1 MKPIK
6 TTQRLLAYT
15 LIHLI
20 AFQPLLPA
28 MAAGVQVATG
38 NTALDQ
44 AGNGVPVINI
54 ATPNSAGISHNQY
67 HDFNVDKPGL
77 ILNNGTEQLNPTQ
90 LGGLIQN
97 NPNLK
102 GKAADAIIN
111 EVVSSNRS
119 TLAGYLEVGG
129 KQASVI
135 VANPN
140 GITCDGCGFINTPQ
154 VTLTTGKPQLD
165 AQGNLQHIDVKRGD
179 ITLTGQGLDASKS
192 DYLSLIA
199 RTAQIDAGLNANDAR
214 IVLGANQVDATG
226 KVTAQA
232 TDSGV
237 KVALDTGALGGMYT
251 NRIKLVS
258 SDKGV
263 GVNVGNL
270 SARSGDITLSANGKL
285 SLGDAVAKGSIQAD
299 ADALALRGKQQAG
312 DALTL
317 NAKQDITLQ
326 DATLRA
332 GKDIALRSDGTLNA
346 QNSLISAGVDAQ
358 GTVKSANHLSLKGDA
373 VTLNATQLAAGKV
386 TVGAGQSL
394 QQDAQSGIKA
404 ESVLDVHGDA
414 VSLAGSAGAEDVR
427 LEAKTLNG
435 AGSAQLQAKNNATV
449 RVTQQGDWQGNVT
462 AGNTLSVEGG
472 QLLQRG
478 TLAGK
483 TLTLTLEAL
492 DNQGDI
498 AALQALTF
506 SGGNIT
512 NRGTLAA
519 AERLTVNAQ
528 RLDNSG
534 LLSARHEVK
543 LELQAVLNNQGNI
556 LTDNQLFLLAGNITN
571 GGTLQAATLT
581 AQADSFTSQGEV
593 TANALDL
600 TSQTTENHGTINAR
614 QMLALHGGSLVN
626 RGMLSA
632 GEKLALTLGD
642 TLDNRSLMQAGNT
655 LQITAD
661 RLSNDGTL
669 TAPDLQL
676 HTGSFANQG
685 SLQADNALQLD
696 ATRSLTQS
704 AHGTLLAGTGLTINA
719 GQAETDGAVQAQ
731 QFLLNAERWLN
742 TGKTSMTGDGLIT
755 AGQLDNRGSLLTAG
769 NWTIHS
775 DAASNAGVLQGNTL
789 TIQAN
794 TLTSSGQAQAKGTV
808 NLTVADTFTNSGD
821 WLSGETLRLQA
832 AQTEN
837 RGSLQALTLTTDGTS
852 FDNRGTVSGINNLSL
867 FLTGHL
873 DNAGTLQ
880 GNELRADAAQLDNQG
895 TLRGTDALTLAITG
909 NLSNQGELLSDGDST
924 TTTQRFINQGTLQ
937 AKNVVLQVDELDNA
951 GKILGVSSLALTA
964 ANGLTNRQT
973 GKLLSQ
979 GAAMLTAAEGV
990 NTGEWQAKAL
1000 TLTAN
1005 NLTNDGQIQGDE
1017 ALSLTLPA
1025 TDGKGTLINRGT
1037 LTTGGD
1043 ATLFARLMENQGT
1056 LSSLGRTELTA
1067 VSLMNDGRVV
1077 AATGL
1082 SLRGDYQGRGL
1093 LNTAGTLTLHG
1104 DTLVNGGHWESRAL
1118 SLQGKH
1124 LTNQGTVLGNTVALS
1139 LDQLTNHG
1147 DITGVDALTLSL
1159 GDSLN
1164 NIGTLR
1170 SDSLSVAAADVNNR
1184 GDMQGINT
1192 LQLNTTGLLDNT
1204 GVISGSQSVAVTAG
1218 DVKQRG
1224 TLEGKTVTLDAA
1236 SLTNQGKML
1245 GVDALTLAI
1254 VGTVTNSGN
1263 VLTQGT
1269 GSVTAQ
1275 QVDNSGLMQ
1284 AGSLTLQADDIVN
1297 AGQLLG
1303 IDALSITAQHGL
1315 TNQQNGTLLTQGAAV
1330 LQAAQVANHGEWR
1343 ADSLSLR
1350 AARFTNAGRVQTEGN
1365 MDIVVEPAGAPHQR
1379 SFLPMALSLATD
1391 IQQLNA
1397 PSSRQSG
1404 GATDGVLDNR
1414 GTLVSGGDI
1423 QLRATQLA
1431 NQGSLASNGTATLI
1445 GETVANDGDIVAV
1458 TGLSLAG
1465 HYQGRGS
1472 LQTDGLLDWSG
1483 ATLTNRGRWQAN
1495 AIQLQGLTL
1504 DNQGTLLGQRTDI
1517 TVDSLFNSGEIAGV
1531 DALQLTVADSLT
1543 NQGQIYGAMLGLSA
1557 TDLLNQGELSGDR
1570 LHLTLQETV
1579 RNRGLMSGSQR
1590 VQLEANQVDQSGS
1603 LESRLLQ
1610 VQANAL
1616 DNQGT
1621 MLGVDALTL
1630 SIRDTARNQGK
1641 LLSQGTS
1648 TLTANRLEN
1657 RGQWQA
1663 KTLTLTADDVGNAGQ
1678 LLGLSALSL
1687 TAKNR
1692 LDNAKTGTLFTQ
1704 GLAVLNAAEASND
1717 GEWQADSL
1725 TLDAQ
1730 QLTNTGHIQGDQS
1743 LTLTLA
1749 NGDVDNKGTLW
1760 SKYATIA
1767 ARTLTNAGE
1776 VTGVDGLQLT
1786 LDDALTNQGA
1796 LSSYHLT
1803 AQAGRLDNR
1812 GKINGLDRLEL
1823 TAGNSL
1829 DNTGSLYGAAL
1840 ALNASDLT
1848 NSGTLTGVDSL
1859 SLNLNGT
1866 LNNTRDISSTA
1877 LTLKANDVVNHGTM
1891 TGVNGLTLAL
1901 GNHLDNQGALN
1912 SQALAITANDLT
1924 NDGQINGTRS
1934 LQLTLGDGLT
1944 NTGALTS
1951 QRIDI
1956 TAQDV
1961 LNHGQMLGSDDL
1973 QFDLRN
1979 KLDNRGL
1986 ISGSTTLGIV
1996 ANDIDQQGTLEAR
2009 ALTVD
2014 AQTLDNHGKMLG
2026 VDALTLA
2033 IADTAR
2039 NQGKWLSQ
2047 GSSTLTA
2054 DRVDNHGQWQAGDI
2068 TLQANDLVNSGQI
2081 FGLNTLLL
2089 TTTNDLGNQQG
2100 GTLLSQGIAVLR
2112 AANVINDGD
2121 VQADRLTFDAQQLTN
2136 RGRIQ
2141 GDHGLAVTLDRA
2153 NPASLLTNQG
2163 TLLSG
2168 GDGWLSASLLDNQGT
2183 VSGVGTLMLDGGAIN
2198 NAGSV
2203 IADGALSL
2211 NGDYQGA
2218 GLLHTA
2224 DTLTLR
2230 GNQLN
2235 NSGRWESRALA
2246 LNGGTFDNDGTVIG
2260 ERGITL
2266 ELRDGLTV
2274 GSTGQLLT
2282 NGALQAQADTVMND
2296 GRWQGNTLTLTADD
2310 VENAG
2315 QLLGLSALTLT
2326 AKNRLDNTQNGKL
2339 LTQGQAV
2346 LNAAEASNE
2355 GEWQADGLTLDA
2367 QQLTNTGHI
2376 QGEQSLTLAN
2386 GDVDNKGTLWSKYA
2400 DIAAR
2405 TLTNAGN
2412 ITGVDGL
2419 QLMLDD
2425 ALTNQGALSSY
2436 HLTAQAD
2443 RLNNSGKI
2451 NGLDRLELTV
2461 GNSLDNQGSL
2471 YGTALVLNAN
2481 DLTNSGTL
2489 TGVDSLTLDLTGTL
2503 NNTRDISSTALTLRA
2518 NDVFN
2523 HGTLTGVNGLT
2534 LELGNQLDN
2543 QGALNSQALI
2553 IAARDVTNGGL
2564 LNGTRDLQLTLDG
2577 TLTNTGDL
2585 TSQRID
2591 ITAKDVLN
2599 HGQVLG
2605 SDDLQFDLRNTL
2617 DNRGLIS
2624 GSTTLGIVAND
2635 IDQQGT
2641 LEARALTVD
2650 AQTLDNHGKMLGVDA
2665 LTLAITGTARNQGN
2679 WLSQGTSTL
2688 TADRVDNNGG
2698 RWQAGDITLQASELT
2713 NRGQIFGLNTL
2724 SLTTTNDL
2732 GNQQGGTLL
2741 SQGIAVLRAANVIND
2756 GDVQA
2761 DRLTFDAQQLTN
2773 RGRMQGDHG
2782 LAVTLDRANPASRLT
2797 NQGTLLSGGDGWLSA
2812 SLLDNQGT
2820 VSGVGTLTLDG
2831 GAINNAGNVIADG
2844 ALTLNGD
2851 YQGAGLLHTAD
2862 TLTLRGN
2869 QLNNSGRWES
2879 RALALNGGA
2888 FSNTGTVIG
2897 ERGITLALRDDLTV
2911 GSTGQLL
2918 TNGGL
2923 QAQAGTV
2930 VNDGRWQGNTL
2941 TLTADEVGN
2950 AGQLLGL
2957 SALSLSAK
2965 NRLDNAKTGQ
2975 LLTQG
2980 LAVLN
2985 AAEASNEGEWQAD
2998 SLTLDAQQLTN
3009 TGHIQGDQSLKLTLA
3024 NGDVANQGTLW
3035 STLATIAART
3045 LTNAGNI
3052 TGVDGL
3058 QLTLDDA
3065 LTNQGALSSY
3075 HLTAQAD
3082 RLDNRGKI
3090 NGLDRLE
3097 LTVGNS
3103 LDNQGSLYGTALVL
3117 NANDLTNHGT
3127 LTGVDSLTLGLN
3139 GTLNNTRDIS
3149 STALTLRANDVV
3161 NRGTMTGVNGLT
3173 LELGN
3178 QLDNQGALNS
3188 QALAISANDLT
3199 NDGQINGTRDL
3210 QLTLDGTLTNTGDL
3224 SSQRIGITAKDVLN
3238 HGQVLGSDDLQFDLR
3253 NTLDNRGL
3261 ISGSTT
3267 LGIVANDIDQQGTLE
3282 ARALT
3287 VDAQTL
3293 DNHGKM
3299 LGVDALTLA
3308 ITGTAR
3314 NQGKWLSQGTSTL
3327 TADRVDNHGQWQA
3340 GDITLQASELTNRG
3354 QIFGLNALSLTATNG
3369 LTNQQNAK
3377 LLSQGIA
3384 VLRAASVTNDG
3395 DVQADRLTF
3404 EAQQLTNRGRMQGD
3418 HGLAIALDRT
3428 NPVSRLTNQGTLLSG
3443 GDSWLSASQLD
3454 NQGTVSGVGTLT
3466 LDSGAINNAGSV
3478 IADGALTL
3486 TGDYQGAG
3494 LLHTADTLTLR
3505 GNQLRNNG
3513 RWESRT
3519 LALNGGSFSNAGT
3532 VIGERSI
3539 TLELRD
3545 GLTVGSTGQLL
3556 TNGVLQAQAG
3566 TVMND
3571 GFWQGKTLELS
3582 ANDLTNGGTLLGQD
3596 GLRLDLPGTYQGN
3609 AQSRLLSDG
3618 EAVITAGRLN
3628 QSGEIAAGTLH
3639 LTTTTLDN
3647 SGRVLGSSGLTVT
3660 NRDELINR
3668 AGAEL
3673 LTNGAGRV
3681 DSGTLRNAG
3690 TLQANDLQLRAGEID
3705 NQGRIQGTDALRLL
3719 DVLRYVGNKSS
3730 QLLSNGVATL
3740 NAKQADNGGLWQA
3753 GTLTL
3758 DGDTFRNSGT
3768 VAGLNG
3774 LSLSGDALNNQGEL
3788 FSQGAVTLTGKTLK
3802 NSGTLTGV
3810 GGFTLNLTDRVDNLT
3825 TGRLLSGGTGELT
3838 TGVLRNQGLWQSD
3851 ALHLTAR
3858 DLEQQGNLLGVQHG
3872 TLQLTGSYQGGQGSQ
3887 LVSGGDL
3894 SLTAHDILNRGQV
3907 QGNTL
3912 TLGAEAL
3919 DNHGSLRGDR
3929 TLNATVTGQFTHASQ
3944 ARLSSDGT
3952 LSVQAATLANQGEIK
3967 AATTTLTGNTITNGG
3982 TVQGTAALQLDAT
3995 DRIVNQQGGQLLS
4008 DGTTTLNAAAVDNF
4022 GWLQG
4027 RGLALNTTQLTQ
4039 QGSLMAQDKLTLT
4052 LPRWVNNGLVQAGE
4066 LEIIADELDNHGTLL
4081 GLTQLALQTQR
4092 LINRQGAKL
4101 YSAQD
4106 LRLKTQELQQD
4117 GQLVALG
4124 NLSADITGPLTF
4136 TQTMAAGKQLTL
4148 NVAGDLDQRGTL
4160 QGQSV
4165 QLSSTGTLTHQGNI
4179 LAGGG
4184 ESRLSAK
4191 DIVQAEAGSIQAG
4204 GNLTLV
4210 SDNTLNNKGLIGTT
4224 GDLLVQAGGV
4234 LHNSSM
4240 LYAGGNMRLLSDS
4253 LTNVFGTILAGNNL
4267 WVQRDAQGNAST
4279 SLLNSSGTIE
4289 TQSGDITIN
4298 TGTLTNQREGLM
4310 VTESE
4315 STAESVPEW
4324 VGKTTVHIPIEW
4336 FKEGDYGILEDGI
4349 GLESGLP
4356 EYWWTYAAYEKSEFI
4371 KVALET
4377 SSTKVIAGGKVG
4389 IINSGGSFYSYSDFL
4404 LNNASQIT
4412 AIKDIILKGRDF
4424 ENRSYQEGY
4433 VKKYLTYKYLGGA
4446 NFFANNDKDAIY
4458 KFNDSRYGRRDER
4471 EKRFGNDL
4479 QYSLYETS
4487 PTTEKTVGESYNA
4500 LIQAGGTITAD
4511 FKQDISNTTLQ
4522 PGSGGFMPASTKPV
4536 LDVITTLSPLQ
4547 KQTTRQLVSQDSSF
4561 NAGAVD
4567 VTKAGSGQAT
4577 LADNTAGVNAT
4588 GKTVTLTQQ
4597 ASTALQAGTQAD
4609 KITTAIAAPNTAG
4622 PLTLNTGDAVV
4633 LQPAASGH
4641 ISNPDAVTLTP
4652 QSGTALQTG
4661 AQAEN
4666 ITATITTPNAARP
4679 LTLNT
4684 DGAVALQPSTSGHVN
4699 NPDAVA
4705 LTPQSGT
4712 ELQTGAQADNITAT
4726 ITAPNTT
4733 GPLTLNTGDAVAL
4746 QPSTSGHVSNP
4757 DAVVL
4762 SSTGQRPDAGKS
4774 LTPVNVDNTAT
4785 GVTIAGTVGT
4795 PVVLATP
4802 GSVAVETLKPTV
4814 NADSLPGG
4822 ATPAVKP
4829 LLSAADLLSAIGNG
4843 LQNLSTNPLAEYPL
4857 PTGNN
4862 GLLVVDPDADSR
4874 YLIHTNPKL
4883 EQLGQVDNAL
4893 FSDLQTL
4900 LGQQP
4905 STVVPVETRSQWTQA
4920 DRVLGSSY
4928 LLDKLN
4934 LDADHDYRFLGD
4946 AEFDTRYISQAVLKQ
4961 SGQRYLNGTGSDLQQ
4976 MQTLLDN
4983 AAAAQTGM
4991 NLQLGVSLTPDQ
5003 VANLSQSLVWW
5014 ENIEVNG
5021 QTVLAPKLYLAQ
5033 ADKSNLQGSAIVA
5046 NKVELNA
5053 GGSVTNSGTL
5063 RAVDVLAIASGDRID
5078 NHEGGL
5084 IKSDGGLNLVAL
5096 NNITNSGSRIEG
5108 NTLQLASINGDIIN
5122 RTESRNFQTAQ
5133 PTSSRSGTG
5142 SLVFTELGKTAEI
5155 VAGNSL
5161 TLSAGKDIR
5170 NVAATLNAGQ
5180 DMALN
5185 AKGNVAMEAL
5195 TLTNNRVDIGWGS
5208 SNTAL
5213 NTAVQGSTVTAGGTL
5228 KAVAG
5233 QDIQIDASA
5242 LSGGTALTLAAG
5254 NDIRL
5259 TAQDT
5264 LKETLYQG
5272 GSTAQRRTQ
5281 DVANS
5286 QLLTGG
5292 DLNLVAG
5299 RDVLSEAASLNA
5311 KGSATLAAGRDL
5323 NLLSQEEETYSGNW
5337 WNRHADWQQ
5346 NITQQSTEL
5355 TAGKGLNLQAGRDIN
5370 LQAAQGVASGAV
5382 TAQAGNNINLLSAT
5396 ETQHTFFEETQ
5407 VKKKRFS
5414 KTVTHTLQE
5423 TLQTNEKGSL
5433 LSGDGVTMAANQDIN
5448 LQGSSVVGDKQVT
5461 LLANNDVNTAASVEN
5476 YQNYEEHSKK
5486 KSGLFS
5492 GGGIGF
5498 TIGSTST
5505 SQKLRDQAATQS
5517 QSISTLGSTTDSVT
5531 VKAGNDVTI
5540 SGTDMVAGKDIFLQ
5554 GNNVTIDPGYDTR
5567 KQQQEFEQKTAGL
5580 TVALSGVVGSALN
5593 SAVQSIQAA
5602 KSESDGRLALLQGM
5616 KAGLAGYQ
5624 AYQGSQSELNNKGE
5638 ASFVGVSISLGA
5650 QNSRS
5655 SQTSE
5660 QKQSFGSTLNAAGD
5674 IGIESR
5680 IGDITVAGS
5689 QLKAGGDVLMNAAQD
5704 IHLLSARNSE
5714 DISGKNSSSG
5724 GNIGISLGLSNGS
5737 AGLSIFANVN
5747 AAKGRET
5754 GTGNS
5759 WSETTVDAGNHV
5771 TLKSERDTRLIGAQV
5786 NGERIDVD
5794 AGRNLLLQSQQDSE
5808 RYDSKQT
5815 SVAAGG
5821 SFTWGSMSGSGYLS
5835 ASKDKIH
5842 SNYDSVQQQTGFF
5855 AGKDG
5860 FGIKTGE
5867 HTQLD
5872 AAVIGSTASAEKN
5885 RLETGTLG
5893 WSGLNNKAEFKVEH
5907 SGIGLSAS
5915 PSMSGSMLSTLAMT
5929 VPSALMSLGNS
5940 GSAASTTYAAV
5951 SDGTLLLRDTAK
5963 QVQDIATLSRDVEHA
5978 NNALSPIFNKEKEQK
5993 RLKQAQLIGEI
6004 GAQVMDIVRTEGELK
6019 AQKAAEAKG
6028 DSKVERPKDGD
6039 SAKEWEVYKK
6049 ALTESPTYK
6058 AEMQKYGTGS
6068 DFQRAAQAATAAIQA
6083 LAGGD
6088 IQKAIASGASPYLA
6102 QLVKDV
6108 TLPKD
6113 ESKITASDI
6122 AANAMAHAVVGA
6134 VVAQLSGQDAAAGA
6148 IGASSGELAARAI
6161 MADQYPGKTANDL
6174 TEEEKQSV
6182 SALSTLASGLVS
6194 GLASNSTASAAS
6206 GAQSG
6211 RNAVENNLFG
6221 KVLVEG
6227 CAIAAPCRT
6236 KVAEQLLEI
6245 GVKAGITAVVAK
6257 EIADKLSTEELEHL
6271 ITLKMMGNDEITVRY
6286 LSSLQDKYLPS
6297 HTGGDQIAESGPT
6310 NTGGNQLPEQGANHT
6325 GNDNGQINTGP
6336 NHTGGDQ
6343 IVGQLP
6349 NNTGNTE
6356 SVPDLPS
6363 NMISDGLD
6371 NGAEKPSNIKVADDK
6386 YLKKNGVDA
6395 HQIKKDFLG
6404 SKAEI
6409 KLYDIYVDKDS
6420 GQLWIFRKGGKGE
6433 GVPTGEF
6440 INN

>member
-1 MKPIK
+1 MKPVK

-67 HDFNVDKPGL
+67 QDFNVNKPGL
-77 ILNNGTEQLNPTQ
+77 ILNNGTAQLNPTQ

-111 EVVSSNRS
+111 EVVSTNRS

-140 GITCDGCGFINTPQ
+140 GITCDGCGFINTPH

-199 RTAQIDAGLNANDAR
+199 RTAQIDAGLNANDTR

-232 TDSGV
+232 ADGGV
-237 KVALDTGALGGMYT
+237 AGSNIKVALDTGALGGMYT

-263 GVNVGNL
+263 GVNIGNL

-285 SLGDAVAKGSIQAD
+285 SLGDTVAQGNIQAD
-299 ADALALRGKQQAG
+299 AEALALRGKQQAG

-317 NAKQDITLQ
+317 SATQDITLQ

-332 GKDIALRSDGTLNA
+332 GQNIALTSGGGLQA
-346 QNSLISAGVDAQ
+346 QNSVISAGVDAQ
-358 GTVKSANHLSLKGDA
+358 GTVNSAHQLSLKGDG
-373 VTLNATQLAAGKV
+373 VTINATQLAAGKV
-386 TVGAGQSL
+386 TVEAGRSL

-404 ESVLDVHGDA
+404 ESVLEMRGDT

-435 AGSAQLQAKNNATV
+435 TSSAQLQAKNNATV
-449 RVTQQGDWQGNVT
+449 RVAQQGDWQGNLT
-462 AGNTLSVEGG
+462 AGNVLTVDGG
-472 QLLQRG
+472 RLVQRG

-483 TLTLTLEAL
+483 TLSLTLDTL

-506 SGGNIT
+506 SGGDIT

-534 LLSARHEVK
+534 LLSARNEVK
-543 LELQAVLNNQGNI
+543 LELQTALNNQGNI
-556 LTDNQLFLLAGNITN
+556 LADNQLFLLAGSITN

-581 AQADSFTSQGEV
+581 ALADQLGNQGEV
-593 TANALDL
+593 TANELDL
-600 TSQTTENHGTINAR
+600 TSQTTENHGTFNAL

-626 RGMLSA
+626 RGTLSA

-642 TLDNRSLMQAGNT
+642 TLDNRGLMQAGNT
-655 LQITAD
+655 LQITAG

-669 TAPDLQL
+669 SAPALQL
-676 HTGSFANQG
+676 HTGTLANQG
-685 SLQADNALQLD
+685 TLQADKALQLD

-704 AHGTLLAGTGLTINA
+704 ARGTLLAGTDLTINA
-719 GQAETDGAVQAQ
+719 GQTETDGAIQAQ

-742 TGKTSMTGDGLIT
+742 TGKTSITGDGQIT
-755 AGQLDNRGSLLTAG
+755 ATHLDNRGSLLASG
-769 NWTIHS
+769 NWTMNS
-775 DAASNAGVLQGNTL
+775 DVASQAGTLQGNAL
-789 TIQAN
+789 NIEAN
-794 TLTSSGQAQAKGTV
+794 TLTSSGQAQARGAV
-808 NLTVADTFTNSGD
+808 NLTVADTFINSGD
-821 WLSGETLRLQA
+821 WLSAEALRLQA

-837 RGSLQALTLTTDGTS
+837 QGTLQALTLTADGTS
-852 FDNRGTVSGINNLSL
+852 LDNRGTMSGITNLSL
-867 FLTGHL
+867 FLTGNL
-873 DNAGTLQ
+873 ANAGTLQ
-880 GNELRADAAQLDNQG
+880 GNVLRVEAAQLDNQG
-895 TLRGTDALTLAITG
+895 TLRGTDVLTLAIADSLVNAGTLQGNLLRVEAAQLDNRGSLHGTDALTLAIAG
-909 NLSNQGELLSDGDST
+909 NLSSQGELLSDGDST
-924 TTTQRFINQGTLQ
+924 TSAQRFINQGTLQ
-937 AKNVVLQVDELDNA
+937 AKNVTLQVEELDNA

-964 ANGLTNRQT
+964 THALTNQQA

-979 GAAMLTAAEGV
+979 GIATLTAAEAT
-990 NTGEWQAKAL
+990 NAGEWQANTL
-1000 TLTAN
+1000 TLAAA

-1025 TDGKGTLINRGT
+1025 TDGKGTFVNRGT
-1037 LTTGGD
+1037 VTTGGD
-1043 ATLFARLMENQGT
+1043 ATLFARLMDNQGT
-1056 LSSLGRTELTA
+1056 LSSLGHTSLTGL
-1067 VSLMNDGRVV
+1067 SLVNDGRLV

-1104 DTLVNGGHWESRAL
+1104 DTLANNGHWESRAL
-1118 SLQGKH
+1118 SLQGKDV
-1124 LTNQGTVLGNTVALS
+1124 TNQGTVLGNSVTMSADRLV
-1139 LDQLTNHG
+1139 NHG
-1147 DITGVDALTLSL
+1147 DLTAVDTLTLSL
-1159 GDSLN
+1159 GDRLHN
-1164 NIGTLR
+1164 TGALR
-1170 SDSLSVAAADVNNR
+1170 SRALGVTATDLNNR
-1184 GDMQGINT
+1184 GDIVGTDALQLTLAGQLDNAGIISASNT
-1192 LQLNTTGLLDNT
+1192 L
-1204 GVISGSQSVAVTAG
+1204 AVTA
-1218 DVKQRG
+1218 DAVTQRENG

-1236 SLTNQGKML
+1236 SLVNQGKIL
-1245 GVDALTLAI
+1245 GVDALTLSIA
-1254 VGTVTNSGN
+1254 GN
-1263 VLTQGT
+1263 LSNDGSLLTQKAGV
-1269 GSVTAQ
+1269 VTAQ

-1284 AGSLTLQADDIVN
+1284 AGNLTLQADDIVN

-1303 IDALSITAQHGL
+1303 IDALSITAQRGL
-1315 TNQQNGTLLTQGAAV
+1315 TNQQTGKLLTQGAAV
-1330 LQAAQVANHGEWR
+1330 LQAAQAENHGEWR
-1343 ADSLSLR
+1343 AERLTLQT
-1350 AARFTNAGRVQTEGN
+1350 AQFINTGRVQTAGD
-1365 MDIVVEPAGAPHQR
+1365 MDITVAPASAARQR
-1379 SFLPMALSLATD
+1379 SFLPMALSLAAD

-1397 PSSRQSG
+1397 QPSPQMG
-1404 GATDGVLDNR
+1404 LPVDGKLDNR
-1414 GTLVSGGDI
+1414 GTLVSGGDT
-1423 QLRATQLA
+1423 QLRATQLT

-1445 GETVANDGDIVAV
+1445 GATVENTGDIVAV

-1465 HYQGRGS
+1465 NYQGRGS

-1483 ATLTNRGRWQAN
+1483 TTLANRGRWQAN
-1495 AIQLQGLTL
+1495 AIQLQGHAL

-1517 TVDSLFNSGEIAGV
+1517 TATTLFNGGEIAGV
-1531 DALQLTVADSLT
+1531 NALQLTVADGLT
-1543 NQGQIYGAMLGLSA
+1543 NKGQLYGATLGLSA
-1557 TDLLNQGELSGDR
+1557 TDLFNQGELAGDV

-1579 RNRGLMSGSQR
+1579 RNSGLISGSQQ
-1590 VQLEANQVDQSGS
+1590 VQLEANQVDQVGA
-1603 LESRLLQ
+1603 LESRQLQ
-1610 VQANAL
+1610 VQAEAL

-1630 SIRDTARNQGK
+1630 AINTTARNSGK
-1641 LLSQGTS
+1641 WLSQGDS

-1663 KTLTLTADDVGNAGQ
+1663 KTLTLTADDVENAGQ

-1687 TAKNR
+1687 TAKNT
-1692 LDNAKTGTLFTQ
+1692 LTNAQTGQLLTQ
-1704 GLAVLNAAEASND
+1704 GLAVLHAATAEND
-1717 GEWQADSL
+1717 GEWQADRL

-1730 QLTNTGHIQGDQS
+1730 QLTNTGHIQGDKS
-1743 LTLTLA
+1743 LQMTLA
-1749 NGDVDNKGTLW
+1749 NGDLNNQGTLW
-1760 SKYATIA
+1760 SKLATVA
-1767 ARTLTNAGE
+1767 ARSLTNAGE
-1776 VTGVDGLQLT
+1776 ITGVDGLQLT
-1786 LDDALTNQGA
+1786 LDDALTNQGT
-1796 LSSYHLT
+1796 LNSYQLT
-1803 AQAGRLDNR
+1803 AQADRLDNR
-1812 GKINGLDRLEL
+1812 GKINGLDQLDITVNE
-1823 TAGNSL
+1823 SL
-1829 DNTGSLYGAAL
+1829 DNTGTLYGAAL
-1840 ALNASDLT
+1840 ALNANDLT
-1848 NSGTLTGVDSL
+1848 NSGAITGVDSL
-1859 SLNLNGT
+1859 ALNLNGA

-1877 LTLKANDVVNHGTM
+1877 LTLKANDVVNHGTL

-1912 SQALAITANDLT
+1912 SQALTIAARDVT
-1924 NDGQINGTRS
+1924 NGGQLNGTRD
-1934 LQLTLGDGLT
+1934 LQLTLDGTLT
-1944 NTGALTS
+1944 NTGDLTG
-1951 QRIDI
+1951 QRTDI
-1956 TAQDV
+1956 TAKDV
-1961 LNHGQMLGSDDL
+1961 LNHGQVLGSDNL
-1973 QFDLRN
+1973 QLDLRN
-1979 KLDNRGL
+1979 TLDNRGL

-1996 ANDIDQQGTLEAR
+1996 ANHIDQQGTLEAR
-2009 ALTVD
+2009 ALKVD

-2033 IADTAR
+2033 IAGTAR
-2039 NQGKWLSQ
+2039 NQGNWLSQ

-2054 DRVDNHGQWQAGDI
+2054 DQVDNQGQWQAGDI
-2068 TLQANDLVNSGQI
+2068 TLQAAELTNRGQI
-2081 FGLNTLLL
+2081 FGLNALSL
-2089 TTTNDLGNQQG
+2089 TTANGLTNQQNG
-2100 GTLLSQGIAVLR
+2100 KLLSQGMAVLR
-2112 AANVINDGD
+2112 AASVTNDGD
-2121 VQADRLTFDAQQLTN
+2121 AQADRLTFEAQQLTN
-2136 RGRIQ
+2136 RGRMQ
-2141 GDHGLAVTLDRA
+2141 GDHGLAIALDRTD
-2153 NPASLLTNQG
+2153 PASRLTNQG

-2168 GDGWLSASLLDNQGT
+2168 GDSWLSASLLDNQGT
-2183 VSGVGTLMLDGGAIN
+2183 
-2198 NAGSV
+2198 
-2203 IADGALSL
+2203 
-2211 NGDYQGA
+2211 

-2230 GNQLN
+2230 GNQLR

-2246 LNGGTFDNDGTVIG
+2246 LNGGAFNNTGTVIG

-2282 NGALQAQADTVMND
+2282 NGALQAQAGTVMND
-2296 GRWQGNTLTLTADD
+2296 GL
-2310 VENAG
+2310 
-2315 QLLGLSALTLT
+2315 
-2326 AKNRLDNTQNGKL
+2326 
-2339 LTQGQAV
+2339 
-2346 LNAAEASNE
+2346 
-2355 GEWQADGLTLDA
+2355 
-2367 QQLTNTGHI
+2367 
-2376 QGEQSLTLAN
+2376 
-2386 GDVDNKGTLWSKYA
+2386 
-2400 DIAAR
+2400 
-2405 TLTNAGN
+2405 
-2412 ITGVDGL
+2412 
-2419 QLMLDD
+2419 
-2425 ALTNQGALSSY
+2425 
-2436 HLTAQAD
+2436 
-2443 RLNNSGKI
+2443 
-2451 NGLDRLELTV
+2451 
-2461 GNSLDNQGSL
+2461 
-2471 YGTALVLNAN
+2471 
-2481 DLTNSGTL
+2481 
-2489 TGVDSLTLDLTGTL
+2489 
-2503 NNTRDISSTALTLRA
+2503 
-2518 NDVFN
+2518 
-2523 HGTLTGVNGLT
+2523 
-2534 LELGNQLDN
+2534 
-2543 QGALNSQALI
+2543 
-2553 IAARDVTNGGL
+2553 
-2564 LNGTRDLQLTLDG
+2564 
-2577 TLTNTGDL
+2577 
-2585 TSQRID
+2585 
-2591 ITAKDVLN
+2591 
-2599 HGQVLG
+2599 
-2605 SDDLQFDLRNTL
+2605 
-2617 DNRGLIS
+2617 
-2624 GSTTLGIVAND
+2624 
-2635 IDQQGT
+2635 
-2641 LEARALTVD
+2641 
-2650 AQTLDNHGKMLGVDA
+2650 
-2665 LTLAITGTARNQGN
+2665 
-2679 WLSQGTSTL
+2679 
-2688 TADRVDNNGG
+2688 
-2698 RWQAGDITLQASELT
+2698 
-2713 NRGQIFGLNTL
+2713 
-2724 SLTTTNDL
+2724 
-2732 GNQQGGTLL
+2732 
-2741 SQGIAVLRAANVIND
+2741 
-2756 GDVQA
+2756 
-2761 DRLTFDAQQLTN
+2761 
-2773 RGRMQGDHG
+2773 
-2782 LAVTLDRANPASRLT
+2782 
-2797 NQGTLLSGGDGWLSA
+2797 
-2812 SLLDNQGT
+2812 
-2820 VSGVGTLTLDG
+2820 
-2831 GAINNAGNVIADG
+2831 
-2844 ALTLNGD
+2844 
-2851 YQGAGLLHTAD
+2851 
-2862 TLTLRGN
+2862 
-2869 QLNNSGRWES
+2869 
-2879 RALALNGGA
+2879 
-2888 FSNTGTVIG
+2888 
-2897 ERGITLALRDDLTV
+2897 
-2911 GSTGQLL
+2911 
-2918 TNGGL
+2918 
-2923 QAQAGTV
+2923 
-2930 VNDGRWQGNTL
+2930 WQGNTL
-2941 TLTADEVGN
+2941 TLTADEVEN

-2957 SALSLSAK
+2957 STLSLTAK
-2965 NRLDNAKTGQ
+2965 NTLTNAQTGQ

-2980 LAVLN
+2980 QAVLN
-2985 AAEASNEGEWQAD
+2985 AGTAENDGEWQAD
-2998 SLTLDAQQLTN
+2998 RLMLDAQNLN
-3009 TGHIQGDQSLKLTLA
+3009 NRGHIQGDKSLKMTLA
-3024 NGDVANQGTLW
+3024 NGDLTNQGTLW
-3035 STLATIAART
+3035 SKLATIAARS
-3045 LTNAGNI
+3045 LTNAGEI

-3065 LTNQGALSSY
+3065 LINQGTLSSY
-3075 HLTAQAD
+3075 QLTAQAD

-3090 NGLDRLE
+3090 NGLDQLDM
-3097 LTVGNS
+3097 TVNES
-3103 LDNQGSLYGTALVL
+3103 LDNTGTLYGAAVTL
-3117 NANDLTNHGT
+3117 NANDLTNSGAI
-3127 LTGVDSLTLGLN
+3127 TGVNSLNLHLN

-3161 NRGTMTGVNGLT
+3161 NHGTLMGVNGLT
-3173 LELGN
+3173 LALGN
-3178 QLDNQGALNS
+3178 HLDNQGALNS
-3188 QALAISANDLT
+3188 QALTIAARDVT
-3199 NDGQINGTRDL
+3199 NGGQLNGMRDL

-3224 SSQRIGITAKDVLN
+3224 TSQRTNITAADVLN
-3238 HGQVLGSDDLQFDLR
+3238 HGQILGSDDLQLDLR

-3261 ISGSTT
+3261 ISGNST
-3267 LGIVANDIDQQGTLE
+3267 LGVVANHINQQGTLE

-3293 DNHGKM
+3293 DNQGKM

-3308 ITGTAR
+3308 IAGTAR
-3314 NQGKWLSQGTSTL
+3314 NQGNWLSQGSSTL
-3327 TADRVDNHGQWQA
+3327 TADQVDNQGQWQA
-3340 GDITLQASELTNRG
+3340 GDITLQAAELTNRG
-3354 QIFGLNALSLTATNG
+3354 QIFGLNALSLTTTNG
-3369 LTNQQNAK
+3369 LNNQQGGT
-3377 LLSQGIA
+3377 LLSQGVA
-3384 VLRAASVTNDG
+3384 VLRAATAANDG

-3404 EAQQLTNRGRMQGD
+3404 EAQQLTNLGRMQGD
-3418 HGLAIALDRT
+3418 HGLAIKLDRA
-3428 NPVSRLTNQGTLLSG
+3428 NPASQLTNQGTLLSG
-3443 GDSWLSASQLD
+3443 GDSWLSASLLD
-3454 NQGTVSGVGTLT
+3454 NQGTVSGVGKLA
-3466 LDSGAINNAGSV
+3466 LDSGAINNTGSV
-3478 IADGALTL
+3478 MADGALTL
-3486 TGDYQGAG
+3486 DGDYQGTG

-3505 GNQLRNNG
+3505 GNQLRNSG
-3513 RWESRT
+3513 RWESRA
-3519 LALNGGSFSNAGT
+3519 LALDGGSFDNTGT
-3532 VIGERSI
+3532 VIGERGI

-3545 GLTVGSTGQLL
+3545 GLAVGGTGQLL
-3556 TNGVLQAQAG
+3556 TNGALQAQAG
-3566 TVMND
+3566 TVAND
-3571 GFWQGKTLELS
+3571 GLWQGNTLALT
-3582 ANDLTNGGTLLGQD
+3582 AGDLTNGGTLLGQD
-3596 GLRLDLPGTYQGN
+3596 GLRLDLRGTHQGT
-3609 AQSRLLSDG
+3609 ASSRLLSDG
-3618 EAVITAGRLN
+3618 EAIITADRLT
-3628 QSGEIAAGTLH
+3628 QTGEIAAGTLN
-3639 LTTTTLDN
+3639 LTTNTLDN
-3647 SGRVLGSSGLTVT
+3647 GGRILGSHTLTVA

-3673 LTNGAGRV
+3673 LTNGAGRLG
-3681 DSGTLRNAG
+3681 SGTLRNAG
-3690 TLQANDLQLRAGEID
+3690 TLQASDLQLRAGEID

-3719 DVLRYVGNKSS
+3719 DVLRYVGDKSS
-3730 QLLSNGVATL
+3730 QLLSKGTATL
-3740 NAKQADNGGLWQA
+3740 QAKQADNAGLWQA

-3758 DGDTFRNSGT
+3758 NGDTFSNSGT
-3768 VAGLNG
+3768 VAGLNS
-3774 LSLSGDALNNQGEL
+3774 LSLNGDQLRNQGEL
-3788 FSQGAVTLTGKTLK
+3788 FSQGAVTLFGKTLE

-3810 GGFTLNLTDRVDNLT
+3810 GGFTLDLTDRVDNLA

-3838 TGVLRNQGLWQSD
+3838 TGVLSNQGLWQSD
-3851 ALHLTAR
+3851 ALRLTAR
-3858 DLEQQGNLLGVQHG
+3858 DLEQQGNLLGVQRG
-3872 TLQLTGSYQGGQGSQ
+3872 TLQLSGAYRGAQGSQ

-3894 SLTAHDILNRGQV
+3894 SLTAHDIINRGQL
-3907 QGNTL
+3907 QGSTL
-3912 TLGAEAL
+3912 TLGAESL
-3919 DNHGSLRGDR
+3919 TNHGTLRGDR
-3929 TLNATVTGQFTHASQ
+3929 TLNATVTNPFSNAAQ

-3952 LSVQAATLANQGEIK
+3952 LNVQATTLDNQGDIK
-3967 AATTTLTGNTITNGG
+3967 AAITTLTGNTLTNGG
-3982 TVQGTAALQLDAT
+3982 TVQGTTALQLDAT
-3995 DRIVNQQGGQLLS
+3995 DRIINQQGGQLLS
-4008 DGTTTLNAAAVDNF
+4008 DGITTLNAAAVDNL

-4027 RGLALNTTQLTQ
+4027 RGLVLNTAQLNQ
-4039 QGSLMAQDKLTLT
+4039 QGSLMAQDKLTLKI
-4052 LPRWVNNGLVQAGE
+4052 PQWVNNGLVQAGE

-4106 LRLKTQELQQD
+4106 LRLKTNELQQD

-4124 NLSADITGPLTF
+4124 NLSAELTGPLTF
-4136 TQTMAAGKQLTL
+4136 TQTMAAGQQLTL
-4148 NVAGDLDQRGTL
+4148 NVASDFDQRGTL
-4160 QGQSV
+4160 QGKSV
-4165 QLSSTGTLTHQGNI
+4165 QLTSTGTLTNQGNI

-4184 ESRLSAK
+4184 ESRVSAK
-4191 DIVQAEAGSIQAG
+4191 DIVQLEAGSIQAG
-4204 GNLTLV
+4204 GNLMLV
-4210 SDNTLNNKGLIGTT
+4210 SDNTLNNQGLIGTT
-4224 GDLLVQAGGV
+4224 GDLLVQAGSV

-4298 TGTLTNQREGLM
+4298 TGTLTNQREGLV
-4310 VTESE
+4310 VTEGE
-4315 STAESVPEW
+4315 STAESVPDW
-4324 VGKTTVHIPIEW
+4324 VGKTMVYIPIEW

-4349 GLESGLP
+4349 GLESGRP
-4356 EYWWTYAAYEKSEFI
+4356 GEYWWMYAAYEKSEFI

-4389 IINSGGSFYSYSDFL
+4389 TMNSGGSFYSYSAFL

-4458 KFNDSRYGRRDER
+4458 KFNDSRYGRREER
-4471 EKRFGNDL
+4471 EKRFNNDL

-4487 PTTEKTVGESYNA
+4487 PTYEKTEGESYNA

-4536 LDVITTLSPLQ
+4536 LDAITTLSPLQ
-4547 KQTTRQLVSQDSSF
+4547 KQTTRQLASQDSSF

-4567 VTKAGSGQAT
+4567 VTQAGSGQAA
-4577 LADNTAGVNAT
+4577 LSGNAAGVNAT

-4597 ASTALQAGTQAD
+4597 ASTALQAGAQAEN
-4609 KITTAIAAPNTAG
+4609 ITTAIAAPNTTG
-4622 PLTLNTGDAVV
+4622 PLTLTTGDAVV
-4633 LQPAASGH
+4633 LQPSISGH
-4641 ISNPDAVTLTP
+4641 VNNPNAVTLT
-4652 QSGTALQTG
+4652 QQASTALQAG

-4666 ITATITTPNAARP
+4666 ITAVIA
-4679 LTLNT
+4679 
-4684 DGAVALQPSTSGHVN
+4684 
-4699 NPDAVA
+4699 
-4705 LTPQSGT
+4705 
-4712 ELQTGAQADNITAT
+4712 
-4726 ITAPNTT
+4726 APNTT
-4733 GPLTLNTGDAVAL
+4733 GPLTLNTGDAVVL
-4746 QPSTSGHVSNP
+4746 QPSTSVHVNNP
-4757 DAVVL
+4757 DAVAL
-4762 SSTGQRPDAGKS
+4762 TSTGQRPDGGKS
-4774 LTPVNVDNTAT
+4774 LTPVSVDNTAT
-4785 GVTIAGTVGT
+4785 GVTIAGTVGSPAT
-4795 PVVLATP
+4795 LTTP
-4802 GSVAVETLKPTV
+4802 GMAAIDAPKQAVSVDTP
-4814 NADSLPGG
+4814 SGG
-4822 ATPAVKP
+4822 TSPSAPQP
-4829 LLSAADLLSAIGNG
+4829 LSAAALLSAIGNG
-4843 LQNLSTNPLAEYPL
+4843 LQNLSTNPLADYPL

-4862 GLLVVDPDADSR
+4862 GLLVVDPNADSR

-4905 STVVPVETRSQWTQA
+4905 STVVPVETSSQWTQA

-4961 SGQRYLNGTGSDLQQ
+4961 SGQRHLNGTGSDLEQ
-4976 MQTLLDN
+4976 MQKLLDN
-4983 AAAAQTGM
+4983 AAAAQKGM

-5046 NKVELNA
+5046 NKIELNA

-5063 RAVDVLAIASGDRID
+5063 KAVEVLAIASGDRID

-5133 PTSSRSGTG
+5133 PTASHSGTG
-5142 SLVFTELGKTAEI
+5142 SLTFTELGKTAEI

-5185 AKGNVAMEAL
+5185 AKGNVAIEAL
-5195 TLTNNRVDIGWGS
+5195 TLTNNRVDIGWRS

-5213 NTAVQGSTVTAGGTL
+5213 NTAVQGSTVNAGGAL
-5228 KAVAG
+5228 SAVAG
-5233 QDIQIDASA
+5233 QDVQIDASS

-5272 GSTAQRRTQ
+5272 GSTVQRRTQ

-5286 QLLTGG
+5286 QLLSGG

-5311 KGSATLAAGRDL
+5311 KGNATLAAGRDL

-5337 WNRHADWQQ
+5337 WSRHADWQQ

-5396 ETQHTFFEETQ
+5396 ETQHTFFEETK
-5407 VKKKRFS
+5407 VKKKAFS
-5414 KTVTHTLQE
+5414 KTVTHTLRE
-5423 TLQTNEKGSL
+5423 TLQTDEKGSL
-5433 LSGDGVTMAANQDIN
+5433 LSGDSVTMAANQDIN

-5554 GNNVTIDPGYDTR
+5554 GNNVTLDPGYDTR
-5567 KQQQEFEQKTAGL
+5567 KQQQEFQQKTGGL

-5602 KSESDGRLALLQGM
+5602 KNESDGRLALLQGM
-5616 KAGLAGYQ
+5616 KAGLSGYQ

-5680 IGDITVAGS
+5680 TGDITVAGS
-5689 QLKAGGDVLMNAAQD
+5689 QLKAGGDVMMNAARD

-5714 DISGKNSSSG
+5714 EISGKNSSSG

-6004 GAQVMDIVRTEGELK
+6004 GAQVMDVVRTEGELK

-6028 DSKVERPKDGD
+6028 DAKVKRPQDGD
-6039 SAKEWEVYKK
+6039 SAQEWEVYKK

-6058 AEMQKYGTGS
+6058 AEMKKYGTGS

-6088 IQKAIASGASPYLA
+6088 IQKAIASGAAPYLA

-6108 TLPKD
+6108 TIPKD

-6182 SALSTLASGLVS
+6182 SALSTLASGLIS

-6221 KVLVEG
+6221 PNGMPKGMTDVGMSMTSLYTNTNLLDENGNVLNP
-6227 CAIAAPCRT
+6227 I
-6236 KVAEQLLEI
+6236 
-6245 GVKAGITAVVAK
+6245 
-6257 EIADKLSTEELEHL
+6257 TEEERQYAMHRLVTGVMPEGQDISKAIVNGYTNGVL
-6271 ITLKMMGNDEITVRY
+6271 IAGAWY
-6286 LSSLQDKYLPS
+6286 LGPAASIGKVVVGSVLS
-6297 HTGGDQIAESGPT
+6297 GGSNAAYQWY
-6310 NTGGNQLPEQGANHT
+6310 
-6325 GNDNGQINTGP
+6325 
-6336 NHTGGDQ
+6336 
-6343 IVGQLP
+6343 
-6349 NNTGNTE
+6349 
-6356 SVPDLPS
+6356 DLS
-6363 NMISDGLD
+6363 
-6371 NGAEKPSNIKVADDK
+6371 KPSNENKSYDYWGTTAALVTGGLAPGRDILPNVGIAMGSAVFTDGPDK
-6386 YLKKNGVDA
+6386 GAIIGAGMGAWSGGLVGKYAPGLLRPA
-6395 HQIKKDFLG
+6395 LG
-6404 SKAEI
+6404 SSSGFWAEI
-6409 KLYDIYVDKDS
+6409 GSTFTSEVVGDATKDAINHNGDK
-6420 GQLWIFRKGGKGE
+6420 K
-6433 GVPTGEF
+6433 
-6440 INN
+6440 

>member
-1 MKPIK
+1 MKPVK

-67 HDFNVDKPGL
+67 QDFNVDKPGL
-77 ILNNGTEQLNPTQ
+77 ILNNGTAQLNSTQ

-199 RTAQIDAGLNANDAR
+199 RTAQINAGLNANDTQ

-232 TDSGV
+232 ADSGVAGSNV

-285 SLGDAVAKGSIQAD
+285 SLGDAVAKGNIQAD

-312 DALTL
+312 DVLTL

-326 DATLRA
+326 DTTLRA
-332 GKDIALRSDGTLNA
+332 GKDIALRSDGTMKA
-346 QNSLISAGVDAQ
+346 QNSVISAGVDAQ
-358 GTVKSANHLSLKGDA
+358 GTVKSGNQLSLNGDA

-386 TVGAGQSL
+386 TVNAGQSL
-394 QQDAQSGIKA
+394 QQDAKSGIKA
-404 ESVLDVHGDA
+404 ESVLDMRGDT
-414 VSLAGSAGAEDVR
+414 VSLAGSVGAEDVR

-435 AGSAQLQAKNNATV
+435 AGSAQLQAKNNATMHV
-449 RVTQQGDWQGNVT
+449 AQQGDWQGNLT
-462 AGNTLSVEGG
+462 AGNVLTVDGG
-472 QLLQRG
+472 RLVQRG

-483 TLTLTLEAL
+483 TLTLTLDVL

-506 SGGNIT
+506 SGGDIT

-519 AERLTVNAQ
+519 AERLTVNAR
-528 RLDNSG
+528 RLDNTG
-534 LLSARHEVK
+534 LLSARHDVK
-543 LELQAVLNNQGNI
+543 LELQTVLNNQGNI
-556 LTDNQLFLLAGNITN
+556 LTDNSLFLLADTITN
-571 GGTLQAATLT
+571 GGTLQAVTLT
-581 AQADSFTSQGEV
+581 AQANQFTNQGEV
-593 TANALDL
+593 IANALDL
-600 TSQTTENHGTINAR
+600 TSQTTENHSTINAR

-626 RGMLSA
+626 RGTLSA

-642 TLDNRSLMQAGNT
+642 TLDNRGLMQAGNT
-655 LQITAD
+655 LQVTAD
-661 RLSNDGTL
+661 RVSNDGTL

-676 HTGSFANQG
+676 RTGTLANQG
-685 SLQADNALQLD
+685 ILQADSALQLD
-696 ATRSLTQS
+696 ATRALTQS
-704 AHGTLLAGTGLTINA
+704 ATGSLLAGTDLTVNA
-719 GQAETDGAVQAQ
+719 GQAETDGAIQAQ

-742 TGKTSMTGDGLIT
+742 AGKTSLTGDGQIT
-755 AGQLDNRGSLLTAG
+755 ATHLDNRGSLLTAG

-775 DAASNAGVLQGNTL
+775 DAASNAGALQGHALTLQASTL
-789 TIQAN
+789 TN
-794 TLTSSGQAQAKGTV
+794 SGQAQARGAV
-808 NLTVADTFTNSGD
+808 NLTVADAFTNSGD
-821 WLSGETLRLQA
+821 WLSGETLYLQA
-832 AQTEN
+832 AKAEN
-837 RGSLQALTLTTDGTS
+837 RGTLQALTLTADGTS
-852 FDNRGTVSGINNLSL
+852 FDNHGTISGINNLSL
-867 FLTGHL
+867 FLSGNL
-873 DNAGTLQ
+873 DNTGTLQ
-880 GNELRADAAQLDNQG
+880 GNQLRAEAAQLTNQG
-895 TLRGTDALTLAITG
+895 TLHGTDALTLAIAG
-909 NLSNQGELLSDGDST
+909 NLSSQGTLLSEGDSST
-924 TTTQRFINQGTLQ
+924 RAKRFDNQGTLQ
-937 AKNVVLQVDELDNA
+937 AKNVTLQVDELDNA
-951 GKILGVSSLALTA
+951 GKIFGVSSLALTA
-964 ANGLTNRQT
+964 ANRLTNRQT

-979 GAAMLTAAEGV
+979 GVAVLTAAEVV
-990 NTGEWQAKAL
+990 NAGDWQAKTL

-1005 NLTNDGQIQGDE
+1005 NLTNDGQIQGDD
-1017 ALSLTLPA
+1017 ALSLTLPT

-1067 VSLMNDGRVV
+1067 VSLVNDGRLV

-1104 DTLVNGGHWESRAL
+1104 DTLANNGHWESRAL

-1124 LTNQGTVLGNTVALS
+1124 FTNQGTVLGNAVALS
-1139 LDQLTNHG
+1139 AERLVNHG
-1147 DITGVDALTLSL
+1147 DITGVDTLTLSL

-1164 NIGTLR
+1164 NLGTLR
-1170 SDSLSVAAADVNNR
+1170 SDSLSVAAVEVNNR

-1192 LQLNTTGLLDNT
+1192 LQLNTTGLLDNA

-1218 DVKQRG
+1218 DVRQGG
-1224 TLEGKTVTLDAA
+1224 TLEGKSVTLDAA
-1236 SLTNQGKML
+1236 SLVNQGRLL
-1245 GVDALTLAI
+1245 GVDALTLSIAD
-1254 VGTVTNSGN
+1254 NFSNDGN
-1263 VLTQGT
+1263 LLTQKAG
-1269 GSVTAQ
+1269 VVAAQ
-1275 QVDNSGLMQ
+1275 QINNSGLMQ
-1284 AGSLTLQADDIVN
+1284 AENLTLEADEVTN

-1303 IDALSITAQHGL
+1303 IQALSVTAQGGL
-1315 TNQQNGTLLTQGAAV
+1315 TNQQTGKLLTQGAAV
-1330 LQAAQVANHGEWR
+1330 LQAAQAENHGEWL
-1343 ADSLSLR
+1343 ADNLTLQAERFANTGRIQVDRDLSVTVAPVS
-1350 AARFTNAGRVQTEGN
+1350 AAR
-1365 MDIVVEPAGAPHQR
+1365 QR
-1379 SFLPMALSLATD
+1379 SFLPMALSLAAD
-1391 IQQLNA
+1391 VQQLNA
-1397 PSSRQSG
+1397 SSTHQGS

-1414 GTLVSGGDI
+1414 GTLVSGGDL
-1423 QLRATQLA
+1423 QLQATQIV
-1431 NQGSLASNGTATLI
+1431 NQGSLSGNGTAILTGNTI
-1445 GETVANDGDIVAV
+1445 QNDGAVVAL
-1458 TGLSLAG
+1458 TSLSLTG
-1465 HYQGRGS
+1465 DYQGLGT
-1472 LQTDGLLDWSG
+1472 LQTDGRLDWSG
-1483 ATLTNRGRWQAN
+1483 TTLTNRGRWQAN
-1495 AIQLQGLTL
+1495 AIQLQGHAL

-1517 TVDSLFNSGEIAGV
+1517 TVDTLFNGGEMAGV
-1531 DALQLTVADSLT
+1531 DALQLTVTDSLT
-1543 NQGQIYGAMLGLSA
+1543 NKGQLYGATLGLSA
-1557 TDLLNQGELSGDR
+1557 TDLFNQGELSGDA
-1570 LHLTLQETV
+1570 LHLTLQETAH
-1579 RNRGLMSGSQR
+1579 NSGLISGSQR
-1590 VQLEANQVDQSGS
+1590 VQLEANQIEQSGS
-1603 LESRLLQ
+1603 LESRRLQ

-1630 SIRDTARNQGK
+1630 AINTTARNSGK
-1641 LLSQGTS
+1641 LLSQGDS
-1648 TLTANRLEN
+1648 TLTARQLEN
-1657 RGQWQA
+1657 VGQWQA
-1663 KTLTLTADDVGNAGQ
+1663 KTLALTADDVENAGQ
-1678 LLGLSALSL
+1678 LLGLSALTL
-1687 TAKNR
+1687 AAKNR
-1692 LDNAKTGTLFTQ
+1692 LNNAKTGTLLTQ
-1704 GLAVLNAAEASND
+1704 GMAVLNAAEASNA

-1725 TLDAQ
+1725 TLGAQ
-1730 QLTNTGHIQGDQS
+1730 NLNNRGHIQADTS
-1743 LTLTLA
+1743 LKMTLA
-1749 NGDVDNKGTLW
+1749 KGDVTNQGTLW
-1760 SKYATIA
+1760 SNNADIA
-1767 ARTLTNAGE
+1767 ARTLTNDGTL
-1776 VTGVDGLQLT
+1776 TGAAGLQLT
-1786 LDDALTNQGA
+1786 LDDALTNQGT
-1796 LSSYHLT
+1796 LNSSQLIV
-1803 AQAGRLDNR
+1803 QADRLDNR

-1823 TAGNSL
+1823 TIGNGL
-1829 DNTGSLYGAAL
+1829 DNQGTLYGAAV
-1840 ALNASDLT
+1840 ALNTNGLT
-1848 NSGTLTGVDSL
+1848 NSGTITGVDSL
-1859 SLNLNGT
+1859 TLELNGT
-1866 LNNTRDISSTA
+1866 LNNTRDISSNA
-1877 LTLKANDVVNHGTM
+1877 LTLRANDVVNHGTL
-1891 TGVNGLTLAL
+1891 TGVNGLTLEL

-1912 SQALAITANDLT
+1912 SQALAIAARDVT
-1924 NDGQINGTRS
+1924 NGGLFNGTRS
-1934 LQLTLGDGLT
+1934 LQLTLDGTLT
-1944 NTGALTS
+1944 NTGDLTS
-1951 QRIDI
+1951 QRIGI
-1956 TAQDV
+1956 TAADV

-1986 ISGSTTLGIV
+1986 VSGSNTLGIV

-2009 ALTVD
+2009 ALKVD

-2033 IADTAR
+2033 IAGTAR

-2054 DRVDNHGQWQAGDI
+2054 DRVDNQGQWQAGDI
-2068 TLQANDLVNSGQI
+2068 TLQATDLTNRGQI
-2081 FGLNTLLL
+2081 FGLNALSL
-2089 TTTNDLGNQQG
+2089 TAANGLTNQQNG
-2100 GTLLSQGIAVLR
+2100 KLLSQGIAVLR
-2112 AANVINDGD
+2112 AASVTNDGD
-2121 VQADRLTFDAQQLTN
+2121 VQADRLTF
-2136 RGRIQ
+2136 
-2141 GDHGLAVTLDRA
+2141 
-2153 NPASLLTNQG
+2153 
-2163 TLLSG
+2163 
-2168 GDGWLSASLLDNQGT
+2168 
-2183 VSGVGTLMLDGGAIN
+2183 
-2198 NAGSV
+2198 
-2203 IADGALSL
+2203 
-2211 NGDYQGA
+2211 
-2218 GLLHTA
+2218 
-2224 DTLTLR
+2224 
-2230 GNQLN
+2230 
-2235 NSGRWESRALA
+2235 E
-2246 LNGGTFDNDGTVIG
+2246 
-2260 ERGITL
+2260 
-2266 ELRDGLTV
+2266 
-2274 GSTGQLLT
+2274 
-2282 NGALQAQADTVMND
+2282 
-2296 GRWQGNTLTLTADD
+2296 
-2310 VENAG
+2310 
-2315 QLLGLSALTLT
+2315 
-2326 AKNRLDNTQNGKL
+2326 
-2339 LTQGQAV
+2339 
-2346 LNAAEASNE
+2346 
-2355 GEWQADGLTLDA
+2355 
-2367 QQLTNTGHI
+2367 
-2376 QGEQSLTLAN
+2376 
-2386 GDVDNKGTLWSKYA
+2386 
-2400 DIAAR
+2400 
-2405 TLTNAGN
+2405 
-2412 ITGVDGL
+2412 
-2419 QLMLDD
+2419 
-2425 ALTNQGALSSY
+2425 
-2436 HLTAQAD
+2436 
-2443 RLNNSGKI
+2443 
-2451 NGLDRLELTV
+2451 
-2461 GNSLDNQGSL
+2461 
-2471 YGTALVLNAN
+2471 
-2481 DLTNSGTL
+2481 
-2489 TGVDSLTLDLTGTL
+2489 
-2503 NNTRDISSTALTLRA
+2503 
-2518 NDVFN
+2518 
-2523 HGTLTGVNGLT
+2523 
-2534 LELGNQLDN
+2534 
-2543 QGALNSQALI
+2543 
-2553 IAARDVTNGGL
+2553 
-2564 LNGTRDLQLTLDG
+2564 
-2577 TLTNTGDL
+2577 
-2585 TSQRID
+2585 
-2591 ITAKDVLN
+2591 
-2599 HGQVLG
+2599 
-2605 SDDLQFDLRNTL
+2605 
-2617 DNRGLIS
+2617 
-2624 GSTTLGIVAND
+2624 
-2635 IDQQGT
+2635 
-2641 LEARALTVD
+2641 
-2650 AQTLDNHGKMLGVDA
+2650 
-2665 LTLAITGTARNQGN
+2665 
-2679 WLSQGTSTL
+2679 
-2688 TADRVDNNGG
+2688 
-2698 RWQAGDITLQASELT
+2698 
-2713 NRGQIFGLNTL
+2713 
-2724 SLTTTNDL
+2724 
-2732 GNQQGGTLL
+2732 
-2741 SQGIAVLRAANVIND
+2741 
-2756 GDVQA
+2756 
-2761 DRLTFDAQQLTN
+2761 AQQLTN
-2773 RGRMQGDHG
+2773 RGRMQGDNG
-2782 LAVTLDRANPASRLT
+2782 LAVTLDRTNPASRLT

-2820 VSGVGTLTLDG
+2820 VSGVGQLTLDS
-2831 GAINNAGNVIADG
+2831 GAINNAGTVIADG
-2844 ALTLNGD
+2844 ALSLNGD

-2869 QLNNSGRWES
+2869 QLRNNGRWES
-2879 RALALNGGA
+2879 RVLALNGGS
-2888 FSNTGTVIG
+2888 FDNTGTVIG
-2897 ERGITLALRDDLTV
+2897 ERGITLALNDGLTV
-2911 GSTGQLL
+2911 GRDGQLL
-2918 TNGGL
+2918 TNGDL
-2923 QAQAGTV
+2923 QAQAGAV
-2930 VNDGRWQGNTL
+2930 MNDGIWQGNAL
-2941 TLTADEVGN
+2941 TLTADEVEN

-2957 SALSLSAK
+2957 SALSLTAK
-2965 NRLDNAKTGQ
+2965 NRLDNTQTGK

-2998 SLTLDAQQLTN
+2998 SLTLEAQQLTN
-3009 TGHIQGDQSLKLTLA
+3009 AGHIQGDTSLKATLA
-3024 NGDVANQGTLW
+3024 NGDVTNQGTLW
-3035 STLATIAART
+3035 SKLATIAART
-3045 LTNAGNI
+3045 LTNAGEM

-3065 LTNQGALSSY
+3065 LTNQGSLSSY
-3075 HLTAQAD
+3075 QLTAQAD

-3103 LDNQGSLYGTALVL
+3103 LDNQGTLYGAALAL
-3117 NANDLTNHGT
+3117 NANDLTNRGT
-3127 LTGVDSLTLGLN
+3127 ITGVDNLSLNLN
-3139 GTLNNTRDIS
+3139 GTLNNTHDIS
-3149 STALTLRANDVV
+3149 SNALTLNANDVV
-3161 NRGTMTGVNGLT
+3161 NHGTMTGVNGLT
-3173 LELGN
+3173 FLLGN
-3178 QLDNQGALNS
+3178 HLDNQGTLNS
-3188 QALAISANDLT
+3188 QALAITARDVT
-3199 NDGQINGTRDL
+3199 NGGLLNGTRSL

-3224 SSQRIGITAKDVLN
+3224 TSQRIGITAKDVLN

-3282 ARALT
+3282 ARALK

-3314 NQGKWLSQGTSTL
+3314 NQGKWLSQGSSTL
-3327 TADRVDNHGQWQA
+3327 TADRVDNQGQWQA

-3354 QIFGLNALSLTATNG
+3354 QIFGLNALSLTTTNDLG
-3369 LTNQQNAK
+3369 NQQGGT
-3377 LLSQGIA
+3377 LLSQGVA

-3395 DVQADRLTF
+3395 DAQADRLTF
-3404 EAQQLTNRGRMQGD
+3404 GAQQLTNRGRMQGD
-3418 HGLAIALDRT
+3418 HGLAITLERS
-3428 NPVSRLTNQGTLLSG
+3428 NPASRLTNQGTLISG
-3443 GDSWLSASQLD
+3443 GDSWLSASLLD
-3454 NQGTVSGVGTLT
+3454 NQGTVSGVGKVT

-3478 IADGALTL
+3478 IADGALSL
-3486 TGDYQGAG
+3486 GGDYQGAG

-3505 GNQLRNNG
+3505 GNQLNNSG
-3513 RWESRT
+3513 RWESRA
-3519 LALNGGSFSNAGT
+3519 LALNGGTFSNTGT
-3532 VIGERSI
+3532 VIGERGI

-3545 GLTVGSTGQLL
+3545 GLMVGSTGQIL
-3556 TNGVLQAQAG
+3556 TNGALLAQAG
-3566 TVMND
+3566 AVIND
-3571 GFWQGKTLELS
+3571 GFWQGNTLALS

-3596 GLRLDLPGTYQGN
+3596 VLRLDLLGTYQGN
-3609 AQSRLLSDG
+3609 APSRLLSDG
-3618 EAVITAGRLN
+3618 EAVITADRLT
-3628 QSGEIAAGTLH
+3628 QSGEIAADTLS
-3639 LTTTTLDN
+3639 LTTNTLDN
-3647 SGRVLGSSGLTVT
+3647 SGRVLGSNGLTVT
-3660 NRDELINR
+3660 NRDELLNR
-3668 AGAEL
+3668 AGGEL

-3681 DSGTLRNAG
+3681 DSGSFTNAG
-3690 TLQANDLQLRAGEID
+3690 TLQANDLQLRSGEID

-3719 DVLRYVGNKSS
+3719 DVLRYVGDKSS

-3740 NAKQADNGGLWQA
+3740 HATRVDNAGLWQA

-3758 DGDTFRNSGT
+3758 NGDTFRNSGT

-3774 LSLSGDALNNQGEL
+3774 LSFNGDALNNQGEL
-3788 FSQGAVTLTGKTLK
+3788 FSQGTVTLTGKTLE
-3802 NSGTLTGV
+3802 NGGTLTGV
-3810 GGFTLNLTDRVDNLT
+3810 GGFTLQLTDRVDNLAA
-3825 TGRLLSGGTGELT
+3825 GRLLSGGTGELT
-3838 TGVLRNQGLWQSD
+3838 TGVLNNQGLWQSD
-3851 ALHLTAR
+3851 ELHLTAR
-3858 DLEQQGNLLGVQHG
+3858 DLEQQGNLLGVQRA
-3872 TLQLTGSYQGGQGSQ
+3872 TLQLSGDYQGAQGSQ

-3894 SLTAHDILNRGQV
+3894 SLTAHDITNRGQV
-3907 QGNTL
+3907 QGKTL
-3912 TLGAEAL
+3912 TLGAETL
-3919 DNHGSLRGDR
+3919 DNHGTLRGDR
-3929 TLNATVTGQFTHASQ
+3929 ALNATVTGQFTHASQ

-3952 LSVQAATLANQGEIK
+3952 LNVQATALNNQGEIK
-3967 AATTTLTGNTITNGG
+3967 AANTTLTGNTITNGG
-3982 TVQGTAALQLDAT
+3982 TVQGIAALQLDAT

-4008 DGTTTLNAAAVDNF
+4008 DGITTLNAAAVDNL

-4027 RGLALNTTQLTQ
+4027 RGLAVNTAQLTQ
-4039 QGSLMAQDKLTLT
+4039 QGSLMVQDKLTLKI
-4052 LPRWVNNGLVQAGE
+4052 PRWVNNGLVQAGE

-4106 LRLKTQELQQD
+4106 LRLKTNTLQQD

-4136 TQTMAAGKQLTL
+4136 TQSMAAGKQLTL

-4165 QLSSTGTLTHQGNI
+4165 QLTSTGTLTNQGRI

-4191 DIVQAEAGSIQAG
+4191 DIVQLEAGSVQAG

-4210 SDNTLNNKGLIGTT
+4210 SENTLNNKGLIGTT

-4298 TGTLTNQREGLM
+4298 TGTLTNQREGLV
-4310 VTESE
+4310 VTEGE
-4315 STAESVPEW
+4315 LTAESVPDW
-4324 VGKTTVHIPIEW
+4324 VGKTKVDIPIEW
-4336 FKEGDYGILEDGI
+4336 FKPGDYGVVTFHDSEDHGVNRN
-4349 GLESGLP
+4349 S
-4356 EYWWTYAAYEKSEFI
+4356 YSATYVPFEHADIQKFFI
-4371 KVALET
+4371 KSNSIYVVA
-4377 SSTKVIAGGKVG
+4377 K
-4389 IINSGGSFYSYSDFL
+4389 
-4404 LNNASQIT
+4404 NAEGN
-4412 AIKDIILKGRDF
+4412 L
-4424 ENRSYQEGY
+4424 RS
-4433 VKKYLTYKYLGGA
+4433 
-4446 NFFANNDKDAIY
+4446 
-4458 KFNDSRYGRRDER
+4458 
-4471 EKRFGNDL
+4471 GNDL
-4479 QYSLYETS
+4479 HINASSFNNQASIVFSVKNLSLSGYELNNQSYHSGFSTEYFTYIYDKRSAGGYSYANGS
-4487 PTTEKTVGESYNA
+4487 PRPNEYYSNGRLTNSNYFVKDRDYNNANRWRFMRYILSGTPVTEKTVGESYNA

-4536 LDVITTLSPLQ
+4536 LDAITTLSPLQ

-4567 VTKAGSGQAT
+4567 VTKASGGQAA
-4577 LADNTAGVNAT
+4577 LVGNAAGVNAT

-4597 ASTALQAGTQAD
+4597 SGTALQAGAQAD
-4609 KITTAIAAPNTAG
+4609 NITAVIATPTTTE
-4622 PLTLNTGDAVV
+4622 PLTLNPGDMVV

-4641 ISNPDAVTLTP
+4641 ISNPDAVALTP
-4652 QSGTALQTG
+4652 QAGTALQAG
-4661 AQAEN
+4661 
-4666 ITATITTPNAARP
+4666 
-4679 LTLNT
+4679 
-4684 DGAVALQPSTSGHVN
+4684 V
-4699 NPDAVA
+4699 
-4705 LTPQSGT
+4705 
-4712 ELQTGAQADNITAT
+4712 QADNITAVIAT
-4726 ITAPNTT
+4726 PTTT
-4733 GPLTLNTGDAVAL
+4733 GPLTLNTGDAVVL
-4746 QPSTSGHVSNP
+4746 TPSTSGHVSNP
-4757 DAVVL
+4757 DAVAL
-4762 SSTGQRPDAGKS
+4762 SSTGPRPGAGSS
-4774 LTPVNVDNTAT
+4774 LTPISVDNTAT
-4785 GVTIAGTVGT
+4785 GITVAGTVGT
-4795 PVVLATP
+4795 PATLATP
-4802 GSVAVETLKPTV
+4802 GSVAVEALKPTV
-4814 NADSLPGG
+4814 SADSLPGG

-4829 LLSAADLLSAIGNG
+4829 PLSAADLLSAIGNG

-4862 GLLVVDPDADSR
+4862 GLLVVDPNADSR

-4920 DRVLGSSY
+4920 DKVLGSSY

-4983 AAAAQTGM
+4983 AAAAQKGM
-4991 NLQLGVSLTPDQ
+4991 NLQLGVSLTPEQ

-5033 ADKSNLQGSAIVA
+5033 ADKNNLQGSAIVA
-5046 NKVELNA
+5046 NRVELDA

-5063 RAVDVLAIASGDRID
+5063 KAVEVLAIASGDRID

-5096 NNITNSGSRIEG
+5096 NNITNSGSRMEG

-5122 RTESRNFQTAQ
+5122 RTESRTFQTAQ
-5133 PTSSRSGTG
+5133 PTASHSGTG

-5185 AKGNVAMEAL
+5185 AKGHVAVEAL

-5213 NTAVQGSTVTAGGTL
+5213 NTAVQGSTVTAGGAL

-5233 QDIQIDASA
+5233 QDIQIAASA

-5281 DVANS
+5281 EVANS
-5286 QLLTGG
+5286 QLLSGG
-5292 DLNLVAG
+5292 ELSLVAG

-5311 KGSATLAAGRDL
+5311 KGTATLAAGRDL
-5323 NLLSQEEETYSGNW
+5323 NLLSETEETYSGNW

-5355 TAGKGLNLQAGRDIN
+5355 TTGQGLNLQAGRDIN

-5433 LSGDGVTMAANQDIN
+5433 LSGDSVTLAASQDIN
-5448 LQGSSVVGDKQVT
+5448 LLGSSVVGDKQVT

-5476 YQNYEEHSKK
+5476 YQHYEEHSKK

-5531 VKAGNDVTI
+5531 VKAGNDVSI
-5540 SGTDMVAGKDIFLQ
+5540 SGTDMVAGKDILLQ
-5554 GNNVTIDPGYDTR
+5554 GNNVTLDPGYDTR
-5567 KQQQEFEQKTAGL
+5567 KQQQEFEQKSAGL

-5680 IGDITVAGS
+5680 TGDITVAGS

-5714 DISGKNSSSG
+5714 ALSGKNSSSG
-5724 GNIGISLGLSNGS
+5724 GNIGVSLGLSNGS

-5754 GTGNS
+5754 GTGNT

-5771 TLKSERDTRLIGAQV
+5771 TLKSERDTRLTGAQV
-5786 NGERIDVD
+5786 SGERIDVD
-5794 AGRNLLLQSQQDSE
+5794 AGRNLLLQSQQDSD
-5808 RYDSKQT
+5808 RYDSKQV
-5815 SVAAGG
+5815 SGSAGG
-5821 SFTWGSMSGSGYLS
+5821 SFTWGGGGGSGYISL
-5835 ASKDKIH
+5835 SKDKMH
-5842 SNYDSVQQQTGFF
+5842 SNYDSVQQQTGLF

-5872 AAVIGSTASAEKN
+5872 AAVIASTASAEKN

-5907 SGIGLSAS
+5907 SGAGFSAS
-5915 PSMSGSMLSTLAMT
+5915 PSLNGSMLSTLAMN
-5929 VPSALMSLGNS
+5929 VPSALMALGSS
-5940 GSAASTTYAAV
+5940 GNASSTTYAAV

-6028 DSKVERPKDGD
+6028 DATVKRPQEGD
-6039 SAKEWEVYKK
+6039 SAQEWEVYKK

-6161 MADQYPGKTANDL
+6161 MAAQYPGKTANDL
-6174 TEEEKQSV
+6174 TEAEKQSV
-6182 SALSTLASGLVS
+6182 SALSTLAAGLVS

-6211 RNAVENNLFG
+6211 RNAVENN
-6221 KVLVEG
+6221 
-6227 CAIAAPCRT
+6227 
-6236 KVAEQLLEI
+6236 
-6245 GVKAGITAVVAK
+6245 
-6257 EIADKLSTEELEHL
+6257 
-6271 ITLKMMGNDEITVRY
+6271 Y
-6286 LSSLQDKYLPS
+6286 LSSTEKSLQTELNHKQSLTPEEQKERDALNRKDAETSKALIDACMSGSADACTAARQDAQEKQDTYQNLSYQNPKEAQKGYQQIQQLLSGTSAEAIQTQELFNGMVAAYMRTGMTEEAAKSAVGYQLGTMYIIGGIAGIGSGKAADEGLTPGVKSPTSSSKSEGNTSKPS
-6297 HTGGDQIAESGPT
+6297 SETYFRVEGGGSGTQTSQNRINVNTDGSVSINSGCSGQLCVST
-6310 NTGGNQLPEQGANHT
+6310 NGANHAAYYLT
-6325 GNDNGQINTGP
+6325 NKRQDGSVVVFEVDVALHKQIMESAVPQRPIPGVPKDPNAPKIVDPTKGQP
-6336 NHTGGDQ
+6336 S
-6343 IVGQLP
+6343 VSLELP
-6349 NNTGNTE
+6349 
-6356 SVPDLPS
+6356 
-6363 NMISDGLD
+6363 
-6371 NGAEKPSNIKVADDK
+6371 KVWDR
-6386 YLKKNGVDA
+6386 LIEQNS
-6395 HQIKKDFLG
+6395 
-6404 SKAEI
+6404 SKARVLTKEEF
-6409 KLYDIYVDKDS
+6409 LNE
-6420 GQLWIFRKGGKGE
+6420 FGK
-6433 GVPTGEF
+6433 
-6440 INN
+6440 

>member
-67 HDFNVDKPGL
+67 RDFNVDKPGL

-140 GITCDGCGFINTPQ
+140 GITCDGCGFINASQ

-199 RTAQIDAGLNANDAR
+199 RTAQIDAGLNANDTR
-214 IVLGANQVDATG
+214 IVLGANQVDANGT
-226 KVTAQA
+226 VTAQA
-232 TDSGV
+232 ADSGVAGSNV

-299 ADALALRGKQQAG
+299 ADALALRGKQQTG

-317 NAKQDITLQ
+317 TAKQDITLQ

-332 GKDIALRSDGTLNA
+332 GKDIALRSDGALNA

-358 GTVKSANHLSLKGDA
+358 GTVKSVNQLSLKGDG
-373 VTLNATQLAAGKV
+373 VTLSNTQLAAGKV
-386 TVGAGQSL
+386 TVEAGQSL

-404 ESVLDVHGDA
+404 ESALDVRGDT

-435 AGSAQLQAKNNATV
+435 AGSAQLQAKSNATV
-449 RVTQQGDWQGNVT
+449 RVTQQGDWQGNLT
-462 AGNTLSVEGG
+462 AGNVLTVDGG
-472 QLLQRG
+472 RLMQHG

-483 TLTLTLEAL
+483 TLALTLEAL
-492 DNQGDI
+492 DNRGDI

-506 SGGNIT
+506 SGGDIT

-528 RLDNSG
+528 RLDNRG

-543 LELQAVLNNQGNI
+543 LELQTALNNQGNI
-556 LTDNQLFLLAGNITN
+556 LTDNQLFLLADSITN

-581 AQADSFTSQGEV
+581 AQADSVTSQGEV

-600 TSQTTENHGTINAR
+600 TSQATENHGTINAR

-626 RGMLSA
+626 RGTLSA

-655 LQITAD
+655 LQVTAD
-661 RLSNDGTL
+661 RVSNDGTL

-676 HTGSFANQG
+676 HTGTLANQG
-685 SLQADNALQLD
+685 TIQADKALQLD

-704 AHGTLLAGTGLTINA
+704 ANGTLLAGTGLTINA
-719 GQAETDGAVQAQ
+719 GQAETDGAIQAQ
-731 QFLLNAERWLN
+731 QFLLNAEHWLN
-742 TGKTSMTGDGLIT
+742 AGKTSLTGDGQIT

-775 DAASNAGVLQGNTL
+775 DAVSNAGALQGHAL

-794 TLTSSGQAQAKGTV
+794 TLTSNGQAQARGAV
-808 NLTVADTFTNSGD
+808 NLTVADTFTNRGD

-832 AQTEN
+832 TKTEN
-837 RGSLQALTLTTDGTS
+837 RGSLQALTLTVYGDAL
-852 FDNRGTVSGINNLSL
+852 DNRGTVSGINNLSL
-867 FLTGHL
+867 FLTGNL

-880 GNELRADAAQLDNQG
+880 GNRLHVDAAQLDNQG

-909 NLSNQGELLSDGDST
+909 NLTNAGTLQGNQLRADAAQLTNQGTLHGTDALTLAITGNLSNQGTLLSDGDSST
-924 TTTQRFINQGTLQ
+924 TAQRFINRGTLQ
-937 AKNVVLQVDELDNA
+937 AKNVALQVDELDNA
-951 GKILGVSSLALTA
+951 GKILGVSSLTLTA

-979 GAAMLTAAEGV
+979 GAAVLTAAEGV

-1005 NLTNDGQIQGDE
+1005 NLTNDGQIQGDA

-1025 TDGKGTLINRGT
+1025 TDGKGTLINHGT

-1067 VSLMNDGRVV
+1067 VSLVNDGRVV

-1104 DTLVNGGHWESRAL
+1104 DTLANNGHWESRAL

-1170 SDSLSVAAADVNNR
+1170 SDSLSVAAAEVNNR

-1192 LQLNTTGLLDNT
+1192 LQLNTTGLLDNA
-1204 GVISGSQSVAVTAG
+1204 GVISGSNTLAVTAG

-1263 VLTQGT
+1263 VLTQGN

-1275 QVDNSGLMQ
+1275 QVNNSGLMQ

-1303 IDALSITAQHGL
+1303 IDALSITAQYGL
-1315 TNQQNGTLLTQGAAV
+1315 TNQQTGTLLTQGAAV
-1330 LQAAQVANHGEWR
+1330 LQAAQAANHGEWR
-1343 ADSLSLR
+1343 ADNLSLQ
-1350 AARFTNAGRVQTEGN
+1350 AAHFSNTGRVQTEGN
-1365 MDIVVEPAGAPHQR
+1365 LDIAVEPAGAPHQR
-1379 SFLPMALSLATD
+1379 SFLPMALSLAAD

-1397 PSSRQSG
+1397 QPSPQN
-1404 GATDGVLDNR
+1404 AFPAADKLDNR
-1414 GTLVSGGDI
+1414 GTLVSGGDTR
-1423 QLRATQLA
+1423 LRATQLA

-1458 TGLSLAG
+1458 TGLSLVG

-1483 ATLTNRGRWQAN
+1483 ATLANRGRWQAN

-1517 TVDSLFNSGEIAGV
+1517 TADSLFNSGEIAGV
-1531 DALQLTVADSLT
+1531 DALQLTLADSLT
-1543 NQGQIYGAMLGLSA
+1543 NQGQLYGATLGLSA
-1557 TDLLNQGELSGDR
+1557 TDLFNQGELSGDA
-1570 LHLTLQETV
+1570 LHLTLQDAV
-1579 RNRGLMSGSQR
+1579 RNRGLISGSQR
-1590 VQLEANQVDQSGS
+1590 VQLEAGQVEQLGS
-1603 LESRLLQ
+1603 LESRQLQ

-1641 LLSQGTS
+1641 LLSQGDS
-1648 TLTANRLEN
+1648 MLTASRLEN
-1657 RGQWQA
+1657 NGQWQA
-1663 KTLTLTADDVGNAGQ
+1663 KTLTLTVDDVENAGQ
-1678 LLGLSALSL
+1678 LLGLSALTL

-1692 LDNAKTGTLFTQ
+1692 LDNTQTGTLLTQ

-1717 GEWQADSL
+1717 GEWQADSLTLDAQNLINRGHLQGDQSLKMTLANGDVTNQGTLWSKLATIAARTLTNAGEMTGVNGLQLTLDDALTNQGALSSYHLTAQADRLDNSGKINGLDRLELTAGNSLDNTGTLYGTALALNANDLINSGTLTGVDSLSLNLNGTLNNTRDISSTALTLKANDVFNHGTLTGVNGLTLELGNQLDNQGALNSQTLAIAARDVTNGELLNGTRSLQLTLDGTLTNAGDLTSQRIDITAKDVLNHGQVLGSDDLQLDLRNTLDNRGLISGSTTLGIVANDIDQQGTLEARALKVDAQTLNNQGKMLGVDALTLAIAATARNQGNWLSQGSSTLTADRVDNHGQWQAGDLTLQASELTNRGQIFGIDGLSLSAVNGLTNQQNGKILSQGVAVLRAATVANDGDAQADRLTFEAQQLTNRGRIQGDNGLAVMLDRTHPASRLTNQGTLLSGGDSWLSASLLDNQGTVSGVGTLTLTGDYQGAGLLHTSDTLTLRGNQLRNSGRWESRALALNGSSFSNTGTVIGERGITLELRDGLTVGSTGQILTNGVLQAQAGTVMNDGRWQGNTLTLTADEVGNAGQLLGLSALTLTAKNRLDNTKTGKLLTQGQAVLNAAEASNEGEWQADSL

-1760 SKYATIA
+1760 SKYA
-1767 ARTLTNAGE
+1767 
-1776 VTGVDGLQLT
+1776 D
-1786 LDDALTNQGA
+1786 
-1796 LSSYHLT
+1796 
-1803 AQAGRLDNR
+1803 
-1812 GKINGLDRLEL
+1812 
-1823 TAGNSL
+1823 
-1829 DNTGSLYGAAL
+1829 
-1840 ALNASDLT
+1840 
-1848 NSGTLTGVDSL
+1848 
-1859 SLNLNGT
+1859 
-1866 LNNTRDISSTA
+1866 
-1877 LTLKANDVVNHGTM
+1877 
-1891 TGVNGLTLAL
+1891 
-1901 GNHLDNQGALN
+1901 
-1912 SQALAITANDLT
+1912 
-1924 NDGQINGTRS
+1924 
-1934 LQLTLGDGLT
+1934 
-1944 NTGALTS
+1944 
-1951 QRIDI
+1951 
-1956 TAQDV
+1956 
-1961 LNHGQMLGSDDL
+1961 
-1973 QFDLRN
+1973 
-1979 KLDNRGL
+1979 
-1986 ISGSTTLGIV
+1986 
-1996 ANDIDQQGTLEAR
+1996 
-2009 ALTVD
+2009 
-2014 AQTLDNHGKMLG
+2014 
-2026 VDALTLA
+2026 
-2033 IADTAR
+2033 
-2039 NQGKWLSQ
+2039 
-2047 GSSTLTA
+2047 
-2054 DRVDNHGQWQAGDI
+2054 
-2068 TLQANDLVNSGQI
+2068 
-2081 FGLNTLLL
+2081 
-2089 TTTNDLGNQQG
+2089 
-2100 GTLLSQGIAVLR
+2100 
-2112 AANVINDGD
+2112 
-2121 VQADRLTFDAQQLTN
+2121 
-2136 RGRIQ
+2136 
-2141 GDHGLAVTLDRA
+2141 
-2153 NPASLLTNQG
+2153 
-2163 TLLSG
+2163 
-2168 GDGWLSASLLDNQGT
+2168 
-2183 VSGVGTLMLDGGAIN
+2183 
-2198 NAGSV
+2198 
-2203 IADGALSL
+2203 
-2211 NGDYQGA
+2211 
-2218 GLLHTA
+2218 
-2224 DTLTLR
+2224 
-2230 GNQLN
+2230 
-2235 NSGRWESRALA
+2235 
-2246 LNGGTFDNDGTVIG
+2246 
-2260 ERGITL
+2260 
-2266 ELRDGLTV
+2266 
-2274 GSTGQLLT
+2274 
-2282 NGALQAQADTVMND
+2282 
-2296 GRWQGNTLTLTADD
+2296 
-2310 VENAG
+2310 
-2315 QLLGLSALTLT
+2315 
-2326 AKNRLDNTQNGKL
+2326 
-2339 LTQGQAV
+2339 
-2346 LNAAEASNE
+2346 
-2355 GEWQADGLTLDA
+2355 
-2367 QQLTNTGHI
+2367 
-2376 QGEQSLTLAN
+2376 
-2386 GDVDNKGTLWSKYA
+2386 
-2400 DIAAR
+2400 
-2405 TLTNAGN
+2405 
-2412 ITGVDGL
+2412 
-2419 QLMLDD
+2419 
-2425 ALTNQGALSSY
+2425 
-2436 HLTAQAD
+2436 
-2443 RLNNSGKI
+2443 
-2451 NGLDRLELTV
+2451 
-2461 GNSLDNQGSL
+2461 
-2471 YGTALVLNAN
+2471 
-2481 DLTNSGTL
+2481 
-2489 TGVDSLTLDLTGTL
+2489 
-2503 NNTRDISSTALTLRA
+2503 
-2518 NDVFN
+2518 
-2523 HGTLTGVNGLT
+2523 
-2534 LELGNQLDN
+2534 
-2543 QGALNSQALI
+2543 
-2553 IAARDVTNGGL
+2553 
-2564 LNGTRDLQLTLDG
+2564 
-2577 TLTNTGDL
+2577 
-2585 TSQRID
+2585 
-2591 ITAKDVLN
+2591 
-2599 HGQVLG
+2599 
-2605 SDDLQFDLRNTL
+2605 
-2617 DNRGLIS
+2617 
-2624 GSTTLGIVAND
+2624 
-2635 IDQQGT
+2635 
-2641 LEARALTVD
+2641 
-2650 AQTLDNHGKMLGVDA
+2650 
-2665 LTLAITGTARNQGN
+2665 
-2679 WLSQGTSTL
+2679 
-2688 TADRVDNNGG
+2688 
-2698 RWQAGDITLQASELT
+2698 
-2713 NRGQIFGLNTL
+2713 
-2724 SLTTTNDL
+2724 
-2732 GNQQGGTLL
+2732 
-2741 SQGIAVLRAANVIND
+2741 
-2756 GDVQA
+2756 
-2761 DRLTFDAQQLTN
+2761 
-2773 RGRMQGDHG
+2773 
-2782 LAVTLDRANPASRLT
+2782 
-2797 NQGTLLSGGDGWLSA
+2797 
-2812 SLLDNQGT
+2812 
-2820 VSGVGTLTLDG
+2820 
-2831 GAINNAGNVIADG
+2831 
-2844 ALTLNGD
+2844 
-2851 YQGAGLLHTAD
+2851 
-2862 TLTLRGN
+2862 
-2869 QLNNSGRWES
+2869 
-2879 RALALNGGA
+2879 
-2888 FSNTGTVIG
+2888 
-2897 ERGITLALRDDLTV
+2897 
-2911 GSTGQLL
+2911 
-2918 TNGGL
+2918 
-2923 QAQAGTV
+2923 
-2930 VNDGRWQGNTL
+2930 
-2941 TLTADEVGN
+2941 
-2950 AGQLLGL
+2950 
-2957 SALSLSAK
+2957 
-2965 NRLDNAKTGQ
+2965 
-2975 LLTQG
+2975 
-2980 LAVLN
+2980 
-2985 AAEASNEGEWQAD
+2985 
-2998 SLTLDAQQLTN
+2998 
-3009 TGHIQGDQSLKLTLA
+3009 
-3024 NGDVANQGTLW
+3024 
-3035 STLATIAART
+3035 IAART

-3117 NANDLTNHGT
+3117 NANDLTNSGT

-3139 GTLNNTRDIS
+3139 GTLNNARDIS
-3149 STALTLRANDVV
+3149 SNALTLRANDVF
-3161 NRGTMTGVNGLT
+3161 NHGTLTGVNGLT

-3188 QALAISANDLT
+3188 QALAIAARDVT
-3199 NDGQINGTRDL
+3199 NGGLLNGTSSL
-3210 QLTLDGTLTNTGDL
+3210 QLTLEGTLGNTGDL
-3224 SSQRIGITAKDVLN
+3224 TSQRIDITAKDVLN
-3238 HGQVLGSDDLQFDLR
+3238 HGQVLGSDDLQLELR

-3267 LGIVANDIDQQGTLE
+3267 LGIVANHIDQQGTLE

-3308 ITGTAR
+3308 IAGTAR
-3314 NQGKWLSQGTSTL
+3314 NQGNWLSQGRSTL

-3340 GDITLQASELTNRG
+3340 GDLTLQASELTNSG
-3354 QIFGLNALSLTATNG
+3354 QIFGIDGLSLSAANG

-3377 LLSQGIA
+3377 LLSQGVA
-3384 VLRAASVTNDG
+3384 VLRAATVANDG

-3418 HGLAIALDRT
+3418 NGLAVTLDRA
-3428 NPVSRLTNQGTLLSG
+3428 NPASMLTNQGTLLSG
-3443 GDSWLSASQLD
+3443 GDGWLSASLLD

-3466 LDSGAINNAGSV
+3466 LDSGAINNAGNV
-3478 IADGALTL
+3478 IADGALSL

-3505 GNQLRNNG
+3505 GNQLNNSG
-3513 RWESRT
+3513 RWESRA
-3519 LALNGGSFSNAGT
+3519 LALNGSSFDNTGT
-3532 VIGERSI
+3532 VIGERGI

-3556 TNGVLQAQAG
+3556 TNGILQAQAG

-3571 GFWQGKTLELS
+3571 GFWQGNTLALS

-3609 AQSRLLSDG
+3609 APSRLLSDG

-3628 QSGEIAAGTLH
+3628 QSGEIAAGTLN
-3639 LTTTTLDN
+3639 LSTTALDN
-3647 SGRVLGSSGLTVT
+3647 GGRVLGSRGLTVT

-3673 LTNGAGRV
+3673 LTNGAGRL
-3681 DSGTLRNAG
+3681 DSGSLRNAG

-3719 DVLRYVGNKSS
+3719 DMLRYVGDKSS
-3730 QLLSNGVATL
+3730 QLLSKGAVTL
-3740 NAKQADNGGLWQA
+3740 QAKQADNAGLWQA

-3758 DGDTFRNSGT
+3758 NGDTFSNSGT

-3774 LSLSGDALNNQGEL
+3774 LSLNGDALNNQGEL
-3788 FSQGAVTLTGKTLK
+3788 FSQGAVTLTGKTLE
-3802 NSGTLTGV
+3802 NGGTLTGV
-3810 GGFTLNLTDRVDNLT
+3810 GGFTLQLTDRVDNLA
-3825 TGRLLSGGTGELT
+3825 TGRLFSGGTGELT
-3838 TGVLRNQGLWQSD
+3838 TGVLNNQGLWQSD

-3858 DLEQQGNLLGVQHG
+3858 DLEQQGNLLGVQRG
-3872 TLQLTGSYQGGQGSQ
+3872 TLQLSGSYQGAQGSQ

-3894 SLTAHDILNRGQV
+3894 SLTAHDILNRGQI
-3907 QGNTL
+3907 QGSAL
-3912 TLGAEAL
+3912 TLGAETL

-3929 TLNATVTGQFTHASQ
+3929 ALNATVTGQFTHASQ
-3944 ARLSSDGT
+3944 SRLSSDGT
-3952 LSVQAATLANQGEIK
+3952 LNVQATALNNQGEIK
-3967 AATTTLTGNTITNGG
+3967 AANTTLTGTTVTNSGTI
-3982 TVQGTAALQLDAT
+3982 QGTAALQLDAA

-4008 DGTTTLNAAAVDNF
+4008 DGITTLNAAAVDNH

-4027 RGLALNTTQLTQ
+4027 RGLALNTAQLTQ

-4052 LPRWVNNGLVQAGE
+4052 LPQWVNNGLVQAGE

-4106 LRLKTQELQQD
+4106 LRLKTQELQQN

-4136 TQTMAAGKQLTL
+4136 TQSMAAGKQLTL

-4165 QLSSTGTLTHQGNI
+4165 QLTSTGTLTNQGNI

-4184 ESRLSAK
+4184 ESRVSAK
-4191 DIVQAEAGSIQAG
+4191 DIVQLEAGSIQAG

-4224 GDLLVQAGGV
+4224 GDLLVQAGGL

-4240 LYAGGNMRLLSDS
+4240 LYAGGNMRLMSDS

-4267 WVQRDAQGNAST
+4267 WVQRDAEGNAST

-4298 TGTLTNQREGLM
+4298 TGTLTNQREGFV
-4310 VTESE
+4310 VTETE
-4315 STAESVPEW
+4315 LAGESVPDW
-4324 VGKTTVHIPIEW
+4324 AGKTDAYIPIEW
-4336 FKEGDYGILEDGI
+4336 FKEGDYGINYRPQKLGRPDRYTYVP
-4349 GLESGLP
+4349 LP
-4356 EYWWTYAAYEKSEFI
+4356 NANI
-4371 KVALET
+4371 Q
-4377 SSTKVIAGGKVG
+4377 KVIIKSKLTTISAKGNAAGVRAGNNLVIFSNVVSNRASELLAQNDAEIRSDKLD
-4389 IINSGGSFYSYSDFL
+4389 NQSYHSGG
-4404 LNNASQIT
+4404 I
-4412 AIKDIILKGRDF
+4412 F
-4424 ENRSYQEGY
+4424 ES
-4433 VKKYLTYKYLGGA
+4433 LTYVHKGKYPLTTTEVSDVA
-4446 NFFANNDKDAIY
+4446 RQNAPNYIY
-4458 KFNDSRYGRRDER
+4458 
-4471 EKRFGNDL
+4471 FGLDG
-4479 QYSLYETS
+4479 T
-4487 PTTEKTVGESYNA
+4487 PTTEKTEGESYNA

-4511 FKQDISNTTLQ
+4511 IKQDLSNTTLQ

-4567 VTKAGSGQAT
+4567 VTQAGSGPAT
-4577 LADNTAGVNAT
+4577 LAGNAAGVNAT

-4597 ASTALQAGTQAD
+4597 ASTALQVGTQAD
-4609 KITTAIAAPNTAG
+4609 NITTAIAAPNTAG

-4641 ISNPDAVTLTP
+4641 VSNPDAVTLTP
-4652 QSGTALQTG
+4652 QAGTALHAG
-4661 AQAEN
+4661 AQADN
-4666 ITATITTPNAARP
+4666 ITATITTPNAA
-4679 LTLNT
+4679 
-4684 DGAVALQPSTSGHVN
+4684 
-4699 NPDAVA
+4699 
-4705 LTPQSGT
+4705 
-4712 ELQTGAQADNITAT
+4712 
-4726 ITAPNTT
+4726 
-4733 GPLTLNTGDAVAL
+4733 GPLTLNTGDAVVL

-4757 DAVVL
+4757 DAVAL

-4774 LTPVNVDNTAT
+4774 LTPVTVDNTAT

-4795 PVVLATP
+4795 PAALATP
-4802 GSVAVETLKPTV
+4802 GMAAIDAPKPTV
-4814 NADSLPGG
+4814 SADTPPGG
-4822 ATPAVKP
+4822 ATPSAPP

-4862 GLLVVDPDADSR
+4862 GLLVVDPNADSR

-4883 EQLGQVDNAL
+4883 EQLGQVNNAL

-5078 NHEGGL
+5078 NQEGGL

-5108 NTLQLASINGDIIN
+5108 STLQLASINGDIIN

-5208 SNTAL
+5208 STAL
-5213 NTAVQGSTVTAGGTL
+5213 NTAVQGSTVTAGGAL

-5259 TAQDT
+5259 MAQDT

-5281 DVANS
+5281 GVANS

-5311 KGSATLAAGRDL
+5311 KGTATLAAGRDL
-5323 NLLSQEEETYSGNW
+5323 NLLSETKETYSGNW
-5337 WNRHADWQQ
+5337 WSRHADWQQ

-5382 TAQAGNNINLLSAT
+5382 TVQAGNNINLLSAT

-5433 LSGDGVTMAANQDIN
+5433 LSGDSVTMAANQDIN

-5461 LLANNDVNTAASVEN
+5461 LLANHDINTAASIEN

-5531 VKAGNDVTI
+5531 VKAANDVTI

-5567 KQQQEFEQKTAGL
+5567 KQQQEFQQKTAGL

-5616 KAGLAGYQ
+5616 KAGLSGYQ

-5680 IGDITVAGS
+5680 TGDITVAGS
-5689 QLKAGGDVLMNAAQD
+5689 QLKAGGDVTMNAAQD
-5704 IHLLSARNSE
+5704 IRLLSARNSE

-5771 TLKSERDTRLIGAQV
+5771 TLKSERDTRLTGAQV

-5794 AGRNLLLQSQQDSE
+5794 AGRHLLLQSQQDSE

-6028 DSKVERPKDGD
+6028 DSKVKRPQDGD

-6108 TLPKD
+6108 TIPKD

-6161 MADQYPGKTANDL
+6161 MAAQYPGKTASDL

-6211 RNAVENNLFG
+6211 RNAVENNYLSNQQRSERDKEFDACKGNVSCQLQVGAKWDAISLGQDAAYGAGMLVGVPQGIYDSVESLSKSISDPAAAYDAIKQLIASDDIFSTMSDAVKQSYIDRINLMESEYQKAGASGAYNAGVEAG
-6221 KVLVEG
+6221 KLVSDLAA
-6227 CAIAAPCRT
+6227 AIAGGVG
-6236 KVAEQLLEI
+6236 VA
-6245 GVKAGITAVVAK
+6245 KAGTVLTERVVAK
-6257 EIADKLSTEELEHL
+6257 VVGKAESAAANTAQNFANGFDIKQLPDANGKNHSTAVKGDAKIPVDKIELYMRGNASGDLEFLQKEYNLLKDAKISSQKEFAKDPSNAVKLKQLSDQIHNIERSRDMNRVLNNAGISNTSANNSMIMDKLLDSAQSATP
-6271 ITLKMMGNDEITVRY
+6271 
-6286 LSSLQDKYLPS
+6286 SSRQTS
-6297 HTGGDQIAESGPT
+6297 VVVSGPNGSVRVYAT
-6310 NTGGNQLPEQGANHT
+6310 WTILP
-6325 GNDNGQINTGP
+6325 D
-6336 NHTGGDQ
+6336 
-6343 IVGQLP
+6343 
-6349 NNTGNTE
+6349 
-6356 SVPDLPS
+6356 
-6363 NMISDGLD
+6363 
-6371 NGAEKPSNIKVADDK
+6371 
-6386 YLKKNGVDA
+6386 
-6395 HQIKKDFLG
+6395 G
-6404 SKAEI
+6404 SKRLSTVQAGAF
-6409 KLYDIYVDKDS
+6409 K
-6420 GQLWIFRKGGKGE
+6420 
-6433 GVPTGEF
+6433 
-6440 INN
+6440 

>member
-1 MKPIK
+1 MKPVK

-67 HDFNVDKPGL
+67 RDFNVDKPGL

-111 EVVSSNRS
+111 EVVSTNRS

-199 RTAQIDAGLNANDAR
+199 RTAQIDAGLNANDTR

-232 TDSGV
+232 ADSGVAGSNV

-258 SDKGV
+258 SEKGV

-285 SLGDAVAKGSIQAD
+285 SLGDAVAQGTIQAD
-299 ADALALRGKQQAG
+299 ADTLALRGKQQAG
-312 DALTL
+312 EALTL
-317 NAKQDITLQ
+317 KARQDITLQ

-332 GKDIALRSDGTLNA
+332 GQNIELASGGGLKA
-346 QNSLISAGVDAQ
+346 QNSVISAGVDAQ
-358 GTVKSANHLSLKGDA
+358 GKVKSANQLSINSDS
-373 VTLNATQLAAGKV
+373 VTLNATQLAAGKM
-386 TVGAGQSL
+386 TVDAGQSL
-394 QQDAQSGIKA
+394 QQDAQSGLKA
-404 ESVLDVHGDA
+404 DSVLEMRGDT

-427 LEAKTLNG
+427 LEAKTLSG
-435 AGSAQLQAKNNATV
+435 AGSAQFQAKNNATV
-449 RVTQQGDWQGNVT
+449 RVTQQGDWQGNLT
-462 AGNTLSVEGG
+462 AGNALAIDGG
-472 QLLQRG
+472 RLVQRG

-483 TLTLTLEAL
+483 SLTLTLDVL
-492 DNQGDI
+492 DNRGDI
-498 AALQALTF
+498 AALQELTF
-506 SGGNIT
+506 SGNALT
-512 NRGTLAA
+512 NSGTLAA
-519 AERLTVNAQ
+519 GERLTANAQ

-534 LLSARHEVK
+534 LLSARNEVK
-543 LELQAVLNNQGNI
+543 LELQTVLNNQGNI
-556 LTDNQLFLLAGNITN
+556 LTDNQLFLLADHLTN
-571 GGTLQAATLT
+571 GGTLNAATLT
-581 AQADSFTSQGEV
+581 AQATQFTNQGDV

-600 TSQTTENHGTINAR
+600 TSQTTENHGSINAQ

-626 RGMLSA
+626 HGTLSA
-632 GEKLALTLGD
+632 GEKLALTLGG
-642 TLDNRSLMQAGNT
+642 TLDNRSLMQSGHA
-655 LQITAD
+655 LQVTAD
-661 RLSNDGTL
+661 RLSNDGTI
-669 TAPDLQL
+669 TAPALQL
-676 HTGSFANQG
+676 HTGTLTNQG
-685 SLQADNALQLD
+685 TLQADNALQLD

-704 AHGTLLAGTGLTINA
+704 ARGTLLAGTDLTVNA
-719 GQAETDGAVQAQ
+719 GQVETDGAIQAQ

-742 TGKTSMTGDGLIT
+742 AGKTSITGDGQIT
-755 AGQLDNRGSLLTAG
+755 SGQLDNRGSLLTAG

-775 DAASNAGVLQGNTL
+775 DVASNAGTLQGNVL
-789 TIQAN
+789 AIQAT
-794 TLTSSGQAQAKGTV
+794 TLTSSGQAQALGAV

-821 WLSGETLRLQA
+821 WLSGEALRLQA
-832 AQTEN
+832 TKAEN
-837 RGSLQALTLTTDGTS
+837 RGSLQALTLTADGGS
-852 FDNRGTVSGINNLSL
+852 LNNSGTMSGINNLSL
-867 FLTGHL
+867 FLTGSL

-880 GNELRADAAQLDNQG
+880 GNQLRAEAAQLDNQG
-895 TLRGTDALTLAITG
+895 TLHGTDALTLAITS
-909 NLSNQGELLSDGDST
+909 NLSNQGELLSEGDST
-924 TTTQRFINQGTLQ
+924 TSAHRFDNQGTLQ
-937 AKNVVLQVDELDNA
+937 AKNVALQVNELDNA

-964 ANGLTNRQT
+964 THGLTNQQA

-979 GAAMLTAAEGV
+979 GAATLAAKEVV
-990 NTGEWQAKAL
+990 NAGDWQAKTL
-1000 TLTAN
+1000 TLAAE

-1017 ALSLTLPA
+1017 SLSLTLLT
-1025 TDGKGTLINRGT
+1025 TDGKGTVVNRGT
-1037 LTTGGD
+1037 VTTGGD
-1043 ATLFARLMENQGT
+1043 ATLFARLMDNQGT
-1056 LSSLGRTELTA
+1056 LSSLGHTELTGA
-1067 VSLMNDGRVV
+1067 SLINDGRLV

-1104 DTLVNGGHWESRAL
+1104 DTLVNHGHWESRAL
-1118 SLQGKH
+1118 SLRGLT
-1124 LTNQGTVLGNTVALS
+1124 LTNQGTVLGNTVAMSVEHLF
-1139 LDQLTNHG
+1139 NHG
-1147 DITGVDALTLSL
+1147 DITGVDTLTLSL
-1159 GDSLN
+1159 GDNLYN
-1164 NIGTLR
+1164 TGALR
-1170 SDSLSVAAADVNNR
+1170 SRALGVTATDLDNR
-1184 GDMQGINT
+1184 GGIVGT
-1192 LQLNTTGLLDNT
+1192 DALQLTLTGQLENA
-1204 GVISGSQSVAVTAG
+1204 GGISGSNTLAVTAG
-1218 DVKQRG
+1218 DVNQREKG

-1236 SLTNQGKML
+1236 SLVNQGKML

-1254 VGTVTNSGN
+1254 VGTVTNRGN
-1263 VLTQGT
+1263 VLTQGN
-1269 GSVTAQ
+1269 GMVTAR
-1275 QVDNSGLMQ
+1275 QVDNSGLVQ
-1284 AGSLTLQADDIVN
+1284 AGSLLVDADEVTN

-1303 IDALSITAQHGL
+1303 MAALSITAQNGL
-1315 TNQQNGTLLTQGAAV
+1315 INQQRGKLLTQGAAV
-1330 LQAAQVANHGEWR
+1330 LQAAQAENHGEWL
-1343 ADSLSLR
+1343 AENLTLQT
-1350 AARFTNAGRVQTEGN
+1350 ANFINTGRVQADG
-1365 MDIVVEPAGAPHQR
+1365 DIAIRVTAAQPR
-1379 SFLPMALSLATD
+1379 SFLPMALSLAAD
-1391 IQQLNA
+1391 VQHINA
-1397 PSSRQSG
+1397 LSSPPVVS
-1404 GATDGVLDNR
+1404 ANDGMLDNR
-1414 GTLVSGGDI
+1414 GTLVSGGDM
-1423 QLRATQLA
+1423 QLRATQIA
-1431 NQGSLASNGTATLI
+1431 NQGHLSSNGTTTLT
-1445 GETVANDGDIVAV
+1445 GEMMDNAGTVVAV
-1458 TGLSLAG
+1458 KSLSLAG
-1465 HYQGRGS
+1465 NYQGSGA
-1472 LQTDGLLDWSG
+1472 LQTDGALDWSG

-1495 AIQLQGLTL
+1495 AIQLQGHALE
-1504 DNQGTLLGQRTDI
+1504 NQGTLLGQRTAI
-1517 TVDSLFNSGEIAGV
+1517 TADTLFNGGEIAGI
-1531 DALQLTVADSLT
+1531 DELQLTLADRLT
-1543 NQGQIYGAMLGLSA
+1543 NQGQLYGATLGLSA
-1557 TDLLNQGELSGDR
+1557 TDLFNQGEVSGDA
-1570 LHLTLQETV
+1570 LHLTLQKTV
-1579 RNRGLMSGSQR
+1579 RNSGLMSGSQR
-1590 VQLEANQVDQSGS
+1590 VQLEADQVDQLGS
-1603 LESRLLQ
+1603 LESRDLQ

-1621 MLGVDALTL
+1621 MLGADALTL
-1630 SIRDTARNQGK
+1630 AIHTTARNSGK
-1641 LLSQGTS
+1641 WLSQGDS

-1663 KTLTLTADDVGNAGQ
+1663 GTLTLTADDVENAGQ
-1678 LLGLSALSL
+1678 LLGLSALTL
-1687 TAKNR
+1687 TAKNT
-1692 LDNAKTGTLFTQ
+1692 LSNTQTGTLLTQ
-1704 GLAVLNAAEASND
+1704 GMAVLNAAEVSNE

-1730 QLTNTGHIQGDQS
+1730 QLTNVGHIQGDTS
-1743 LTLTLA
+1743 LKATLA
-1749 NGDVDNKGTLW
+1749 NGELHNKGTLW
-1760 SKYATIA
+1760 SKLATIA
-1767 ARTLTNAGE
+1767 ARTLTNEGTL
-1776 VTGVDGLQLT
+1776 TGATGLQLT
-1786 LDDALTNQGA
+1786 LDDALTNQGT
-1796 LSSYHLT
+1796 LNSHQLT
-1803 AQAGRLDNR
+1803 AQADRLDNS

-1823 TAGNSL
+1823 TTGNSL
-1829 DNTGSLYGAAL
+1829 INRGTLYGAAL
-1840 ALNASDLT
+1840 TLNANDLT
-1848 NSGTLTGVDSL
+1848 NHGTLTGVDSL
-1859 SLNLNGT
+1859 SLGLNGT
-1866 LNNTRDISSTA
+1866 LNNTRDIGSNA
-1877 LTLKANDVVNHGTM
+1877 LTLKARDVVNHGTL

-1912 SQALAITANDLT
+1912 SQTLAITAKEVT
-1924 NDGQINGTRS
+1924 NGGQLNGTRD
-1934 LQLTLGDGLT
+1934 LQLTLDGTLT
-1944 NTGALTS
+1944 NTGDLTS
-1951 QRIDI
+1951 QRTGI
-1956 TAQDV
+1956 TAADV

-1973 QFDLRN
+1973 QLNVRN

-1986 ISGSTTLGIV
+1986 ISGSTTLGVV
-1996 ANDIDQQGTLEAR
+1996 ANHIDQQGTLEAR
-2009 ALTVD
+2009 KLKVD
-2014 AQTLDNHGKMLG
+2014 AQTLDNQGKMLG

-2033 IADTAR
+2033 IAGTAR

-2047 GSSTLTA
+2047 GTSTLTA
-2054 DRVDNHGQWQAGDI
+2054 DQVENHGQWQAGDI
-2068 TLQANDLVNSGQI
+2068 TLQAADLTNRGQI
-2081 FGLNTLLL
+2081 FGLNALSL
-2089 TTTNDLGNQQG
+2089 TAANGLTNQQN

-2112 AANVINDGD
+2112 AATVANDGNA
-2121 VQADRLTFDAQQLTN
+2121 QADRLTFEAQQLTN

-2141 GDHGLAVTLDRA
+2141 GDHGLAIALDRT
-2153 NPASLLTNQG
+2153 NPASRLTNQG

-2168 GDGWLSASLLDNQGT
+2168 GDSWLSASLLDNQGT
-2183 VSGVGTLMLDGGAIN
+2183 VSGVGKLTLDSGAIN
-2198 NAGSV
+2198 NAGNV
-2203 IADGALSL
+2203 IADGALTL
-2211 NGDYQGA
+2211 DGDYQGT

-2230 GNQLN
+2230 GNQLR

-2246 LNGGTFDNDGTVIG
+2246 LDGGAFDNTGTVIG

-2282 NGALQAQADTVMND
+2282 NGELSARAGAVTND
-2296 GRWQGNTLTLTADD
+2296 GFWQGNTLALTADD
-2310 VENAG
+2310 VGNAG
-2315 QLLGLSALTLT
+2315 RLLGLSALTLT
-2326 AKNRLDNTQNGKL
+2326 AKNTLTNAQTGTL
-2339 LTQGQAV
+2339 LTQGMAV

-2355 GEWQADGLTLDA
+2355 GEWQADSLTLDA
-2367 QQLTNTGHI
+2367 QQLTNVGHI
-2376 QGEQSLTLAN
+2376 QGDKSLKMTLAN
-2386 GDVDNKGTLWSKYA
+2386 GELHNKGTLWSKLA
-2400 DIAAR
+2400 TVAAR
-2405 TLTNAGN
+2405 TLTNEGTL
-2412 ITGVDGL
+2412 TGVDGL
-2419 QLMLDD
+2419 QLTLDD
-2425 ALTNQGALSSY
+2425 ALTNQGTLNSHQLA
-2436 HLTAQAD
+2436 AQAD
-2443 RLNNSGKI
+2443 RLDNSGKI
-2451 NGLDRLELTV
+2451 NGLDRLELTT
-2461 GNSLDNQGSL
+2461 GNSLTNRGTL
-2471 YGTALVLNAN
+2471 YGAAVTLNAN
-2481 DLTNSGTL
+2481 DLTNYGTL
-2489 TGVDSLTLDLTGTL
+2489 TGVDSLNLHLNGAL
-2503 NNTRDISSTALTLRA
+2503 NNTRDIGSNALTLKAR
-2518 NDVFN
+2518 DVVN
-2523 HGTLTGVNGLT
+2523 QGTLTGVNGLT
-2534 LELGNQLDN
+2534 LDLGNQLDN
-2543 QGALNSQALI
+2543 QGALNSQALT
-2553 IAARDVTNGGL
+2553 IAARDVTNGGQ
-2564 LNGTRDLQLTLDG
+2564 LNGTRSLQLTLDG
-2577 TLTNTGDL
+2577 TLTNTGEL
-2585 TSQRID
+2585 TSQRTG
-2591 ITAKDVLN
+2591 ITAEDVLN
-2599 HGQVLG
+2599 HGQMLG
-2605 SDDLQFDLRNTL
+2605 SDDLQLNARNTL

-2624 GSTTLGIVAND
+2624 GSTTLGVVANH
-2635 IDQQGT
+2635 IDQLGT
-2641 LEARALTVD
+2641 LEARTLTVD
-2650 AQTLDNHGKMLGVDA
+2650 AGTLNNQGKMLGVDA
-2665 LTLAITGTARNQGN
+2665 LTLAIAGTARNQGK

-2688 TADRVDNNGG
+2688 TAGQVDNHGQ
-2698 RWQAGDITLQASELT
+2698 WQASDITLQAADLT
-2713 NRGQIFGLNTL
+2713 NSGQIFGINTL
-2724 SLTTTNDL
+2724 SLTAANGLT
-2732 GNQQGGTLL
+2732 NQQNGTLL
-2741 SQGIAVLRAANVIND
+2741 SQGIAVLRAATAAND

-2782 LAVTLDRANPASRLT
+2782 LA
-2797 NQGTLLSGGDGWLSA
+2797 
-2812 SLLDNQGT
+2812 
-2820 VSGVGTLTLDG
+2820 
-2831 GAINNAGNVIADG
+2831 
-2844 ALTLNGD
+2844 
-2851 YQGAGLLHTAD
+2851 
-2862 TLTLRGN
+2862 
-2869 QLNNSGRWES
+2869 
-2879 RALALNGGA
+2879 
-2888 FSNTGTVIG
+2888 
-2897 ERGITLALRDDLTV
+2897 
-2911 GSTGQLL
+2911 
-2918 TNGGL
+2918 
-2923 QAQAGTV
+2923 
-2930 VNDGRWQGNTL
+2930 
-2941 TLTADEVGN
+2941 
-2950 AGQLLGL
+2950 
-2957 SALSLSAK
+2957 
-2965 NRLDNAKTGQ
+2965 
-2975 LLTQG
+2975 
-2980 LAVLN
+2980 
-2985 AAEASNEGEWQAD
+2985 
-2998 SLTLDAQQLTN
+2998 
-3009 TGHIQGDQSLKLTLA
+3009 
-3024 NGDVANQGTLW
+3024 
-3035 STLATIAART
+3035 
-3045 LTNAGNI
+3045 
-3052 TGVDGL
+3052 
-3058 QLTLDDA
+3058 
-3065 LTNQGALSSY
+3065 
-3075 HLTAQAD
+3075 
-3082 RLDNRGKI
+3082 
-3090 NGLDRLE
+3090 
-3097 LTVGNS
+3097 
-3103 LDNQGSLYGTALVL
+3103 
-3117 NANDLTNHGT
+3117 
-3127 LTGVDSLTLGLN
+3127 
-3139 GTLNNTRDIS
+3139 
-3149 STALTLRANDVV
+3149 
-3161 NRGTMTGVNGLT
+3161 
-3173 LELGN
+3173 
-3178 QLDNQGALNS
+3178 
-3188 QALAISANDLT
+3188 
-3199 NDGQINGTRDL
+3199 
-3210 QLTLDGTLTNTGDL
+3210 
-3224 SSQRIGITAKDVLN
+3224 
-3238 HGQVLGSDDLQFDLR
+3238 
-3253 NTLDNRGL
+3253 
-3261 ISGSTT
+3261 
-3267 LGIVANDIDQQGTLE
+3267 
-3282 ARALT
+3282 
-3287 VDAQTL
+3287 
-3293 DNHGKM
+3293 
-3299 LGVDALTLA
+3299 
-3308 ITGTAR
+3308 
-3314 NQGKWLSQGTSTL
+3314 
-3327 TADRVDNHGQWQA
+3327 
-3340 GDITLQASELTNRG
+3340 
-3354 QIFGLNALSLTATNG
+3354 
-3369 LTNQQNAK
+3369 
-3377 LLSQGIA
+3377 
-3384 VLRAASVTNDG
+3384 
-3395 DVQADRLTF
+3395 
-3404 EAQQLTNRGRMQGD
+3404 
-3418 HGLAIALDRT
+3418 IALDRT
-3428 NPVSRLTNQGTLLSG
+3428 NPASQLTNQGTLLSG
-3443 GDSWLSASQLD
+3443 GDSWLSASLLD
-3454 NQGTVSGVGTLT
+3454 NQGTVSGVGKLT
-3466 LDSGAINNAGSV
+3466 LDSGAINNAGNV

-3486 TGDYQGAG
+3486 DGDYQGTG

-3505 GNQLRNNG
+3505 GNQLRNSG
-3513 RWESRT
+3513 RWESRA
-3519 LALNGGSFSNAGT
+3519 LALNGGAFDNTGT

-3556 TNGVLQAQAG
+3556 TNGALQAQAG
-3566 TVMND
+3566 DVIND
-3571 GFWQGKTLELS
+3571 GFWQGNTLTLT
-3582 ANDLTNGGTLLGQD
+3582 ANNLTNGGSLLGQD
-3596 GLRLDLPGTYQGN
+3596 GLRLDLLDTYQGS
-3609 AQSRLLSDG
+3609 ALSRLLSDG
-3618 EAVITAGRLN
+3618 DAVITADHLTQR
-3628 QSGEIAAGTLH
+3628 GEVVAGTLS
-3639 LTTTTLDN
+3639 LTTGTLDN

-3673 LTNGAGRV
+3673 LTNGAGRL
-3681 DSGTLRNAG
+3681 DSGTLSNVGA
-3690 TLQANDLQLRAGEID
+3690 LQAGDLQLRAREME

-3719 DVLRYVGNKSS
+3719 DVLRYVGDKSS
-3730 QLLSNGVATL
+3730 QLLSKGAATL
-3740 NAKQADNGGLWQA
+3740 QAKQADNAGLWQA

-3758 DGDTFRNSGT
+3758 NGDTFSNSGT
-3768 VAGLNG
+3768 VAGLNS
-3774 LSLSGDALNNQGEL
+3774 LSLNGDVLKNQGEL
-3788 FSQGAVTLTGKTLK
+3788 FSQGAVTLTGTALE
-3802 NSGTLTGV
+3802 NGGTLTGV
-3810 GGFTLNLTDRVDNLT
+3810 GGFTLQLTDRVDNLA
-3825 TGRLLSGGTGELT
+3825 TGRLLSGGVGQLT
-3838 TGVLRNQGLWQSD
+3838 TGVLSNQGLWQSD
-3851 ALHLTAR
+3851 DLHLTAR
-3858 DLEQQGNLLGVQHG
+3858 DLDQQGHLLGVQRG
-3872 TLQLTGSYQGGQGSQ
+3872 TLQLTGAYQGAQGSQ
-3887 LVSGGDL
+3887 LVSGGEL
-3894 SLTAHDILNRGQV
+3894 NLTAHAITNRGQV
-3907 QGNTL
+3907 QGSTL
-3912 TLGAEAL
+3912 TLGAESL
-3919 DNHGSLRGDR
+3919 TNHGTLRGDR
-3929 TLNATVTGQFTHASQ
+3929 ALNTTVAGQFSNAAQ

-3952 LSVQAATLANQGEIK
+3952 LSVQAATLNNQGDIN
-3967 AATTTLTGNTITNGG
+3967 AATTTLTGNTLTNGG
-3982 TVQGTAALQLDAT
+3982 TVQGTAALQLDGKEK
-3995 DRIVNQQGGQLLS
+3995 IVNQQAGQLLS
-4008 DGTTTLNAAAVDNF
+4008 DGTTTLNATAVDNH

-4027 RGLALNTTQLTQ
+4027 RGLAVNTAQLTQ
-4039 QGSLMAQDKLTLT
+4039 QGSLMAQDKLTLNI
-4052 LPRWVNNGLVQAGE
+4052 PQWVNNGLVQAGE

-4092 LINRQGAKL
+4092 LVNRQGAKL

-4106 LRLKTQELQQD
+4106 LRLKTNELQQD

-4124 NLSADITGPLTF
+4124 NLTAELTGPLTF
-4136 TQTMAAGKQLTL
+4136 TQTMAAGQQLTL

-4165 QLSSTGTLTHQGNI
+4165 QLTSTGTLTNQGRI

-4184 ESRLSAK
+4184 DSRISAK
-4191 DIVQAEAGSIQAG
+4191 DIVQAEAGSVQTG
-4204 GNLTLV
+4204 GNLALV
-4210 SDNTLNNKGLIGTT
+4210 SDNALNNKGLIGTT
-4224 GDLLVQAGGV
+4224 GDLLVQAGSV

-4298 TGTLTNQREGLM
+4298 TGTLTNQREGLV
-4310 VTESE
+4310 VTE
-4315 STAESVPEW
+4315 TALSIDKKPSWLGATRVN
-4324 VGKTTVHIPIEW
+4324 IPTSW
-4336 FKEGDYGILEDGI
+4336 FKNSDYGIYTTVTTVSLGSGGGGSDGE
-4349 GLESGLP
+4349 GGRERTSYSY
-4356 EYWWTYAAYEKSEFI
+4356 EYAPYE
-4371 KVALET
+4371 
-4377 SSTKVIAGGKVG
+4377 SSTIQKILTNSKDIEINVEGSTGKISSGNNVLINANKLENSASQLLSKNDLLLKGSELNNQSYQAGILNEYLTYRYAGGKKLTTQ
-4389 IINSGGSFYSYSDFL
+4389 NNTRPSSD
-4404 LNNASQIT
+4404 I
-4412 AIKDIILKGRDF
+4412 
-4424 ENRSYQEGY
+4424 Y
-4433 VKKYLTYKYLGGA
+4433 VSPYMLYVL
-4446 NFFANNDKDAIY
+4446 DA
-4458 KFNDSRYGRRDER
+4458 
-4471 EKRFGNDL
+4471 
-4479 QYSLYETS
+4479 S
-4487 PTTEKTVGESYNA
+4487 PTYEKTVGESYNA

-4536 LDVITTLSPLQ
+4536 LDAITTLSPLQ
-4547 KQTTRQLVSQDSSF
+4547 KQTTRQLTSQDSSF

-4567 VTKAGSGQAT
+4567 VTQAGSGQAA
-4577 LADNTAGVNAT
+4577 LAGNAAGVNAS
-4588 GKTVTLTQQ
+4588 GKTVALTQQ
-4597 ASTALQAGTQAD
+4597 AGAALQAGAEADNITAVIAAPTATGPLTLNPGDAVVLSPSASGHVSNPDAVVLTQQVGTALQASAQAEN
-4609 KITTAIAAPNTAG
+4609 ITAVIAAPNTAG

-4633 LQPAASGH
+4633 LP
-4641 ISNPDAVTLTP
+4641 
-4652 QSGTALQTG
+4652 
-4661 AQAEN
+4661 
-4666 ITATITTPNAARP
+4666 
-4679 LTLNT
+4679 
-4684 DGAVALQPSTSGHVN
+4684 
-4699 NPDAVA
+4699 
-4705 LTPQSGT
+4705 
-4712 ELQTGAQADNITAT
+4712 
-4726 ITAPNTT
+4726 
-4733 GPLTLNTGDAVAL
+4733 
-4746 QPSTSGHVSNP
+4746 PSTSGHVSNP
-4757 DAVVL
+4757 DAVAL
-4762 SSTGQRPDAGKS
+4762 TSTGQRPDAGNS
-4774 LTPVNVDNTAT
+4774 LTPVNVDNAAA
-4785 GVTIAGTVGT
+4785 GVTIVGTVDA
-4795 PVVLATP
+4795 PAVLATP
-4802 GSVAVETLKPTV
+4802 GMAAIDAPKPAVS
-4814 NADSLPGG
+4814 ADTLPGG
-4822 ATPAVKP
+4822 ATPSAP
-4829 LLSAADLLSAIGNG
+4829 QLLSATDLLSAIGNG
-4843 LQNLSTNPLAEYPL
+4843 LQNLSTNPLADYPL

-4862 GLLVVDPDADSR
+4862 GLLVVDPNADSR

-4905 STVVPVETRSQWTQA
+4905 STVIPIETRSQWTQA

-4961 SGQRYLNGTGSDLQQ
+4961 SGQRHLNGTGSDLEQ
-4976 MQTLLDN
+4976 MQKLLDN
-4983 AAAAQTGM
+4983 AAAAQKGM

-5003 VANLSQSLVWW
+5003 VANLSQSMVWW

-5063 RAVDVLAIASGDRID
+5063 KAVELLAIASGDKID

-5133 PTSSRSGTG
+5133 PTASRSGTG

-5161 TLSAGKDIR
+5161 MLSAGKDIR

-5185 AKGNVAMEAL
+5185 AKGNVAIEAL
-5195 TLTNNRVDIGWGS
+5195 TLTNNRVDIGWRS

-5213 NTAVQGSTVTAGGTL
+5213 NTSVAGSTVNAGGAL
-5228 KAVAG
+5228 SAVAG
-5233 QDIQIDASA
+5233 QDIQIDASS

-5286 QLLTGG
+5286 QLLSGG

-5299 RDVLSEAASLNA
+5299 RDMLSEAASLNA
-5311 KGSATLAAGRDL
+5311 KGNATLAAGRDL

-5382 TAQAGNNINLLSAT
+5382 TAQAGNDINLLSAT
-5396 ETQHTFFEETQ
+5396 ETQHTFFEETK
-5407 VKKKRFS
+5407 VKKKAFS
-5414 KTVTHTLQE
+5414 KTVTHTLRE
-5423 TLQTNEKGSL
+5423 TLQTDEKGSL
-5433 LSGDGVTMAANQDIN
+5433 LSGDSVTMAANQDIN

-5540 SGTDMVAGKDIFLQ
+5540 SGTDMVAGKDILLQ

-5567 KQQQEFEQKTAGL
+5567 KQQQEFEQKSAGL

-5616 KAGLAGYQ
+5616 KAGLSGYQ

-5680 IGDITVAGS
+5680 TGDITVAGS
-5689 QLKAGGDVLMNAAQD
+5689 QLKAGGDVMMNAAQD

-5714 DISGKNSSSG
+5714 ESSGKNSSSG

-5794 AGRNLLLQSQQDSE
+5794 TGRNLLLQSQQDSE
-5808 RYDSKQT
+5808 RYDSKQV
-5815 SVAAGG
+5815 SGSAGG
-5821 SFTWGSMSGSGYLS
+5821 SFTWGGGGGSGYISL
-5835 ASKDKIH
+5835 SKDKMH

-5929 VPSALMSLGNS
+5929 VPSALMSLGSS
-5940 GSAASTTYAAV
+5940 GNASSTTYAAV

-6028 DSKVERPKDGD
+6028 DAKVKRPQDGD
-6039 SAKEWEVYKK
+6039 SVAMWEDYKK

-6161 MADQYPGKTANDL
+6161 MAKVYPGKTTNDL

-6211 RNAVENNLFG
+6211 RNAVENNALSVKENQDRAKEMTQCQGDTCGAVIEKYKKINAEQHESVVNCSGAQDCVDKANEVG
-6221 KVLVEG
+6221 KLQADYANRTSELLEKARANGGLSQEEQNELSILQVTTIQLEADRNAAIHNALSSG
-6227 CAIAAPCRT
+6227 DSSEAKQLAINSLAQAAGTSAAGIAAGIGKGKYQPNQGA
-6236 KVAEQLLEI
+6236 VGNMNELLRQPGFGSEI
-6245 GVKAGITAVVAK
+6245 KNSAQKSSQQYQGQSVYKA
-6257 EIADKLSTEELEHL
+6257 
-6271 ITLKMMGNDEITVRY
+6271 
-6286 LSSLQDKYLPS
+6286 
-6297 HTGGDQIAESGPT
+6297 TGDVGEYIKKGDQFYLDGQHKDHLEVFDKRGNFRAVLNLDGSLNEAKTKAAEG
-6310 NTGGNQLPEQGANHT
+6310 
-6325 GNDNGQINTGP
+6325 
-6336 NHTGGDQ
+6336 
-6343 IVGQLP
+6343 
-6349 NNTGNTE
+6349 
-6356 SVPDLPS
+6356 
-6363 NMISDGLD
+6363 
-6371 NGAEKPSNIKVADDK
+6371 
-6386 YLKKNGVDA
+6386 
-6395 HQIKKDFLG
+6395 
-6404 SKAEI
+6404 
-6409 KLYDIYVDKDS
+6409 
-6420 GQLWIFRKGGKGE
+6420 RKFK
-6433 GVPTGEF
+6433 
-6440 INN
+6440 

>member
-1 MKPIK
+1 MKPVK

-15 LIHLI
+15 LIYLI

-67 HDFNVDKPGL
+67 RDFNVDKPGL

-111 EVVSSNRS
+111 EVVSTNRS

-199 RTAQIDAGLNANDAR
+199 RTAQIDAGLNANDTR

-226 KVTAQA
+226 KVTAQ
-232 TDSGV
+232 TVDSGV

-258 SDKGV
+258 SEKGV

-285 SLGDAVAKGSIQAD
+285 SLGDAVAQGAIQAD
-299 ADALALRGKQQAG
+299 ADALALQGKQQAG

-317 NAKQDITLQ
+317 KARQDITLQ

-332 GKDIALRSDGTLNA
+332 GQNIELASGGGLKA
-346 QNSLISAGVDAQ
+346 QNSVISAGVDAQ
-358 GTVKSANHLSLKGDA
+358 GKVKSANQLSIKSDG
-373 VTLNATQLAAGKV
+373 VTLAATQLAAGKM
-386 TVGAGQSL
+386 TVDAGQSL
-394 QQDAQSGIKA
+394 QQDAQSGLRA
-404 ESVLDVHGDA
+404 ESVLEMRGDT
-414 VSLAGSAGAEDVR
+414 VSLAGSAGAEAVR
-427 LEAKTLNG
+427 LEATTLNG
-435 AGSAQLQAKNNATV
+435 TGSAQFQAKNKATV
-449 RVTQQGDWQGNVT
+449 RVTQQGDWQGNLT
-462 AGNTLSVEGG
+462 AGNALVVDGG
-472 QLLQRG
+472 RLVQRG

-483 TLTLTLEAL
+483 SLTLTLDVL
-492 DNQGDI
+492 DNRGDI
-498 AALQALTF
+498 AALQELTF
-506 SGGNIT
+506 SGNALM
-512 NRGTLAA
+512 NSGTLAA

-534 LLSARHEVK
+534 LLSARNEVK
-543 LELQAVLNNQGNI
+543 LELQTVLNNQGNI
-556 LTDNQLFLLAGNITN
+556 LTDNQLFLLADHLTN
-571 GGTLQAATLT
+571 GGTLNAATLT
-581 AQADSFTSQGEV
+581 AQATRFTSQGDV
-593 TANALDL
+593 TANTLDL
-600 TSQTTENHGTINAR
+600 TSQTTENLGVINAQ

-626 RGMLSA
+626 SGTLSA
-632 GEKLALTLGD
+632 GEKLALTLGG
-642 TLDNRSLMQAGNT
+642 TLDNRGLMQSGHI
-655 LQITAD
+655 LQVTAD
-661 RLSNDGTL
+661 RLSNDGTI
-669 TAPDLQL
+669 TAPALQL
-676 HTGSFANQG
+676 HTGTLANQG
-685 SLQADNALQLD
+685 TLQADNALQLD

-704 AHGTLLAGTGLTINA
+704 ARGTLLAGTDLTVNA
-719 GQAETDGAVQAQ
+719 GQVETDGAIQAQ

-742 TGKTSMTGDGLIT
+742 VGKTSITGDGQIT
-755 AGQLDNRGSLLTAG
+755 ATQLDNRGSLLATG
-769 NWTIHS
+769 NWTINS
-775 DAASNAGVLQGNTL
+775 EAASNAGTLQGHAL
-789 TIQAN
+789 AIQAT
-794 TLTSSGQAQAKGTV
+794 TLTSSGQAQALGAV

-821 WLSGETLRLQA
+821 WLSGEALRLQA
-832 AQTEN
+832 AKAEN
-837 RGSLQALTLTTDGTS
+837 RGSLQALTLTADGGS
-852 FDNRGTVSGINNLSL
+852 LNNSGTMSGINNLSL
-867 FLTGHL
+867 FLTGSL

-880 GNELRADAAQLDNQG
+880 GNQLRAEAARLTNQG
-895 TLRGTDALTLAITG
+895 TLHGTDALTLAITG
-909 NLSNQGELLSDGDST
+909 NLSNQGELLSEGDST
-924 TTTQRFINQGTLQ
+924 TSAHRFDNQGTLQ
-937 AKNVVLQVDELDNA
+937 AKNVALQVNELDNA
-951 GKILGVSSLALTA
+951 GKIFGVSSLALTA
-964 ANGLTNRQT
+964 THGLTNRQA

-979 GAAMLTAAEGV
+979 GVATLTAADAV
-990 NTGEWQAKAL
+990 NAGEWQAKAL
-1000 TLTAN
+1000 TLAAE

-1017 ALSLTLPA
+1017 SLSLTLPT
-1025 TDGKGTLINRGT
+1025 TDGKGTLVNRGT
-1037 LTTGGD
+1037 VTTGGD
-1043 ATLFARLMENQGT
+1043 ATLFARLMDNQGT
-1056 LSSLGRTELTA
+1056 LSSLGRTELTGS
-1067 VSLMNDGRVV
+1067 SLINDGRVV

-1104 DTLVNGGHWESRAL
+1104 DTLVNHGHWESRAL
-1118 SLQGKH
+1118 SLQGLT

-1147 DITGVDALTLSL
+1147 DITGVDTLTLSL
-1159 GDSLN
+1159 SDNLYNTGA
-1164 NIGTLR
+1164 LR
-1170 SDSLSVAAADVNNR
+1170 SRALGVTATDLDNR
-1184 GDMQGINT
+1184 GGIVGTDALQLTLTGQLENAGGISASNT
-1192 LQLNTTGLLDNT
+1192 L
-1204 GVISGSQSVAVTAG
+1204 AVTAG
-1218 DVKQRG
+1218 DVNQREKG

-1236 SLTNQGKML
+1236 SLVNQGKML

-1254 VGTVTNSGN
+1254 VGTVTNRGN
-1263 VLTQGT
+1263 VLTQGN
-1269 GSVTAQ
+1269 GMVTAR
-1275 QVDNSGLMQ
+1275 QVDNSGLVQ
-1284 AGSLTLQADDIVN
+1284 AGSLLLDADEVTN

-1303 IDALSITAQHGL
+1303 IDALFITAQNGFN
-1315 TNQQNGTLLTQGAAV
+1315 NQQSGKLFTQGAAV
-1330 LQAAQVANHGEWR
+1330 LQAARAENHGEWQ
-1343 ADSLSLR
+1343 ADNLTLQ
-1350 AARFTNAGRVQTEGN
+1350 AASFTNVGRVQAEG
-1365 MDIVVEPAGAPHQR
+1365 DIDITVAPASAVRQHA
-1379 SFLPMALSLATD
+1379 FLPMALSLAAD

-1397 PSSRQSG
+1397 SSSRESG

-1414 GTLVSGGDI
+1414 GTLVSGGDT
-1423 QLRATQLA
+1423 QLRATQITH
-1431 NQGSLASNGTATLI
+1431 QGSLASNGAATLI
-1445 GETVANDGDIVAV
+1445 GETVENAGTVLAV
-1458 TGLSLAG
+1458 TSLSLAG
-1465 HYQGRGS
+1465 NYQGSGT
-1472 LQTDGLLDWSG
+1472 LQTDGALDWSG

-1495 AIQLQGLTL
+1495 AIQLQGHALE
-1504 DNQGTLLGQRTDI
+1504 NQGTLLGQRTAI
-1517 TVDSLFNSGEIAGV
+1517 TADTLFNGGEIAGI
-1531 DALQLTVADSLT
+1531 DALQLTVADRLT
-1543 NQGQIYGAMLGLSA
+1543 NHGQLYGATLGLSA
-1557 TDLLNQGELSGDR
+1557 TDLFNQGEVSGDA

-1579 RNRGLMSGSQR
+1579 RNSGLMSGSQR
-1590 VQLEANQVDQSGS
+1590 VQLEASQVEQLGS
-1603 LESRLLQ
+1603 LESRQLH
-1610 VQANAL
+1610 VQAGAL

-1621 MLGVDALTL
+1621 MLGADALTL
-1630 SIRDTARNQGK
+1630 AIHTTARNSGK
-1641 LLSQGTS
+1641 WLSQGDS
-1648 TLTANRLEN
+1648 SLTANRLEN

-1663 KTLTLTADDVGNAGQ
+1663 K
-1678 LLGLSALSL
+1678 
-1687 TAKNR
+1687 
-1692 LDNAKTGTLFTQ
+1692 
-1704 GLAVLNAAEASND
+1704 
-1717 GEWQADSL
+1717 
-1725 TLDAQ
+1725 
-1730 QLTNTGHIQGDQS
+1730 
-1743 LTLTLA
+1743 
-1749 NGDVDNKGTLW
+1749 
-1760 SKYATIA
+1760 
-1767 ARTLTNAGE
+1767 
-1776 VTGVDGLQLT
+1776 
-1786 LDDALTNQGA
+1786 
-1796 LSSYHLT
+1796 
-1803 AQAGRLDNR
+1803 
-1812 GKINGLDRLEL
+1812 
-1823 TAGNSL
+1823 
-1829 DNTGSLYGAAL
+1829 
-1840 ALNASDLT
+1840 
-1848 NSGTLTGVDSL
+1848 
-1859 SLNLNGT
+1859 
-1866 LNNTRDISSTA
+1866 
-1877 LTLKANDVVNHGTM
+1877 
-1891 TGVNGLTLAL
+1891 
-1901 GNHLDNQGALN
+1901 
-1912 SQALAITANDLT
+1912 
-1924 NDGQINGTRS
+1924 
-1934 LQLTLGDGLT
+1934 
-1944 NTGALTS
+1944 
-1951 QRIDI
+1951 
-1956 TAQDV
+1956 
-1961 LNHGQMLGSDDL
+1961 
-1973 QFDLRN
+1973 
-1979 KLDNRGL
+1979 
-1986 ISGSTTLGIV
+1986 
-1996 ANDIDQQGTLEAR
+1996 
-2009 ALTVD
+2009 
-2014 AQTLDNHGKMLG
+2014 
-2026 VDALTLA
+2026 
-2033 IADTAR
+2033 
-2039 NQGKWLSQ
+2039 
-2047 GSSTLTA
+2047 
-2054 DRVDNHGQWQAGDI
+2054 
-2068 TLQANDLVNSGQI
+2068 
-2081 FGLNTLLL
+2081 
-2089 TTTNDLGNQQG
+2089 
-2100 GTLLSQGIAVLR
+2100 
-2112 AANVINDGD
+2112 
-2121 VQADRLTFDAQQLTN
+2121 
-2136 RGRIQ
+2136 
-2141 GDHGLAVTLDRA
+2141 
-2153 NPASLLTNQG
+2153 
-2163 TLLSG
+2163 
-2168 GDGWLSASLLDNQGT
+2168 
-2183 VSGVGTLMLDGGAIN
+2183 
-2198 NAGSV
+2198 
-2203 IADGALSL
+2203 
-2211 NGDYQGA
+2211 
-2218 GLLHTA
+2218 
-2224 DTLTLR
+2224 
-2230 GNQLN
+2230 
-2235 NSGRWESRALA
+2235 
-2246 LNGGTFDNDGTVIG
+2246 
-2260 ERGITL
+2260 
-2266 ELRDGLTV
+2266 
-2274 GSTGQLLT
+2274 
-2282 NGALQAQADTVMND
+2282 
-2296 GRWQGNTLTLTADD
+2296 TLTLTADD

-2326 AKNRLDNTQNGKL
+2326 AKNTLSNAQTGKL
-2339 LTQGQAV
+2339 LTQGMAV
-2346 LNAAEASNE
+2346 LNATEVSNE
-2355 GEWQADGLTLDA
+2355 GEWQADSLTLDA
-2367 QQLTNTGHI
+2367 QQLTNVGHI
-2376 QGEQSLTLAN
+2376 QGDTSLKATLAN
-2386 GDVDNKGTLWSKYA
+2386 GELHNKGTLWSKLGT
-2400 DIAAR
+2400 IAAR
-2405 TLTNAGN
+2405 TLTNEG
-2412 ITGVDGL
+2412 ILTGVDGL
-2419 QLMLDD
+2419 QLTLDD
-2425 ALTNQGALSSY
+2425 ALTNQGTLNSY
-2436 HLTAQAD
+2436 QLTAQAD
-2443 RLNNSGKI
+2443 RLDNSGKI
-2451 NGLDRLELTV
+2451 NGLDRLELTTD
-2461 GNSLDNQGSL
+2461 NSLTNRGTL
-2471 YGTALVLNAN
+2471 YGAAVELNAS
-2481 DLTNSGTL
+2481 DLTNHGTL
-2489 TGVDSLTLDLTGTL
+2489 TGVDSLNLHLNGTL
-2503 NNTRDISSTALTLRA
+2503 NNTHNISSNALTLKA

-2523 HGTLTGVNGLT
+2523 NGTLTGVNGLT
-2534 LELGNQLDN
+2534 LDLGNHLDN

-2553 IAARDVTNGGL
+2553 IAARDVTNDGQ

-2585 TSQRID
+2585 TSQRAG
-2591 ITAKDVLN
+2591 ITAADVLN
-2599 HGQVLG
+2599 HGQILG
-2605 SDDLQFDLRNTL
+2605 SDDLQLDVRNTL
-2617 DNRGLIS
+2617 ENRGLIS
-2624 GSTTLGIVAND
+2624 GSTTLGVVANH

-2641 LEARALTVD
+2641 LEGRALKVD
-2650 AQTLDNHGKMLGVDA
+2650 AQTLNNQGKMLGVDA
-2665 LTLAITGTARNQGN
+2665 LTLAIAGTARNQGK
-2679 WLSQGTSTL
+2679 WLSQGSSTL
-2688 TADRVDNNGG
+2688 TADQVENHGQ
-2698 RWQAGDITLQASELT
+2698 WQAGDITLQAADLT
-2713 NRGQIFGLNTL
+2713 NSGQIFGINAL
-2724 SLTTTNDL
+2724 SLTAANGLT
-2732 GNQQGGTLL
+2732 NQQNGKLL
-2741 SQGIAVLRAANVIND
+2741 SQGMAVLRAATVAND
-2756 GDVQA
+2756 GNAQA
-2761 DRLTFDAQQLTN
+2761 DRLTFEAQQLTN
-2773 RGRMQGDHG
+2773 RGRIQGDNG
-2782 LAVTLDRANPASRLT
+2782 LAIALDRTNPASRLT

-2820 VSGVGTLTLDG
+2820 VSGVGKLTLDS

-2844 ALTLNGD
+2844 ALTLDGD
-2851 YQGAGLLHTAD
+2851 YQGTGLLHTAD

-2869 QLNNSGRWES
+2869 QLRNNGRWES
-2879 RALALNGGA
+2879 RALVLNGGA
-2888 FSNTGTVIG
+2888 FDNTGTVIG
-2897 ERGITLALRDDLTV
+2897 ERGITLELRDGLTV
-2911 GSTGQLL
+2911 GGTGQLL
-2918 TNGGL
+2918 TNGEL
-2923 QAQAGTV
+2923 SARAGAVT
-2930 VNDGRWQGNTL
+2930 NDGFWQGNTL
-2941 TLTADEVGN
+2941 ALTADDVGN
-2950 AGQLLGL
+2950 AGRLLGL
-2957 SALSLSAK
+2957 SALTLTAK
-2965 NRLDNAKTGQ
+2965 NTLSNAQTGT

-2980 LAVLN
+2980 MAVLN

-3009 TGHIQGDQSLKLTLA
+3009 VGHIQGDKTLKVTLA
-3024 NGDVANQGTLW
+3024 NGELHNKGTLW
-3035 STLATIAART
+3035 SKLATVAART
-3045 LTNAGNI
+3045 LANEGI
-3052 TGVDGL
+3052 LTGVDGL

-3065 LTNQGALSSY
+3065 LTNQGTLNSY
-3075 HLTAQAD
+3075 QLTAQAD
-3082 RLDNRGKI
+3082 RLDNSGKI
-3090 NGLDRLE
+3090 NGLDQLDI
-3097 LTVGNS
+3097 TVNES
-3103 LDNQGSLYGTALVL
+3103 LDNAGTLYGAAVTL
-3117 NANDLTNHGT
+3117 NASDLTNHGT
-3127 LTGVDSLTLGLN
+3127 LTGVDSLNLHLN
-3139 GTLNNTRDIS
+3139 GALNNTRDIGS
-3149 STALTLRANDVV
+3149 NALTLKARDVV
-3161 NRGTMTGVNGLT
+3161 NHGTLTGVNGLT
-3173 LELGN
+3173 LDLGN
-3178 QLDNQGALNS
+3178 HLDNQGALNS
-3188 QALAISANDLT
+3188 QALTIAANAVT
-3199 NDGQINGTRDL
+3199 NGGQLNGTRDL

-3224 SSQRIGITAKDVLN
+3224 TSQRIDITAADVLN
-3238 HGQVLGSDDLQFDLR
+3238 HGQMLGSDDLQLNVR
-3253 NTLDNRGL
+3253 NKLDNRGL

-3267 LGIVANDIDQQGTLE
+3267 LGVVANHIEQQGTLE
-3282 ARALT
+3282 GRTLK

-3293 DNHGKM
+3293 DNQGKM

-3327 TADRVDNHGQWQA
+3327 TADQVENHGQWQA
-3340 GDITLQASELTNRG
+3340 GDITLRAADLTNRG
-3354 QIFGLNALSLTATNG
+3354 QIFGLTALSLTAANG
-3369 LTNQQNAK
+3369 LTNQQNGT

-3404 EAQQLTNRGRMQGD
+3404 EAQQLTNRGRIQGD

-3428 NPVSRLTNQGTLLSG
+3428 NPSSRLTNQGTLLSG

-3454 NQGTVSGVGTLT
+3454 NQGTVSGVGKLT
-3466 LDSGAINNAGSV
+3466 LDSGAINNAGNV

-3486 TGDYQGAG
+3486 DGDYQGAG

-3505 GNQLRNNG
+3505 GNQLRNSG
-3513 RWESRT
+3513 RWESRA
-3519 LALNGGSFSNAGT
+3519 LALKGGAFNNTGT
-3532 VIGERSI
+3532 VIGERGI

-3545 GLTVGSTGQLL
+3545 GLTVGGTGQLL
-3556 TNGVLQAQAG
+3556 TNGALQTQAG
-3566 TVMND
+3566 DVTND
-3571 GFWQGKTLELS
+3571 GFWQGNTLALT
-3582 ANDLTNGGTLLGQD
+3582 ANNLTNGGSLLGQD
-3596 GLRLDLPGTYQGN
+3596 GLRLDLLNTYQGS
-3609 AQSRLLSDG
+3609 ALSRLLSDG
-3618 EAVITAGRLN
+3618 DAVITADRLT
-3628 QSGEIAAGTLH
+3628 QRGEIVAGTLN
-3639 LTTTTLDN
+3639 LTTGTLDN
-3647 SGRVLGSSGLTVT
+3647 GGRVLGSNGLTVT

-3673 LTNGAGRV
+3673 LTNGAGRL
-3681 DSGTLRNAG
+3681 DSGTLSNAG
-3690 TLQANDLQLRAGEID
+3690 ALQAGDLQLRAREME

-3719 DVLRYVGNKSS
+3719 DVLRYVGDKSS
-3730 QLLSNGVATL
+3730 QLLSKGAATL
-3740 NAKQADNGGLWQA
+3740 QAKQADNAGLWQA

-3758 DGDTFRNSGT
+3758 NGDTFSNSGT
-3768 VAGLNG
+3768 VAGLNS
-3774 LSLSGDALNNQGEL
+3774 LSLNGDQLRNQGEL
-3788 FSQGAVTLTGKTLK
+3788 FSQGAVTLTGATLE
-3802 NSGTLTGV
+3802 NGGTLTGV
-3810 GGFTLNLTDRVDNLT
+3810 GGFTLNFTDRVDNLA
-3825 TGRLLSGGTGELT
+3825 TGRLLSGGVGELT
-3838 TGVLRNQGLWQSD
+3838 TGALSNQGLWQSD
-3851 ALHLTAR
+3851 ELRLTAR
-3858 DLEQQGNLLGVQHG
+3858 DLDQQGNLLGVQRG
-3872 TLQLTGSYQGGQGSQ
+3872 TLQLSGTYQGAQGSQ
-3887 LVSGGDL
+3887 LVSGGEL
-3894 SLTAHDILNRGQV
+3894 SLTANNLINRGQI
-3907 QGNTL
+3907 QGSTL
-3912 TLGAEAL
+3912 TLGAESL
-3919 DNHGSLRGDR
+3919 TNHGTLRGDHAL
-3929 TLNATVTGQFTHASQ
+3929 TATVTDQFTNAPL

-3952 LSVQAATLANQGEIK
+3952 LSVQAAALNNQGDIK
-3967 AATTTLTGNTITNGG
+3967 AATTTLTGSTITNGG
-3982 TVQGTAALQLDAT
+3982 TVQGTAALQLDGKEK
-3995 DRIVNQQGGQLLS
+3995 IVNQQAGQLLS
-4008 DGTTTLNAAAVDNF
+4008 DGTTTLNAAAVDNH

-4027 RGLALNTTQLTQ
+4027 RGLAVNTAQFTQ
-4039 QGSLMAQDKLTLT
+4039 QGSLMAQDKLTLKI
-4052 LPRWVNNGLVQAGE
+4052 PQWVNNGLVQAGE

-4106 LRLKTQELQQD
+4106 LRLKTHELQQD

-4124 NLSADITGPLTF
+4124 NLSAELTGPLTF
-4136 TQTMAAGKQLTL
+4136 TQTMAAGEQLAL

-4165 QLSSTGTLTHQGNI
+4165 QLTSTGTLTNQGNI

-4184 ESRLSAK
+4184 ESRISAK
-4191 DIVQAEAGSIQAG
+4191 DIVQLEAGSVQAG
-4204 GNLTLV
+4204 GNLTLI

-4224 GDLLVQAGGV
+4224 GDLLVQAGGL

-4267 WVQRDAQGNAST
+4267 LIQRDDQGEAST

-4298 TGTLTNQREGLM
+4298 TGTLTNQREGFV
-4310 VTESE
+4310 VTE
-4315 STAESVPEW
+4315 TGLAGDSVPEW
-4324 VGKTTVHIPIEW
+4324 VGKTKVNIPIEW
-4336 FKEGDYGILEDGI
+4336 FKPEDYGIATFHDADEVGTKNSHVKHSYSARYVPFERADI
-4349 GLESGLP
+4349 QKVVITSGSV
-4356 EYWWTYAAYEKSEFI
+4356 EV
-4371 KVALET
+4371 VA
-4377 SSTKVIAGGKVG
+4377 SGKEG
-4389 IINSGGSFYSYSDFL
+4389 RLHSGNNFFINSDYVNNQASLISSVKNLSLIGGSL
-4404 LNNASQIT
+4404 IN
-4412 AIKDIILKGRDF
+4412 K
-4424 ENRSYQEGY
+4424 SYQSGFITE
-4433 VKKYLTYKYLGGA
+4433 YLTYKYEQDISTGYSTVDSGRIIVRPNEYYSNGRLGNSSYFVKDRDYNNA
-4446 NFFANNDKDAIY
+4446 NRWRFM
-4458 KFNDSRYGRRDER
+4458 RYILSG
-4471 EKRFGNDL
+4471 
-4479 QYSLYETS
+4479 T
-4487 PTTEKTVGESYNA
+4487 PTYEKTEGESYNA

-4522 PGSGGFMPASTKPV
+4522 PGSGGFIPASTKPV
-4536 LDVITTLSPLQ
+4536 LDAITTLSPLQ
-4547 KQTTRQLVSQDSSF
+4547 KQTTRQLASQDSSF

-4567 VTKAGSGQAT
+4567 VTKTNSGQAA
-4577 LADNTAGVNAT
+4577 LSGNAAGVNAS

-4597 ASTALQAGTQAD
+4597 AGTALQA
-4609 KITTAIAAPNTAG
+4609 
-4622 PLTLNTGDAVV
+4622 
-4633 LQPAASGH
+4633 
-4641 ISNPDAVTLTP
+4641 
-4652 QSGTALQTG
+4652 
-4661 AQAEN
+4661 
-4666 ITATITTPNAARP
+4666 
-4679 LTLNT
+4679 
-4684 DGAVALQPSTSGHVN
+4684 
-4699 NPDAVA
+4699 
-4705 LTPQSGT
+4705 
-4712 ELQTGAQADNITAT
+4712 GAQADNITAV
-4726 ITAPNTT
+4726 IAAPNTT
-4733 GPLTLNTGDAVAL
+4733 GPLTLNTGDAVVL

-4757 DAVVL
+4757 DAVTLTQQAGTALQAGAQADNISAVIASPNTSGSLTLNTGDPVVL
-4762 SSTGQRPDAGKS
+4762 QPSTSGHVSNPDAVALTSTGQRPDAGNS
-4774 LTPVNVDNTAT
+4774 LTPVNVDNAAA
-4785 GVTIAGTVGT
+4785 GVTIAGTVEV
-4795 PVVLATP
+4795 PAVLTTP
-4802 GSVAVETLKPTV
+4802 GMAAIDAPKPAVS
-4814 NADSLPGG
+4814 ADTLPGG
-4822 ATPAVKP
+4822 ATPSAP
-4829 LLSAADLLSAIGNG
+4829 QLLSATDLLSAIGNG
-4843 LQNLSTNPLAEYPL
+4843 LQNLSTNPLADYPL
-4857 PTGNN
+4857 PTSNN
-4862 GLLVVDPDADSR
+4862 GLLVVDPNADSR

-4961 SGQRYLNGTGSDLQQ
+4961 SGQRHLNGTGSDLEQ
-4976 MQTLLDN
+4976 MQKLLDN
-4983 AAAAQTGM
+4983 AAAAQKGM

-5063 RAVDVLAIASGDRID
+5063 KAVELLAIASGDKID

-5122 RTESRNFQTAQ
+5122 RTESHNFQTAQ
-5133 PTSSRSGTG
+5133 PTASRSGTG

-5185 AKGNVAMEAL
+5185 AKGNVAIEAL
-5195 TLTNNRVDIGWGS
+5195 TLTNNRVDIGWRS

-5213 NTAVQGSTVTAGGTL
+5213 NTSVAGSTVNAGGAL
-5228 KAVAG
+5228 SAVAG
-5233 QDIQIDASA
+5233 QDIQIDASS

-5281 DVANS
+5281 EVANS
-5286 QLLTGG
+5286 QLLSGG

-5311 KGSATLAAGRDL
+5311 KGNATLAAGRDL

-5382 TAQAGNNINLLSAT
+5382 TAQAGNDINLLSAT

-5433 LSGDGVTMAANQDIN
+5433 LSGDSVTMAANQDIN

-5461 LLANNDVNTAASVEN
+5461 LLANHDVNTAASVEN

-5567 KQQQEFEQKTAGL
+5567 KQQQEFEQKSAGL

-5616 KAGLAGYQ
+5616 KAGLSGYQ

-5680 IGDITVAGS
+5680 TGDITVAGS
-5689 QLKAGGDVLMNAAQD
+5689 QLKAGGDVMMNAAQD

-5714 DISGKNSSSG
+5714 ELSGKNSSSG

-5794 AGRNLLLQSQQDSE
+5794 TGRNLLLQSQQDSD
-5808 RYDSKQT
+5808 RYDSKQV
-5815 SVAAGG
+5815 SGSAGG
-5821 SFTWGSMSGSGYLS
+5821 SFTWGGGGGSGYISL
-5835 ASKDKIH
+5835 SKDKMH
-5842 SNYDSVQQQTGFF
+5842 SNYDSVQQQTGLF

-5907 SGIGLSAS
+5907 SGAGFSAS
-5915 PSMSGSMLSTLAMT
+5915 PSMSGSLLSTLAMN

-5940 GSAASTTYAAV
+5940 GNAASTTYAAV

-5963 QVQDIATLSRDVEHA
+5963 QVQDITTLSRDVEHA

-6028 DSKVERPKDGD
+6028 DSKVKRPQDGD
-6039 SAKEWEVYKK
+6039 SVAMWEDYKK

-6108 TLPKD
+6108 TIPKD

-6148 IGASSGELAARAI
+6148 IGASSGELIARAI

-6194 GLASNSTASAAS
+6194 GLAGNSTASAAS

-6211 RNAVENNLFG
+6211 RNAVENNFLG
-6221 KVLVEG
+6221 ATSSDKLDKAVEKIKNGDKTLATANELIKLENADKRSDALVDKF
-6227 CAIAAPCRT
+6227 T
-6236 KVAEQLLEI
+6236 KDPSQMSSAEQAELAGYLRVYASEMEKEYGSAVSQELVKGLLSGQDYMKRNPDSEAMSKAQTIMNTWGYHKSNASIGDAPTILVGSVLGVTVKGMAANAAI
-6245 GVKAGITAVVAK
+6245 GVGVNTGAQLTGKDPFSYVDAIMAGVTAAATTGK
-6257 EIADKLSTEELEHL
+6257 GIIASTP
-6271 ITLKMMGNDEITVRY
+6271 INMGGAAI
-6286 LSSLQDKYLPS
+6286 
-6297 HTGGDQIAESGPT
+6297 GSGIKGEDPT
-6310 NTGGNQLPEQGANHT
+6310 NAAIGAGVGSVAGSAGSKVVDVLSPVADQVTKDVVGAVTGSAASELT
-6325 GNDNGQINTGP
+6325 GNAVKN
-6336 NHTGGDQ
+6336 
-6343 IVGQLP
+6343 
-6349 NNTGNTE
+6349 E
-6356 SVPDLPS
+6356 
-6363 NMISDGLD
+6363 LD
-6371 NGAEKPSNIKVADDK
+6371 KRDK
-6386 YLKKNGVDA
+6386 A
-6395 HQIKKDFLG
+6395 Q
-6404 SKAEI
+6404 
-6409 KLYDIYVDKDS
+6409 
-6420 GQLWIFRKGGKGE
+6420 
-6433 GVPTGEF
+6433 
-6440 INN
+6440 

>member
-38 NTALDQ
+38 NTSLDQ

-67 HDFNVDKPGL
+67 RDFNVDKPGL

-165 AQGNLQHIDVKRGD
+165 AQGNLQHIDVRRGD

-232 TDSGV
+232 ADSDVAGSNV

-285 SLGDAVAKGSIQAD
+285 SLGDAVAKGNIQAD

-317 NAKQDITLQ
+317 SAKQDITLQ

-332 GKDIALRSDGTLNA
+332 GQNIELTSGDGLNA

-358 GTVKSANHLSLKGDA
+358 GTVKSANQLILKGDN

-386 TVGAGQSL
+386 TVEAGQSL
-394 QQDAQSGIKA
+394 QQDAKSGIKA
-404 ESVLDVHGDA
+404 ESALEMRGDA

-449 RVTQQGDWQGNVT
+449 RVTQQGDWQGNLT
-462 AGNTLSVEGG
+462 AGNVLTVDGG
-472 QLLQRG
+472 RLMQHG

-483 TLTLTLEAL
+483 TLALTLETL
-492 DNQGDI
+492 DNRGDI

-506 SGGNIT
+506 SGGDIT

-528 RLDNSG
+528 RLNNSG

-543 LELQAVLNNQGNI
+543 LELQTALNNQGNI
-556 LTDNQLFLLAGNITN
+556 LTDNQLFLLADSISN

-600 TSQTTENHGTINAR
+600 TSQTSENHGVINAR

-626 RGMLSA
+626 RGTLSA

-642 TLDNRSLMQAGNT
+642 SLDNRSLMQAGNT

-676 HTGSFANQG
+676 HTGTLANQG
-685 SLQADNALQLD
+685 MLQADNALQLD

-704 AHGTLLAGTGLTINA
+704 ANGTLLAGTDLTINA
-719 GQAETDGAVQAQ
+719 GQAETDGAIQAQ

-742 TGKTSMTGDGLIT
+742 TGKTSLTGDGHIT
-755 AGQLDNRGSLLTAG
+755 AGQLGNRGSLLTAG

-775 DAASNAGVLQGNTL
+775 DAASNDGTLQGHVL

-794 TLTSSGQAQAKGTV
+794 TLTSSGQAQAKGAV
-808 NLTVADTFTNSGD
+808 NLTVADTFTNRGD
-821 WLSGETLRLQA
+821 WLSGEALRLQA
-832 AQTEN
+832 AKTEN
-837 RGSLQALTLTTDGTS
+837 RGSLQALTLTTDGAS

-880 GNELRADAAQLDNQG
+880 GNQLRAEAARLTNQG
-895 TLRGTDALTLAITG
+895 TLYGTDALTLAITG
-909 NLSNQGELLSDGDST
+909 NLANTGTLQGNRLHVDAAQLDNQGALRGTDVLTLAIVGNLSSQGELLSDGDST
-924 TTTQRFINQGTLQ
+924 TTAQRFINQGTLQ
-937 AKNVVLQVDELDNA
+937 AKNVALQVDELDNA
-951 GKILGVSSLALTA
+951 GKILGVSSLTLTA

-979 GAAMLTAAEGV
+979 GTATLTAAEVV
-990 NTGEWQAKAL
+990 NAGDWQAKAL

-1017 ALSLTLPA
+1017 ALSLTLPLA
-1025 TDGKGTLINRGT
+1025 DGKGTFVNRGT
-1037 LTTGGD
+1037 VTTGGD

-1056 LSSLGRTELTA
+1056 LSSLGNTALTGT
-1067 VSLMNDGRVV
+1067 SLINDGRVV

-1124 LTNQGTVLGNTVALS
+1124 LTNQGTVLGNTVVLS

-1147 DITGVDALTLSL
+1147 DITGVNALTLSL

-1170 SDSLSVAAADVNNR
+1170 GDSLSVAAADVNNR

-1192 LQLNTTGLLDNT
+1192 LQLNTTGLLDNA
-1204 GVISGSQSVAVTAG
+1204 GVISGSNTLAVTAG
-1218 DVKQRG
+1218 DVKQGG

-1245 GVDALTLAI
+1245 GVDALTLSIA
-1254 VGTVTNSGN
+1254 GN
-1263 VLTQGT
+1263 LSNDGSLLTQKAGV
-1269 GSVTAQ
+1269 VTAQ
-1275 QVDNSGLMQ
+1275 QMNNSGLMQ

-1315 TNQQNGTLLTQGAAV
+1315 TNQQTGTLLTQGAAV
-1330 LQAAQVANHGEWR
+1330 LQAAQAANHGEWR
-1343 ADSLSLR
+1343 ADNLSLQT
-1350 AARFTNAGRVQTEGN
+1350 AHFSNTGRVQTEGN
-1365 MDIVVEPAGAPHQR
+1365 LDIAVEPAGAPHQR
-1379 SFLPMALSLATD
+1379 SFLPMVLSLAAD

-1414 GTLVSGGDI
+1414 GTLVSGGDT

-1431 NQGSLASNGTATLI
+1431 NQGSLASNGTATFI

-1483 ATLTNRGRWQAN
+1483 TTLTNRGRWQAN
-1495 AIQLQGLTL
+1495 AIQAKGLTL

-1517 TVDSLFNSGEIAGV
+1517 TAASLFNSGEIAGV
-1531 DALQLTVADSLT
+1531 DALQLTFADSLT
-1543 NQGQIYGAMLGLSA
+1543 NQGQIYGATLGLSA
-1557 TDLLNQGELSGDR
+1557 TDLFNQGELSGDT

-1579 RNRGLMSGSQR
+1579 RNRGLISGSQR
-1590 VQLEANQVDQSGS
+1590 VQLEAGQVEQLGS
-1603 LESRLLQ
+1603 LESRQLQ

-1630 SIRDTARNQGK
+1630 AINTTARNSGK
-1641 LLSQGTS
+1641 WLSQGDS
-1648 TLTANRLEN
+1648 TLTASRLEN
-1657 RGQWQA
+1657 NGQWQA

-1678 LLGLSALSL
+1678 LLGLSALTL

-1692 LDNAKTGTLFTQ
+1692 LDNAKTGQLLTQ
-1704 GLAVLNAAEASND
+1704 GLAVLNAAEAIND

-1730 QLTNTGHIQGDQS
+1730 NLINRGHLQGDQS
-1743 LTLTLA
+1743 LKMTLA
-1749 NGDVDNKGTLW
+1749 NGDVTNQGTLW
-1760 SKYATIA
+1760 SKLATIA

-1776 VTGVDGLQLT
+1776 MTGVNGLQLT
-1786 LDDALTNQGA
+1786 LDDALTNQGT

-1803 AQAGRLDNR
+1803 AQANKLVNS

-1823 TAGNSL
+1823 TVGDSL
-1829 DNTGSLYGAAL
+1829 TNTGTLYGAAL
-1840 ALNASDLT
+1840 ALNANDLT
-1848 NSGTLTGVDSL
+1848 NSGAITGVNSL
-1859 SLNLNGT
+1859 SLGLNGT
-1866 LNNTRDISSTA
+1866 LNNTRDISSNA
-1877 LTLKANDVVNHGTM
+1877 LTLRANDVFNRGTL
-1891 TGVNGLTLAL
+1891 TGVNGLTLEL

-1912 SQALAITANDLT
+1912 SQALAIAARDVT
-1924 NDGQINGTRS
+1924 NGGQLNGTRDLKLS
-1934 LQLTLGDGLT
+1934 LDGTLT
-1944 NTGALTS
+1944 NTGDLTS
-1951 QRIDI
+1951 QRMGI

-1961 LNHGQMLGSDDL
+1961 LNHGQVLGSDNL
-1973 QFDLRN
+1973 QVDLRN

-1986 ISGSTTLGIV
+1986 ISGSTALGIV
-1996 ANDIDQQGTLEAR
+1996 ANHIDQQGTLEAR

-2014 AQTLDNHGKMLG
+2014 AQALDNHGKMLG

-2033 IADTAR
+2033 ITGTAR

-2047 GSSTLTA
+2047 GASTLTA

-2068 TLQANDLVNSGQI
+2068 TLQASELTNRGQI
-2081 FGLNTLLL
+2081 FGLNALSLSATNGL
-2089 TTTNDLGNQQG
+2089 TNQQNG
-2100 GTLLSQGIAVLR
+2100 KLLSQGIAVLR
-2112 AANVINDGD
+2112 AASVTNDGD
-2121 VQADRLTFDAQQLTN
+2121 AQADRLTFDAQQLTN
-2136 RGRIQ
+2136 RGRMQ

-2153 NPASLLTNQG
+2153 NPASQLTNQG

-2183 VSGVGTLMLDGGAIN
+2183 VSGVGTLTFDSGAIN
-2198 NAGSV
+2198 NAGTV

-2235 NSGRWESRALA
+2235 NSGRWESRALT
-2246 LNGGTFDNDGTVIG
+2246 LNGGSFSNTGTVIG
-2260 ERGITL
+2260 ERSITL
-2266 ELRDGLTV
+2266 ELRDGLMV
-2274 GSTGQLLT
+2274 GDTGQLLT
-2282 NGALQAQADTVMND
+2282 NGALQAQAGTVMND
-2296 GRWQGNTLTLTADD
+2296 GRWQGNTLALTADD
-2310 VENAG
+2310 VGNAS
-2315 QLLGLSALTLT
+2315 QLLGLSALSLT
-2326 AKNRLDNTQNGKL
+2326 AKNRLDNAKTGKL

-2355 GEWQADGLTLDA
+2355 GEWQAD
-2367 QQLTNTGHI
+2367 N
-2376 QGEQSLTLAN
+2376 
-2386 GDVDNKGTLWSKYA
+2386 
-2400 DIAAR
+2400 
-2405 TLTNAGN
+2405 
-2412 ITGVDGL
+2412 
-2419 QLMLDD
+2419 
-2425 ALTNQGALSSY
+2425 
-2436 HLTAQAD
+2436 
-2443 RLNNSGKI
+2443 
-2451 NGLDRLELTV
+2451 
-2461 GNSLDNQGSL
+2461 
-2471 YGTALVLNAN
+2471 
-2481 DLTNSGTL
+2481 
-2489 TGVDSLTLDLTGTL
+2489 
-2503 NNTRDISSTALTLRA
+2503 
-2518 NDVFN
+2518 
-2523 HGTLTGVNGLT
+2523 
-2534 LELGNQLDN
+2534 
-2543 QGALNSQALI
+2543 
-2553 IAARDVTNGGL
+2553 
-2564 LNGTRDLQLTLDG
+2564 
-2577 TLTNTGDL
+2577 
-2585 TSQRID
+2585 
-2591 ITAKDVLN
+2591 
-2599 HGQVLG
+2599 
-2605 SDDLQFDLRNTL
+2605 
-2617 DNRGLIS
+2617 
-2624 GSTTLGIVAND
+2624 
-2635 IDQQGT
+2635 
-2641 LEARALTVD
+2641 
-2650 AQTLDNHGKMLGVDA
+2650 
-2665 LTLAITGTARNQGN
+2665 
-2679 WLSQGTSTL
+2679 
-2688 TADRVDNNGG
+2688 
-2698 RWQAGDITLQASELT
+2698 
-2713 NRGQIFGLNTL
+2713 
-2724 SLTTTNDL
+2724 
-2732 GNQQGGTLL
+2732 
-2741 SQGIAVLRAANVIND
+2741 
-2756 GDVQA
+2756 
-2761 DRLTFDAQQLTN
+2761 
-2773 RGRMQGDHG
+2773 
-2782 LAVTLDRANPASRLT
+2782 
-2797 NQGTLLSGGDGWLSA
+2797 
-2812 SLLDNQGT
+2812 
-2820 VSGVGTLTLDG
+2820 
-2831 GAINNAGNVIADG
+2831 
-2844 ALTLNGD
+2844 
-2851 YQGAGLLHTAD
+2851 
-2862 TLTLRGN
+2862 
-2869 QLNNSGRWES
+2869 
-2879 RALALNGGA
+2879 
-2888 FSNTGTVIG
+2888 
-2897 ERGITLALRDDLTV
+2897 
-2911 GSTGQLL
+2911 
-2918 TNGGL
+2918 
-2923 QAQAGTV
+2923 
-2930 VNDGRWQGNTL
+2930 
-2941 TLTADEVGN
+2941 
-2950 AGQLLGL
+2950 
-2957 SALSLSAK
+2957 
-2965 NRLDNAKTGQ
+2965 
-2975 LLTQG
+2975 
-2980 LAVLN
+2980 
-2985 AAEASNEGEWQAD
+2985 
-2998 SLTLDAQQLTN
+2998 LTLDAQQLTN
-3009 TGHIQGDQSLKLTLA
+3009 TGHIQGDQSLTLTLA
-3024 NGDVANQGTLW
+3024 NGDVTNQGTLW
-3035 STLATIAART
+3035 SKNADIAART
-3045 LTNAGNI
+3045 LTNAGEM

-3065 LTNQGALSSY
+3065 LTNQGTLSSY
-3075 HLTAQAD
+3075 HLTAQAG
-3082 RLDNRGKI
+3082 RLNNSGKI
-3090 NGLDRLE
+3090 NGLDYLE
-3097 LTVGNS
+3097 LTVGDS
-3103 LDNQGSLYGTALVL
+3103 LTNTGTLYGAALAL
-3117 NANDLTNHGT
+3117 NANDLTNRGT
-3127 LTGVDSLTLGLN
+3127 MTGVDSLSLNLN

-3149 STALTLRANDVV
+3149 SNALTLRANDVV
-3161 NRGTMTGVNGLT
+3161 NHGTLTGVNGLT
-3173 LELGN
+3173 LQLGN
-3178 QLDNQGALNS
+3178 HLDNQGALNS
-3188 QALAISANDLT
+3188 QALAITARDMT
-3199 NDGQINGTRDL
+3199 NGGQLNGTRSL
-3210 QLTLDGTLTNTGDL
+3210 QLTLDGGLTNTGDL
-3224 SSQRIGITAKDVLN
+3224 ISQRIDITAQDVLN
-3238 HGQVLGSDDLQFDLR
+3238 HGQVLGSADLQVDLR
-3253 NTLDNRGL
+3253 NALDNRGL

-3314 NQGKWLSQGTSTL
+3314 NQGKWLSQGSSTL
-3327 TADRVDNHGQWQA
+3327 TADRVDNNGGQWQA
-3340 GDITLQASELTNRG
+3340 GDITLQASELTNSG
-3354 QIFGLNALSLTATNG
+3354 QIFGIDGLSLSAANG

-3377 LLSQGIA
+3377 LLSQGVA
-3384 VLRAASVTNDG
+3384 VLRAATVENDG

-3404 EAQQLTNRGRMQGD
+3404 EAQQLTNRGRIQGD
-3418 HGLAIALDRT
+3418 NGLAVMLDRT
-3428 NPVSRLTNQGTLLSG
+3428 NPASRLTNQGTLLSG

-3466 LDSGAINNAGSV
+3466 LDSGAINNTGNV
-3478 IADGALTL
+3478 MADGALTL
-3486 TGDYQGAG
+3486 NGDYQGAG

-3505 GNQLRNNG
+3505 GNQLRNSG
-3513 RWESRT
+3513 RWESRA
-3519 LALNGGSFSNAGT
+3519 LALNGGTFSNAGT
-3532 VIGERSI
+3532 VIGERGI

-3556 TNGVLQAQAG
+3556 TNGALQAQAG
-3566 TVMND
+3566 SVSND

-3582 ANDLTNGGTLLGQD
+3582 ANDLTNGGSLLGQD
-3596 GLRLDLPGTYQGN
+3596 GLRLELPGTYQGN

-3618 EAVITAGRLN
+3618 EAVITADRLS

-3639 LTTTTLDN
+3639 LTTTALDN
-3647 SGRVLGSSGLTVT
+3647 SGRVLGSNGLTVT

-3673 LTNGAGRV
+3673 LTNGAGRL
-3681 DSGTLRNAG
+3681 DSGSLRNAG

-3730 QLLSNGVATL
+3730 QLLSKGVATL
-3740 NAKQADNGGLWQA
+3740 NAKQTDNAGLWQA

-3768 VAGLNG
+3768 VAGLNR

-3788 FSQGAVTLTGKTLK
+3788 FSQGTVSLTGTTLE
-3802 NSGTLTGV
+3802 NGGTLTGV
-3810 GGFTLNLTDRVDNLT
+3810 GGFTLNLTERVDNLT

-3851 ALHLTAR
+3851 ELHLTAR
-3858 DLEQQGNLLGVQHG
+3858 DLEQQGNLLGVQRG
-3872 TLQLTGSYQGGQGSQ
+3872 TLQLSGSYQGAQGSQ

-3894 SLTAHDILNRGQV
+3894 SLTAHDITNRGQV

-3912 TLGAEAL
+3912 TLGAETL

-3929 TLNATVTGQFTHASQ
+3929 ALNATVTGQFTHASQ
-3944 ARLSSDGT
+3944 SRLSSDGT
-3952 LSVQAATLANQGEIK
+3952 LSVQATALDNQGDIK
-3967 AATTTLTGNTITNGG
+3967 AATTTLTGKTLENGG
-3982 TVQGTAALQLDAT
+3982 TVQGIAALQLDAT

-4008 DGTTTLNAAAVDNF
+4008 DGTTTLNAAAVDNL

-4027 RGLALNTTQLTQ
+4027 HGLALNTTQLTQ
-4039 QGSLMAQDKLTLT
+4039 QGSLMVQDKLTLKI
-4052 LPRWVNNGLVQAGE
+4052 PRWVNNGLVQAGE
-4066 LEIIADELDNHGTLL
+4066 LEIIVDELDNHGTLL

-4136 TQTMAAGKQLTL
+4136 TQSMAAGKQLTL

-4165 QLSSTGTLTHQGNI
+4165 QLTSTGTLTHQGRI

-4204 GNLTLV
+4204 GNLMLV

-4224 GDLLVQAGGV
+4224 GDLLVQAGGL

-4267 WVQRDAQGNAST
+4267 LIQRDDQGAAST

-4298 TGTLTNQREGLM
+4298 TGTLTNQREGFV
-4310 VTESE
+4310 VTETE
-4315 STAESVPEW
+4315 STAESVPDW
-4324 VGKTTVHIPIEW
+4324 VGKTDAYIPIEW
-4336 FKEGDYGILEDGI
+4336 FNKEDYGVYISRF
-4349 GLESGLP
+4349 ESMP
-4356 EYWWTYAAYEKSEFI
+4356 SEFWFMYAPYEHLEYI
-4371 KVALET
+4371 KVVLQNKEE
-4377 SSTKVIAGGKVG
+4377 KVVSQGGASELKAGGSISLVTQNL
-4389 IINSGGSFYSYSDFL
+4389 I
-4404 LNNASQIT
+4404 NNASQIVANNNISAKGEVLNNT
-4412 AIKDIILKGRDF
+4412 SYHSGILT
-4424 ENRSYQEGY
+4424 E
-4433 VKKYLTYKYLGGA
+4433 YLTYRYYDAISVDLGINPSPVA
-4446 NFFANNDKDAIY
+4446 FANDDNDVASGKY
-4458 KFNDSRYGRRDER
+4458 RYASHILGDVMR
-4471 EKRFGNDL
+4471 
-4479 QYSLYETS
+4479 YSLVGT
-4487 PTTEKTVGESYNA
+4487 PTTEKTEGESYNA

-4522 PGSGGFMPASTKPV
+4522 PGSGGFIPASTKPV
-4536 LDVITTLSPLQ
+4536 LDAIATLSPLQ

-4567 VTKAGSGQAT
+4567 VTKAGSGQAE
-4577 LADNTAGVNAT
+4577 LSGNAAGVNAT

-4609 KITTAIAAPNTAG
+4609 NITAAIAAPTAAG

-4633 LQPAASGH
+4633 LQPATSGH

-4661 AQAEN
+4661 AQA
-4666 ITATITTPNAARP
+4666 
-4679 LTLNT
+4679 
-4684 DGAVALQPSTSGHVN
+4684 
-4699 NPDAVA
+4699 
-4705 LTPQSGT
+4705 
-4712 ELQTGAQADNITAT
+4712 DNITAT
-4726 ITAPNTT
+4726 ITAPTAA
-4733 GPLTLNTGDAVAL
+4733 GPLTLNAGDAVVL

-4762 SSTGQRPDAGKS
+4762 TSTGQRPDAGKS
-4774 LTPVNVDNTAT
+4774 LTPVTVDNTAT

-4795 PVVLATP
+4795 PAALATP
-4802 GSVAVETLKPTV
+4802 GMTAIDAPKPAVS
-4814 NADSLPGG
+4814 ADTPPGG
-4822 ATPAVKP
+4822 ATPSAPP

-4862 GLLVVDPDADSR
+4862 GLLVVDPNADSR

-4983 AAAAQTGM
+4983 AAAAQAGM

-5003 VANLSQSLVWW
+5003 VANLSQSMVWW

-5063 RAVDVLAIASGDRID
+5063 RAVDVLAIASGDKID

-5096 NNITNSGSRIEG
+5096 DNITNSGSRIEG

-5281 DVANS
+5281 EVANS

-5292 DLNLVAG
+5292 DLSLVAG

-5311 KGSATLAAGRDL
+5311 KGNATLAAGRDL

-5355 TAGKGLNLQAGRDIN
+5355 TTGKGLNLQAGRDIN

-5396 ETQHTFFEETQ
+5396 ETQHTFFEETK
-5407 VKKKRFS
+5407 VKKKAFS

-5433 LSGDGVTMAANQDIN
+5433 LSGDSVMMAANQDIN

-5461 LLANNDVNTAASVEN
+5461 LLANNDVNTAASIEN

-5554 GNNVTIDPGYDTR
+5554 GNNVTLDPGYDTR
-5567 KQQQEFEQKTAGL
+5567 KQQQEFQQKTAGL

-5616 KAGLAGYQ
+5616 KAGLSGYQ

-5680 IGDITVAGS
+5680 TGDITVAGS

-6028 DSKVERPKDGD
+6028 DAKVKRPQDGD
-6039 SAKEWEVYKK
+6039 SAQEWEVYKK

-6108 TLPKD
+6108 TIPKD

-6148 IGASSGELAARAI
+6148 IGASSGELIARAI

-6194 GLASNSTASAAS
+6194 GLAGNSTASAAS

-6211 RNAVENNLFG
+6211 RNAVENNYLSNQQRSERDKEFDACKGNVSCQLQVGAKWDAISLGQDAAYGAGMLVGVPQGIYDSVESLSKSISDPAAAYDAIKQLITSDDIFSTMSDAVKQSYIDRINLMESEYQKAGASGAYNAGVEAG
-6221 KVLVEG
+6221 KLVSDLIGAVAGGVGVAKAGTALTEK
-6227 CAIAAPCRT
+6227 IAA
-6236 KVAEQLLEI
+6236 KVVGKAESAAANTAQNFANGFDIKQLPDANGKNHSTAVKGDAKIPVDKIELYMRGKASGDLEFLQKEYNLLKDAKI
-6245 GVKAGITAVVAK
+6245 SSQKEFAKDPSNAVKLKQLSDQIHNIERSRDMNRVLNNAGISNTSANNSM
-6257 EIADKLSTEELEHL
+6257 IMDKLLDSAQSATP
-6271 ITLKMMGNDEITVRY
+6271 
-6286 LSSLQDKYLPS
+6286 SSRQTS
-6297 HTGGDQIAESGPT
+6297 VVVSGPNGSVRVYAT
-6310 NTGGNQLPEQGANHT
+6310 WTILPDGTKRLSTVNTGAF
-6325 GNDNGQINTGP
+6325 
-6336 NHTGGDQ
+6336 
-6343 IVGQLP
+6343 
-6349 NNTGNTE
+6349 
-6356 SVPDLPS
+6356 
-6363 NMISDGLD
+6363 
-6371 NGAEKPSNIKVADDK
+6371 K
-6386 YLKKNGVDA
+6386 
-6395 HQIKKDFLG
+6395 
-6404 SKAEI
+6404 
-6409 KLYDIYVDKDS
+6409 
-6420 GQLWIFRKGGKGE
+6420 
-6433 GVPTGEF
+6433 
-6440 INN
+6440 

>member
-1 MKPIK
+1 MKPVK

-67 HDFNVDKPGL
+67 RDFNVDKPGL

-111 EVVSSNRS
+111 EVVSTNRS

-199 RTAQIDAGLNANDAR
+199 RTAQIDAGLNANDTR

-226 KVTAQA
+226 KVTAQTA
-232 TDSGV
+232 DSGV

-285 SLGDAVAKGSIQAD
+285 SLGDAVAQGAIQAD
-299 ADALALRGKQQAG
+299 ADTLALQGKQQAG

-317 NAKQDITLQ
+317 KARQDITLQ

-332 GKDIALRSDGTLNA
+332 GQNIELASGGGLKA
-346 QNSLISAGVDAQ
+346 QNSVISAGVDAQ
-358 GTVKSANHLSLKGDA
+358 GKVKSANQLSIKSDG
-373 VTLNATQLAAGKV
+373 VTLAAAQLAAGKM
-386 TVGAGQSL
+386 TIDAGQSL
-394 QQDAQSGIKA
+394 QQDAQSGLRA
-404 ESVLDVHGDA
+404 ESVLEMRGDT

-427 LEAKTLNG
+427 LEAKTLSG
-435 AGSAQLQAKNNATV
+435 AGSAQFQAKNNATV
-449 RVTQQGDWQGNVT
+449 RVTQQGDWQGSLT
-462 AGNTLSVEGG
+462 AGNALAIDGG
-472 QLLQRG
+472 RLVQRG

-483 TLTLTLEAL
+483 SLTLTLDVL
-492 DNQGDI
+492 DNRGDI
-498 AALQALTF
+498 AALQELTF
-506 SGGNIT
+506 SGNALT
-512 NRGTLAA
+512 NSGTLAA

-534 LLSARHEVK
+534 LLSARNEVK
-543 LELQAVLNNQGNI
+543 LELQTVLNNQGNI
-556 LTDNQLFLLAGNITN
+556 LTDNQLFLLADHLTN
-571 GGTLQAATLT
+571 GGTLNAATLT
-581 AQADSFTSQGEV
+581 AQATQFTNQGDV

-600 TSQTTENHGTINAR
+600 TSQTTENHGSINAQ

-626 RGMLSA
+626 HGTLSA
-632 GEKLALTLGD
+632 GEKLALTLGG
-642 TLDNRSLMQAGNT
+642 TLDNRSLMQSGHA
-655 LQITAD
+655 LQVTAD
-661 RLSNDGTL
+661 RLSNDGTI
-669 TAPDLQL
+669 TAPALQL
-676 HTGSFANQG
+676 HTGTLTNQG
-685 SLQADNALQLD
+685 TLQADNALQLD

-704 AHGTLLAGTGLTINA
+704 ARGTLLAGTDLTVNA
-719 GQAETDGAVQAQ
+719 GQVETDGAIQAQ

-742 TGKTSMTGDGLIT
+742 AGKTSITGDGQIT
-755 AGQLDNRGSLLTAG
+755 SGQLDNRGSLLTAG

-775 DAASNAGVLQGNTL
+775 DVASNAGTLQGNVL
-789 TIQAN
+789 AIQAT
-794 TLTSSGQAQAKGTV
+794 TLTSSGQAQALGAV

-821 WLSGETLRLQA
+821 WLSGEALRLQA
-832 AQTEN
+832 TKAEN
-837 RGSLQALTLTTDGTS
+837 RGSLQALTLTADGGS
-852 FDNRGTVSGINNLSL
+852 LNNSGTMSGINNLSL
-867 FLTGHL
+867 FLTGSL

-880 GNELRADAAQLDNQG
+880 GNQLRAEAAQLDNQG
-895 TLRGTDALTLAITG
+895 TLHGTDALTLAITS
-909 NLSNQGELLSDGDST
+909 NLSNQGELLSEGDST
-924 TTTQRFINQGTLQ
+924 TSAHRFDNQGTLQ
-937 AKNVVLQVDELDNA
+937 AKNVALQVNELDNA

-964 ANGLTNRQT
+964 THGLTNQQA

-979 GAAMLTAAEGV
+979 GAATLAAKEVV
-990 NTGEWQAKAL
+990 NAGDWQAKTL
-1000 TLTAN
+1000 TLAAE

-1017 ALSLTLPA
+1017 SLSLTLLT
-1025 TDGKGTLINRGT
+1025 TDGKGTVVNRGT
-1037 LTTGGD
+1037 VTTGGD
-1043 ATLFARLMENQGT
+1043 ATLFARLMDNQGT
-1056 LSSLGRTELTA
+1056 LSSLGHTELTGA
-1067 VSLMNDGRVV
+1067 SLINDGRLV

-1104 DTLVNGGHWESRAL
+1104 DTLVNNGHWESRAL
-1118 SLQGKH
+1118 SLQGLT

-1147 DITGVDALTLSL
+1147 DITGVDTLTLSL
-1159 GDSLN
+1159 GDNLYN
-1164 NIGTLR
+1164 TGALR
-1170 SDSLSVAAADVNNR
+1170 SDSLFVAAADVNNR
-1184 GDMQGINT
+1184 GELQGINN
-1192 LQLNTTGLLDNT
+1192 LQLDVAGLLDNA
-1204 GVISGSQSVAVTAG
+1204 GIISGSNTLAVTAN
-1218 DVKQRG
+1218 DVKQHENG

-1236 SLTNQGKML
+1236 SLVNQGKML
-1245 GVDALTLAI
+1245 GVDALTLSIA
-1254 VGTVTNSGN
+1254 GN
-1263 VLTQGT
+1263 LSNDGSLLTQKA
-1269 GSVTAQ
+1269 SVVTAQ
-1275 QVDNSGLMQ
+1275 QVDNSGLVQ
-1284 AGSLTLQADDIVN
+1284 AGSLLLDADEVTN

-1303 IDALSITAQHGL
+1303 IDALFITAQNGFN
-1315 TNQQNGTLLTQGAAV
+1315 NQQNGKLFTQGAAV
-1330 LQAAQVANHGEWR
+1330 LQAARAENHGEWR
-1343 ADSLSLR
+1343 ADNLTLQ
-1350 AARFTNAGRVQTEGN
+1350 AASFTNVGRVQAEG
-1365 MDIVVEPAGAPHQR
+1365 DIDITVAPASAARQHT
-1379 SFLPMALSLATD
+1379 FLPMALSLAAD

-1397 PSSRQSG
+1397 LSSRQSS

-1414 GTLVSGGDI
+1414 GTLVSGGDT
-1423 QLRATQLA
+1423 QLRATQITH
-1431 NQGSLASNGTATLI
+1431 QGSLASNGAATLI
-1445 GETVANDGDIVAV
+1445 GETLENAGTVLAV
-1458 TGLSLAG
+1458 TSLSLAG
-1465 HYQGRGS
+1465 NYQGSGT

-1483 ATLTNRGRWQAN
+1483 ATLANSGRWQAN
-1495 AIQLQGLTL
+1495 AIQLQGHALE
-1504 DNQGTLLGQRTDI
+1504 NQGTLLGQRTAI
-1517 TVDSLFNSGEIAGV
+1517 TADTLFNGGEIAGI
-1531 DALQLTVADSLT
+1531 DALQLILADRLT
-1543 NQGQIYGAMLGLSA
+1543 NQGQLYGATLGLSA
-1557 TDLLNQGELSGDR
+1557 TDLFNQGEVSGDA
-1570 LHLTLQETV
+1570 LHLTLQKTV
-1579 RNRGLMSGSQR
+1579 RNSGLMSGSQR
-1590 VQLEANQVDQSGS
+1590 VQLEADQVDQLGS
-1603 LESRLLQ
+1603 LESRDLQ
-1610 VQANAL
+1610 VQANGL

-1621 MLGVDALTL
+1621 MLGADALTL
-1630 SIRDTARNQGK
+1630 AIHTTARNSGK
-1641 LLSQGTS
+1641 WLSQGDS

-1663 KTLTLTADDVGNAGQ
+1663 KTLTLTADDVENAGQ

-1687 TAKNR
+1687 TAKNT
-1692 LDNAKTGTLFTQ
+1692 LSNAQTGKLLTQ
-1704 GLAVLNAAEASND
+1704 GMAVLNATEVSNE

-1730 QLTNTGHIQGDQS
+1730 QLTNVGHIQGDTS
-1743 LTLTLA
+1743 LKATLA
-1749 NGDVDNKGTLW
+1749 NGELHNKGTLW
-1760 SKYATIA
+1760 SKLGTIA
-1767 ARTLTNAGE
+1767 ARTLTNEGTL
-1776 VTGVDGLQLT
+1776 TGVDGLQLT
-1786 LDDALTNQGA
+1786 LDDALTNLGT
-1796 LSSYHLT
+1796 LNSYQLT
-1803 AQAGRLDNR
+1803 AQADRLDNS

-1823 TAGNSL
+1823 TTDNSL
-1829 DNTGSLYGAAL
+1829 TNRGTLYGAAVE
-1840 ALNASDLT
+1840 LNASDLT
-1848 NSGTLTGVDSL
+1848 NHGTLTGVDSL
-1859 SLNLNGT
+1859 NLHLNGA
-1866 LNNTRDISSTA
+1866 LNNTHNISSNA
-1877 LTLKANDVVNHGTM
+1877 LTLKANDVFNNGTL
-1891 TGVNGLTLAL
+1891 TGVNGLTLDL

-1912 SQALAITANDLT
+1912 SQALAITANAVT
-1924 NDGQINGTRS
+1924 NGGQLNGTRD
-1934 LQLTLGDGLT
+1934 LQLTLDGTLT
-1944 NTGALTS
+1944 NTGDLTS
-1951 QRIDI
+1951 QRAGI
-1956 TAQDV
+1956 TAADV

-1973 QFDLRN
+1973 QLDLRN

-1986 ISGSTTLGIV
+1986 ISGSATLGVV
-1996 ANDIDQQGTLEAR
+1996 ANHIDQQGTLEAR
-2009 ALTVD
+2009 ALKVD
-2014 AQTLDNHGKMLG
+2014 AQTLDNQGKMLG

-2033 IADTAR
+2033 IAGTAR

-2047 GSSTLTA
+2047 GTSTLTA
-2054 DRVDNHGQWQAGDI
+2054 DQVENHGQWQAGDI
-2068 TLQANDLVNSGQI
+2068 TLQAADLTNRGQI
-2081 FGLNTLLL
+2081 FGINALSL
-2089 TTTNDLGNQQG
+2089 TAANGLTNKQN

-2112 AANVINDGD
+2112 AATVANDGNA
-2121 VQADRLTFDAQQLTN
+2121 QADRLTFEAQQLTN

-2141 GDHGLAVTLDRA
+2141 GDNGLAIALDRT
-2153 NPASLLTNQG
+2153 NPASRLTNQG

-2183 VSGVGTLMLDGGAIN
+2183 VSGVGKLTLDSGAIN
-2198 NAGSV
+2198 NAGTV
-2203 IADGALSL
+2203 IADGALTL
-2211 NGDYQGA
+2211 DGDYQGS

-2230 GNQLN
+2230 GNQLRN
-2235 NSGRWESRALA
+2235 NGRWESRALA
-2246 LNGGTFDNDGTVIG
+2246 LNGGAFDNTGTVIG
-2260 ERGITL
+2260 ERSITL

-2282 NGALQAQADTVMND
+2282 NGELSARAGAVTND
-2296 GRWQGNTLTLTADD
+2296 GFWQGNTLTLTADD

-2315 QLLGLSALTLT
+2315 RLLGLSALALT
-2326 AKNRLDNTQNGKL
+2326 AKNTLSNVQTGTL
-2339 LTQGQAV
+2339 LTQGVAV

-2355 GEWQADGLTLDA
+2355 GEWQADSLTLDA
-2367 QQLTNTGHI
+2367 QQLTNVGHI
-2376 QGEQSLTLAN
+2376 QGDKTLKVTLAN
-2386 GDVDNKGTLWSKYA
+2386 GELHNKGTLWSKLA
-2400 DIAAR
+2400 TVAAR
-2405 TLTNAGN
+2405 SLTNEGTL
-2412 ITGVDGL
+2412 TGVDGL
-2419 QLMLDD
+2419 QLTLDD
-2425 ALTNQGALSSY
+2425 ALTNQGTLNSY
-2436 HLTAQAD
+2436 QLTAQAD
-2443 RLNNSGKI
+2443 RLDNRGKI
-2451 NGLDRLELTV
+2451 NGLDRLELTT
-2461 GNSLDNQGSL
+2461 GNSLTNRGTL
-2471 YGTALVLNAN
+2471 YGAAVTLNAN
-2481 DLTNSGTL
+2481 DLTNHGTL
-2489 TGVDSLTLDLTGTL
+2489 TGVDSLNLHLNGAL
-2503 NNTRDISSTALTLRA
+2503 NNTRDIGSNALTLKAR
-2518 NDVFN
+2518 DVFN
-2523 HGTLTGVNGLT
+2523 QGTLTGVNGLT
-2534 LELGNQLDN
+2534 LDLGNHLDN
-2543 QGALNSQALI
+2543 QGALNSQALAI
-2553 IAARDVTNGGL
+2553 TANAVTNGGQ

-2605 SDDLQFDLRNTL
+2605 SADLQFDLRNKL

-2624 GSTTLGIVAND
+2624 GSTTLGVVANH

-2641 LEARALTVD
+2641 LEARALKVD
-2650 AQTLDNHGKMLGVDA
+2650 AGTLNNQGKMLGVDA
-2665 LTLAITGTARNQGN
+2665 LTLAIAGTARNQGH
-2679 WLSQGTSTL
+2679 WLSQGSSTL
-2688 TADRVDNNGG
+2688 TADQVENHGQ
-2698 RWQAGDITLQASELT
+2698 WQAGDITLRAADLT
-2713 NRGQIFGLNTL
+2713 NRGQIFGINTL
-2724 SLTTTNDL
+2724 SLTAANGLT
-2732 GNQQGGTLL
+2732 NQQNGTLL
-2741 SQGIAVLRAANVIND
+2741 SQGIAALRAASMTND
-2756 GDVQA
+2756 GDAQA

-2773 RGRMQGDHG
+2773 RGRMQGDKG
-2782 LAVTLDRANPASRLT
+2782 LTIALDRANPVSLLT
-2797 NQGTLLSGGDGWLSA
+2797 NQGTLLSGGDTQLSA

-2820 VSGVGTLTLDG
+2820 VSGVG
-2831 GAINNAGNVIADG
+2831 
-2844 ALTLNGD
+2844 
-2851 YQGAGLLHTAD
+2851 
-2862 TLTLRGN
+2862 
-2869 QLNNSGRWES
+2869 
-2879 RALALNGGA
+2879 
-2888 FSNTGTVIG
+2888 
-2897 ERGITLALRDDLTV
+2897 
-2911 GSTGQLL
+2911 
-2918 TNGGL
+2918 
-2923 QAQAGTV
+2923 
-2930 VNDGRWQGNTL
+2930 
-2941 TLTADEVGN
+2941 
-2950 AGQLLGL
+2950 
-2957 SALSLSAK
+2957 K
-2965 NRLDNAKTGQ
+2965 
-2975 LLTQG
+2975 
-2980 LAVLN
+2980 
-2985 AAEASNEGEWQAD
+2985 
-2998 SLTLDAQQLTN
+2998 
-3009 TGHIQGDQSLKLTLA
+3009 
-3024 NGDVANQGTLW
+3024 
-3035 STLATIAART
+3035 
-3045 LTNAGNI
+3045 
-3052 TGVDGL
+3052 
-3058 QLTLDDA
+3058 
-3065 LTNQGALSSY
+3065 
-3075 HLTAQAD
+3075 
-3082 RLDNRGKI
+3082 
-3090 NGLDRLE
+3090 
-3097 LTVGNS
+3097 
-3103 LDNQGSLYGTALVL
+3103 
-3117 NANDLTNHGT
+3117 
-3127 LTGVDSLTLGLN
+3127 
-3139 GTLNNTRDIS
+3139 
-3149 STALTLRANDVV
+3149 
-3161 NRGTMTGVNGLT
+3161 
-3173 LELGN
+3173 
-3178 QLDNQGALNS
+3178 
-3188 QALAISANDLT
+3188 
-3199 NDGQINGTRDL
+3199 
-3210 QLTLDGTLTNTGDL
+3210 
-3224 SSQRIGITAKDVLN
+3224 
-3238 HGQVLGSDDLQFDLR
+3238 
-3253 NTLDNRGL
+3253 
-3261 ISGSTT
+3261 
-3267 LGIVANDIDQQGTLE
+3267 
-3282 ARALT
+3282 
-3287 VDAQTL
+3287 
-3293 DNHGKM
+3293 
-3299 LGVDALTLA
+3299 
-3308 ITGTAR
+3308 
-3314 NQGKWLSQGTSTL
+3314 
-3327 TADRVDNHGQWQA
+3327 
-3340 GDITLQASELTNRG
+3340 
-3354 QIFGLNALSLTATNG
+3354 
-3369 LTNQQNAK
+3369 
-3377 LLSQGIA
+3377 
-3384 VLRAASVTNDG
+3384 
-3395 DVQADRLTF
+3395 
-3404 EAQQLTNRGRMQGD
+3404 
-3418 HGLAIALDRT
+3418 
-3428 NPVSRLTNQGTLLSG
+3428 
-3443 GDSWLSASQLD
+3443 
-3454 NQGTVSGVGTLT
+3454 LT
-3466 LDSGAINNAGSV
+3466 LDSGAINNAGSI
-3478 IADGALTL
+3478 IADGALSL
-3486 TGDYQGAG
+3486 DGDYQGTG

-3505 GNQLRNNG
+3505 GNQLRNSG
-3513 RWESRT
+3513 RWESRA
-3519 LALNGGSFSNAGT
+3519 LVLNGGAFDNTGT
-3532 VIGERSI
+3532 VIGERGI

-3545 GLTVGSTGQLL
+3545 SLTVGSTGQLL
-3556 TNGVLQAQAG
+3556 TNGELSARAG
-3566 TVMND
+3566 AATND
-3571 GFWQGKTLELS
+3571 GFWQGNTLALT
-3582 ANDLTNGGTLLGQD
+3582 ANNLTNGGSLLGQD
-3596 GLRLDLPGTYQGN
+3596 GLRLDLLNTYQGS
-3609 AQSRLLSDG
+3609 ALSRLLSDG
-3618 EAVITAGRLN
+3618 DAVITADHLS
-3628 QSGEIAAGTLH
+3628 QSGEIVAGTLN
-3639 LTTTTLDN
+3639 LTTGTLDN
-3647 SGRVLGSSGLTVT
+3647 GGRVLGSNGLTVT

-3673 LTNGAGRV
+3673 LTNGAGRL
-3681 DSGTLRNAG
+3681 DSGTLNNAG
-3690 TLQANDLQLRAGEID
+3690 TLQANDLQLRAREMD

-3730 QLLSNGVATL
+3730 QLLSKGVATL
-3740 NAKQADNGGLWQA
+3740 QAKQADNAGLWQA

-3758 DGDTFRNSGT
+3758 NGDMFSNSGT
-3768 VAGLNG
+3768 VAGLNS
-3774 LSLSGDALNNQGEL
+3774 LSLNGDVLKNQGEL
-3788 FSQGAVTLTGKTLK
+3788 FSQGAVTLIGTALENG
-3802 NSGTLTGV
+3802 GTLTGV
-3810 GGFTLNLTDRVDNLT
+3810 GGFTLNLTDRVDNLA
-3825 TGRLLSGGTGELT
+3825 TGRLLSGGVGQLT
-3838 TGVLRNQGLWQSD
+3838 TGVLSNQGLWQSD
-3851 ALHLTAR
+3851 DLHLTAR
-3858 DLEQQGNLLGVQHG
+3858 DLDQQGNLLGVQRG
-3872 TLQLTGSYQGGQGSQ
+3872 TLQLTGAYQGAQGSQ
-3887 LVSGGDL
+3887 LVSGGEL
-3894 SLTAHDILNRGQV
+3894 SLTAHDITNRGQV
-3907 QGNTL
+3907 QGSTL
-3912 TLGAEAL
+3912 TLDADAL
-3919 DNHGSLRGDR
+3919 TNHGTLRGDR
-3929 TLNATVTGQFTHASQ
+3929 AINATVVGQFTNAPQ

-3952 LSVQAATLANQGEIK
+3952 LSVQAAALNNQGDIK
-3967 AATTTLTGNTITNGG
+3967 AATTTLMGSTITNGG
-3982 TVQGTAALQLDAT
+3982 TVQGTAALQLDGK
-3995 DRIVNQQGGQLLS
+3995 DKIVNQQAGQLLS
-4008 DGTTTLNAAAVDNF
+4008 DGTTTLNAAAVDNH

-4027 RGLALNTTQLTQ
+4027 RGLAVNTAQFTQ

-4052 LPRWVNNGLVQAGE
+4052 IPQWVNNGLVQAGE

-4106 LRLKTQELQQD
+4106 LRLKTHELQQD

-4136 TQTMAAGKQLTL
+4136 TQTMAAGQQLTL

-4165 QLSSTGTLTHQGNI
+4165 QLTSTGTLTNQGRI

-4184 ESRLSAK
+4184 DSRISAK
-4191 DIVQAEAGSIQAG
+4191 DIVQLEAGSVQTG
-4204 GNLTLV
+4204 GNLALV

-4224 GDLLVQAGGV
+4224 GDLLIQAGSA

-4267 WVQRDAQGNAST
+4267 LIQRDDQGAAST

-4298 TGTLTNQREGLM
+4298 TGTLTNQREGLV

-4315 STAESVPEW
+4315 STAESVPDW
-4324 VGKTTVHIPIEW
+4324 VGKTDAYIPIEW
-4336 FKEGDYGILEDGI
+4336 FNKEDYGVYVSGWWETLPGSLYWFMYAPYEHLE
-4349 GLESGLP
+4349 
-4356 EYWWTYAAYEKSEFI
+4356 YI
-4371 KVALET
+4371 KVATQSKEE
-4377 SSTKVIAGGKVG
+4377 KVVSQGREGELKAVG
-4389 IINSGGSFYSYSDFL
+4389 NISLVTQNLINK
-4404 LNNASQIT
+4404 ASQIV
-4412 AIKDIILKGRDF
+4412 ANNDISIKGEIL
-4424 ENRSYQEGY
+4424 NNTSYHTGSLNE
-4433 VKKYLTYKYLGGA
+4433 YLTYRYY
-4446 NFFANNDKDAIY
+4446 DAIY
-4458 KFNDSRYGRRDER
+4458 VERGINPGPVAFPTGDNDVASGKYRYAVDIS
-4471 EKRFGNDL
+4471 GNTIWYIL
-4479 QYSLYETS
+4479 VGT

-4511 FKQDISNTTLQ
+4511 IKQDISNTTLQ

-4536 LDVITTLSPLQ
+4536 LDAITTLSPLQ
-4547 KQTTRQLVSQDSSF
+4547 KQTTRQLASQDSSF
-4561 NAGAVD
+4561 NAGTVD
-4567 VTKAGSGQAT
+4567 VTKTTSGQAA
-4577 LADNTAGVNAT
+4577 LSGNAAGVAAT
-4588 GKTVTLTQQ
+4588 GKAVTLTQQ
-4597 ASTALQAGTQAD
+4597 ASTALQAGAQAD
-4609 KITTAIAAPNTAG
+4609 NITAVIAVPTTTGPRTLNTGDAVVLSPSTSGHVNNPDTVTLTQQAGTALQAGAQADNITATIATLNTTG

-4633 LQPAASGH
+4633 LQP
-4641 ISNPDAVTLTP
+4641 
-4652 QSGTALQTG
+4652 
-4661 AQAEN
+4661 
-4666 ITATITTPNAARP
+4666 
-4679 LTLNT
+4679 
-4684 DGAVALQPSTSGHVN
+4684 
-4699 NPDAVA
+4699 
-4705 LTPQSGT
+4705 
-4712 ELQTGAQADNITAT
+4712 
-4726 ITAPNTT
+4726 
-4733 GPLTLNTGDAVAL
+4733 
-4746 QPSTSGHVSNP
+4746 STSGHVSNP
-4757 DAVVL
+4757 DAVAL
-4762 SSTGQRPDAGKS
+4762 TSTGQRPDAVNS
-4774 LTPVNVDNTAT
+4774 LTPVNVNNTVT
-4785 GVTIAGTVGT
+4785 GVTIAGTVEA
-4795 PVVLATP
+4795 PAALATP
-4802 GSVAVETLKPTV
+4802 GMAAIDAPKPTV
-4814 NADSLPGG
+4814 SADTLPGG
-4822 ATPAVKP
+4822 AAPSAP
-4829 LLSAADLLSAIGNG
+4829 QPLSAAALLSAIGNG
-4843 LQNLSTNPLAEYPL
+4843 LQNLSTNPLADYPL

-4862 GLLVVDPDADSR
+4862 GLLVVDPNADSR

-4961 SGQRYLNGTGSDLQQ
+4961 SGQRHLNGTGSDLEQ
-4976 MQTLLDN
+4976 MQKLLDN
-4983 AAAAQTGM
+4983 AAAAQKGM

-5003 VANLSQSLVWW
+5003 VANLSQSMVWW

-5063 RAVDVLAIASGDRID
+5063 KAVELLAIASGDKID

-5122 RTESRNFQTAQ
+5122 RTESHNFQTAQ
-5133 PTSSRSGTG
+5133 PTASHSGTG

-5161 TLSAGKDIR
+5161 TLSAGNDIR

-5185 AKGNVAMEAL
+5185 AKGNVAIEAL
-5195 TLTNNRVDIGWGS
+5195 TLTNNRVDIGWRS

-5213 NTAVQGSTVTAGGTL
+5213 NTSVAGSTVNAGGAL
-5228 KAVAG
+5228 SAVAG
-5233 QDIQIDASA
+5233 QDIQIDASS
-5242 LSGGTALTLAAG
+5242 LSGGTTLTLAAG

-5286 QLLTGG
+5286 QLLSGG

-5311 KGSATLAAGRDL
+5311 KGNATLAAGRDL
-5323 NLLSQEEETYSGNW
+5323 NLLSETEETYSGNW

-5396 ETQHTFFEETQ
+5396 ETQHTFFEETK
-5407 VKKKRFS
+5407 VKKKTFS
-5414 KTVTHTLQE
+5414 KTVTHTLRE
-5423 TLQTNEKGSL
+5423 TLQTDEKGSL
-5433 LSGDGVTMAANQDIN
+5433 LSGDSVTMAANQDIN

-5476 YQNYEEHSKK
+5476 YQNYEEYSKK

-5540 SGTDMVAGKDIFLQ
+5540 SGTDMVAGKDILLQ
-5554 GNNVTIDPGYDTR
+5554 GNNVTLDPGYDTR
-5567 KQQQEFEQKTAGL
+5567 KQQQEFEQKSAGL

-5680 IGDITVAGS
+5680 TGDITVAGS
-5689 QLKAGGDVLMNAAQD
+5689 QLKAGGDVMMNAAQD

-5714 DISGKNSSSG
+5714 ALSGKNSSSG
-5724 GNIGISLGLSNGS
+5724 GNIGVSLGLSNGS

-5754 GTGNS
+5754 GTGNT

-5794 AGRNLLLQSQQDSE
+5794 TGRNLLLQSQQDSD
-5808 RYDSKQT
+5808 RYDSKQV
-5815 SVAAGG
+5815 SGSAGG
-5821 SFTWGSMSGSGYLS
+5821 SFTWGGGGGSGYISL
-5835 ASKDKIH
+5835 SKDKMH
-5842 SNYDSVQQQTGFF
+5842 SNYDSVQQQTGLF

-5907 SGIGLSAS
+5907 SGAGFSAS
-5915 PSMSGSMLSTLAMT
+5915 PSMSGSLLSTLAMN

-5940 GSAASTTYAAV
+5940 GNAASTTYAAV

-5963 QVQDIATLSRDVEHA
+5963 QVQDITTLSRDVEHA

-6028 DSKVERPKDGD
+6028 DAKVNRPQDGD
-6039 SAKEWEVYKK
+6039 SVALWEDYKK

-6108 TLPKD
+6108 TIPTAATAAIQALAGGDIQKAIASGASPYLAQLVKDVTIPKD

-6148 IGASSGELAARAI
+6148 IGASSGELIARAI

-6182 SALSTLASGLVS
+6182 SALSKLASGLVS

-6211 RNAVENNLFG
+6211 RNAVENNFLG
-6221 KVLVEG
+6221 ATSSDKLDKAVEKIKNGDKTLATANELIKLENADKRSDALVDKFTRD
-6227 CAIAAPCRT
+6227 PSQMSS
-6236 KVAEQLLEI
+6236 AEQAEL
-6245 GVKAGITAVVAK
+6245 AG
-6257 EIADKLSTEELEHL
+6257 
-6271 ITLKMMGNDEITVRY
+6271 Y
-6286 LSSLQDKYLPS
+6286 LRVYAS
-6297 HTGGDQIAESGPT
+6297 E
-6310 NTGGNQLPEQGANHT
+6310 
-6325 GNDNGQINTGP
+6325 
-6336 NHTGGDQ
+6336 
-6343 IVGQLP
+6343 
-6349 NNTGNTE
+6349 
-6356 SVPDLPS
+6356 
-6363 NMISDGLD
+6363 M
-6371 NGAEKPSNIKVADDK
+6371 
-6386 YLKKNGVDA
+6386 
-6395 HQIKKDFLG
+6395 
-6404 SKAEI
+6404 
-6409 KLYDIYVDKDS
+6409 
-6420 GQLWIFRKGGKGE
+6420 
-6433 GVPTGEF
+6433 
-6440 INN
+6440 

>member
-67 HDFNVDKPGL
+67 RDFNVDKPGL

-140 GITCDGCGFINTPQ
+140 GITCDGCGFINAPQ

-199 RTAQIDAGLNANDAR
+199 RTAQIDAGLNANDTR

-226 KVTAQA
+226 KVTAQVA
-232 TDSGV
+232 DSDVAGSNV

-285 SLGDAVAKGSIQAD
+285 SLGDAVAKGTIQAD
-299 ADALALRGKQQAG
+299 ADTLALRGKQQAG

-317 NAKQDITLQ
+317 TAKQDITLQ

-332 GKDIALRSDGTLNA
+332 GKDIALRSDGALNA

-358 GTVKSANHLSLKGDA
+358 GTVKSANQLTLKGDA

-386 TVGAGQSL
+386 TVEAGQAL
-394 QQDAQSGIKA
+394 QQDAKSGIKA
-404 ESVLDVHGDA
+404 ESALEMRGDA
-414 VSLAGSAGAEDVR
+414 VSLAGSAGAENVR

-472 QLLQRG
+472 PLLQRG

-483 TLTLTLEAL
+483 TLTLTLDAL

-506 SGGNIT
+506 SGGDIT
-512 NRGTLAA
+512 NRSTLAA
-519 AERLTVNAQ
+519 AERLTINAQ
-528 RLDNSG
+528 RLDNRG

-543 LELQAVLNNQGNI
+543 LELQTALNNQGNI

-581 AQADSFTSQGEV
+581 AQANQFANQGEV

-626 RGMLSA
+626 RGTLSA

-642 TLDNRSLMQAGNT
+642 SLDNRSLMQAGNT

-676 HTGSFANQG
+676 HTGTLANQG
-685 SLQADNALQLD
+685 TIQADNALQLD

-704 AHGTLLAGTGLTINA
+704 ANGTLLAGTDLTINA
-719 GQAETDGAVQAQ
+719 GQAETDGAIQAQ

-742 TGKTSMTGDGLIT
+742 TGKTSLTGDGHIT

-775 DAASNAGVLQGNTL
+775 DAASNDGTLQGHVL
-789 TIQAN
+789 TIQAS
-794 TLTSSGQAQAKGTV
+794 TLTNSGQAQAKGAV
-808 NLTVADTFTNSGD
+808 NLTVADTFTNRGD

-832 AQTEN
+832 AKTEN
-837 RGSLQALTLTTDGTS
+837 RGSLQALMLTTDGAS

-867 FLTGHL
+867 FLTGNL

-880 GNELRADAAQLDNQG
+880 GNQLRVDAAQLDNQS

-909 NLSNQGELLSDGDST
+909 NLSNQGTLLSDGDSST
-924 TTTQRFINQGTLQ
+924 TAQRFINQGTLQ
-937 AKNVVLQVDELDNA
+937 AKNVALQVDELDNA
-951 GKILGVSSLALTA
+951 GNILGVSSLVLTA

-979 GAAMLTAAEGV
+979 GAAVLTAAEGV
-990 NTGEWQAKAL
+990 NTGEWQAKTL

-1056 LSSLGRTELTA
+1056 LSSLGNTALTGT
-1067 VSLMNDGRVV
+1067 SLINDGRVV

-1118 SLQGKH
+1118 SLQGMH
-1124 LTNQGTVLGNTVALS
+1124 LTNQGSVLGNTVTLS

-1147 DITGVDALTLSL
+1147 DITGVDTLMLSL

-1170 SDSLSVAAADVNNR
+1170 SDSLSVAAAGVNNR

-1192 LQLNTTGLLDNT
+1192 LQLNTTGLLDNA
-1204 GVISGSQSVAVTAG
+1204 GVISGSNTLAVTAG

-1224 TLEGKTVTLDAA
+1224 TLEGKTVTLDAV

-1245 GVDALTLAI
+1245 GVDALTLSIA
-1254 VGTVTNSGN
+1254 GN
-1263 VLTQGT
+1263 LSNDGSLLTQKVGV
-1269 GSVTAQ
+1269 VTAQ
-1275 QVDNSGLMQ
+1275 QMSNRGLIQ

-1330 LQAAQVANHGEWR
+1330 LQAAQAANHGEWR
-1343 ADSLSLR
+1343 ADNLSLR

-1365 MDIVVEPAGAPHQR
+1365 LDIVVEPAGAPHQR

-1397 PSSRQSG
+1397 QPSPQN
-1404 GATDGVLDNR
+1404 ALPVDGKLDNH
-1414 GTLVSGGDI
+1414 GTLVSGGDT

-1431 NQGSLASNGTATLI
+1431 NQGSLASNGVATLI
-1445 GETVANDGDIVAV
+1445 GETVENDGDIVAV

-1465 HYQGRGS
+1465 NYQGRGS

-1483 ATLTNRGRWQAN
+1483 ATLANRGRWQAN

-1517 TVDSLFNSGEIAGV
+1517 TADSLFNGGEIAGV

-1543 NQGQIYGAMLGLSA
+1543 NQGQLYGATLGLSA
-1557 TDLLNQGELSGDR
+1557 TGLFNQGELSGDR
-1570 LHLTLQETV
+1570 LHLTLQETA
-1579 RNRGLMSGSQR
+1579 RNSGLISGSQR
-1590 VQLEANQVDQSGS
+1590 VQLEASQVDQLGS
-1603 LESRLLQ
+1603 LESRQLQ
-1610 VQANAL
+1610 VQANTL

-1630 SIRDTARNQGK
+1630 AISTTARNSGK
-1641 LLSQGTS
+1641 WLSQGDS
-1648 TLTANRLEN
+1648 TLNASRLEN
-1657 RGQWQA
+1657 TGQWQA
-1663 KTLTLTADDVGNAGQ
+1663 KTLTLTADDVGNTGQ
-1678 LLGLSALSL
+1678 LLGLSALTL

-1692 LDNAKTGTLFTQ
+1692 LSNAQTGTLLTQ
-1704 GLAVLNAAEASND
+1704 GLAVLRAAEASND

-1730 QLTNTGHIQGDQS
+1730 NLINRGHLQGDQS
-1743 LTLTLA
+1743 LKLILA
-1749 NGDVDNKGTLW
+1749 NGDVTNQGTLW

-1776 VTGVDGLQLT
+1776 ITGVDGLQLT
-1786 LDDALTNQGA
+1786 LDEALTNQGT

-1803 AQAGRLDNR
+1803 AQAG
-1812 GKINGLDRLEL
+1812 
-1823 TAGNSL
+1823 
-1829 DNTGSLYGAAL
+1829 
-1840 ALNASDLT
+1840 
-1848 NSGTLTGVDSL
+1848 
-1859 SLNLNGT
+1859 
-1866 LNNTRDISSTA
+1866 
-1877 LTLKANDVVNHGTM
+1877 
-1891 TGVNGLTLAL
+1891 
-1901 GNHLDNQGALN
+1901 
-1912 SQALAITANDLT
+1912 
-1924 NDGQINGTRS
+1924 
-1934 LQLTLGDGLT
+1934 
-1944 NTGALTS
+1944 
-1951 QRIDI
+1951 
-1956 TAQDV
+1956 
-1961 LNHGQMLGSDDL
+1961 
-1973 QFDLRN
+1973 
-1979 KLDNRGL
+1979 
-1986 ISGSTTLGIV
+1986 
-1996 ANDIDQQGTLEAR
+1996 
-2009 ALTVD
+2009 
-2014 AQTLDNHGKMLG
+2014 
-2026 VDALTLA
+2026 
-2033 IADTAR
+2033 
-2039 NQGKWLSQ
+2039 
-2047 GSSTLTA
+2047 
-2054 DRVDNHGQWQAGDI
+2054 
-2068 TLQANDLVNSGQI
+2068 
-2081 FGLNTLLL
+2081 
-2089 TTTNDLGNQQG
+2089 
-2100 GTLLSQGIAVLR
+2100 
-2112 AANVINDGD
+2112 
-2121 VQADRLTFDAQQLTN
+2121 
-2136 RGRIQ
+2136 
-2141 GDHGLAVTLDRA
+2141 
-2153 NPASLLTNQG
+2153 
-2163 TLLSG
+2163 
-2168 GDGWLSASLLDNQGT
+2168 
-2183 VSGVGTLMLDGGAIN
+2183 
-2198 NAGSV
+2198 
-2203 IADGALSL
+2203 
-2211 NGDYQGA
+2211 
-2218 GLLHTA
+2218 
-2224 DTLTLR
+2224 
-2230 GNQLN
+2230 
-2235 NSGRWESRALA
+2235 
-2246 LNGGTFDNDGTVIG
+2246 
-2260 ERGITL
+2260 
-2266 ELRDGLTV
+2266 
-2274 GSTGQLLT
+2274 
-2282 NGALQAQADTVMND
+2282 
-2296 GRWQGNTLTLTADD
+2296 
-2310 VENAG
+2310 
-2315 QLLGLSALTLT
+2315 
-2326 AKNRLDNTQNGKL
+2326 
-2339 LTQGQAV
+2339 
-2346 LNAAEASNE
+2346 
-2355 GEWQADGLTLDA
+2355 
-2367 QQLTNTGHI
+2367 
-2376 QGEQSLTLAN
+2376 
-2386 GDVDNKGTLWSKYA
+2386 
-2400 DIAAR
+2400 
-2405 TLTNAGN
+2405 
-2412 ITGVDGL
+2412 
-2419 QLMLDD
+2419 
-2425 ALTNQGALSSY
+2425 
-2436 HLTAQAD
+2436 

-2471 YGTALVLNAN
+2471 YGTVLALNAN
-2481 DLTNSGTL
+2481 NLTNSGAI
-2489 TGVDSLTLDLTGTL
+2489 TGVDSLSLNLNLNGTL
-2503 NNTRDISSTALTLRA
+2503 NNTRDISSNALTLKA

-2523 HGTLTGVNGLT
+2523 RGTLTGVNGLT

-2543 QGALNSQALI
+2543 QGTLNSQALA

-2564 LNGTRDLQLTLDG
+2564 LNGTRSLQLMLDG
-2577 TLTNTGDL
+2577 TLSNTGDL

-2605 SDDLQFDLRNTL
+2605 SADLQLDLRNTL

-2665 LTLAITGTARNQGN
+2665 LTLAIAGTARNQGN

-2688 TADRVDNNGG
+2688 TADRVDNHGQ
-2698 RWQAGDITLQASELT
+2698 WQAGDLTLQASELT
-2713 NRGQIFGLNTL
+2713 NRGQIFGIDAL
-2724 SLTTTNDL
+2724 SLSADNGLT
-2732 GNQQGGTLL
+2732 NQQNGKLL
-2741 SQGIAVLRAANVIND
+2741 SQGIAVLRAASVTND
-2756 GDVQA
+2756 GDAQA
-2761 DRLTFDAQQLTN
+2761 DRLTFEAQQLTN
-2773 RGRMQGDHG
+2773 RGRIQGDHG
-2782 LAVTLDRANPASRLT
+2782 LAVTLDRANPASLLT
-2797 NQGTLLSGGDGWLSA
+2797 NQGTLISGGDGWLSA
-2812 SLLDNQGT
+2812 GLLDNQGT
-2820 VSGVGTLTLDG
+2820 VSGVGKLTLDS
-2831 GAINNAGNVIADG
+2831 GAINNAGNVLADG
-2844 ALTLNGD
+2844 ALSLNGD

-2862 TLTLRGN
+2862 TLTLLGN
-2869 QLNNSGRWES
+2869 QFNNRGRWES
-2879 RALALNGGA
+2879 RTLALNGGA

-2897 ERGITLALRDDLTV
+2897 ERGITLELRDGLTV

-2918 TNGGL
+2918 TNGVL

-2930 VNDGRWQGNTL
+2930 MNDGRWQGNTL
-2941 TLTADEVGN
+2941 TLTADDVGN

-2957 SALSLSAK
+2957 SALSLTAK

-2975 LLTQG
+2975 LLSQG
-2980 LAVLN
+2980 QAVLN
-2985 AAEASNEGEWQAD
+2985 AAEVSNDGEWQAD

-3009 TGHIQGDQSLKLTLA
+3009 TGHIQGDQSLTLT
-3024 NGDVANQGTLW
+3024 NGDVDNKGTLW
-3035 STLATIAART
+3035 SKYADIAART

-3065 LTNQGALSSY
+3065 LTNQG
-3075 HLTAQAD
+3075 
-3082 RLDNRGKI
+3082 
-3090 NGLDRLE
+3090 
-3097 LTVGNS
+3097 
-3103 LDNQGSLYGTALVL
+3103 SLYGAALAL
-3117 NANDLTNHGT
+3117 NANDLTNSGT
-3127 LTGVDSLTLGLN
+3127 MTGVDSLSLNLN

-3149 STALTLRANDVV
+3149 SNALTLNANDVF
-3161 NRGTMTGVNGLT
+3161 NHGTLTGVNGLT

-3178 QLDNQGALNS
+3178 HLGNQGALNS
-3188 QALAISANDLT
+3188 QALAIAARDVT
-3199 NDGQINGTRDL
+3199 NGGQLNGTRSL
-3210 QLTLDGTLTNTGDL
+3210 QLTLDGTLSNTGDL
-3224 SSQRIGITAKDVLN
+3224 TSQRIDITAKDVLN
-3238 HGQVLGSDDLQFDLR
+3238 HGQVLGSDDLQLDLR

-3267 LGIVANDIDQQGTLE
+3267 LGIVANHIDQQGTLE
-3282 ARALT
+3282 ARALKA
-3287 VDAQTL
+3287 DAQTL

-3308 ITGTAR
+3308 IAGTAR
-3314 NQGKWLSQGTSTL
+3314 NQGNWLSQGRSTL

-3340 GDITLQASELTNRG
+3340 GDITLQANELTNSG
-3354 QIFGLNALSLTATNG
+3354 QIFGLNALSLTTTND
-3369 LTNQQNAK
+3369 LSNQQGGT

-3384 VLRAASVTNDG
+3384 VLRAATATNDG

-3404 EAQQLTNRGRMQGD
+3404 EAQQLTNRGRIQGD
-3418 HGLAIALDRT
+3418 NGLAVMLDRT
-3428 NPVSRLTNQGTLLSG
+3428 NPASRLTNQGTLLSG
-3443 GDSWLSASQLD
+3443 GDGWLSAGLLD
-3454 NQGTVSGVGTLT
+3454 NQGTVSGVGKLT
-3466 LDSGAINNAGSV
+3466 LDSGAMNNAGNV
-3478 IADGALTL
+3478 MADGALTL

-3505 GNQLRNNG
+3505 GNQMNNSG
-3513 RWESRT
+3513 RWESRA
-3519 LALNGGSFSNAGT
+3519 LALNGGTFNNDGT
-3532 VIGERSI
+3532 VIGERGI

-3556 TNGVLQAQAG
+3556 TNGALQAQAG

-3609 AQSRLLSDG
+3609 APSRLLSDG
-3618 EAVITAGRLN
+3618 EAVITAGRLA

-3673 LTNGAGRV
+3673 LTNGTGRL
-3681 DSGTLRNAG
+3681 DSGSLSNTG

-3730 QLLSNGVATL
+3730 QLLSKGAATL
-3740 NAKQADNGGLWQA
+3740 QAKQADNAGLWQA

-3774 LSLSGDALNNQGEL
+3774 LSLNGDALNNQGEL
-3788 FSQGAVTLTGKTLK
+3788 FSQGTVTLTGKTLE
-3802 NSGTLTGV
+3802 NGGTLTGV
-3810 GGFTLNLTDRVDNLT
+3810 GGFTLQLTDRVDNLA

-3838 TGVLRNQGLWQSD
+3838 TDVLNNQGLWQSD
-3851 ALHLTAR
+3851 ELHLTAR

-3872 TLQLTGSYQGGQGSQ
+3872 TLQLSGSYQGAQGSQ

-3894 SLTAHDILNRGQV
+3894 SLTTHGITNRGQV
-3907 QGNTL
+3907 QGRTL

-3919 DNHGSLRGDR
+3919 DNVGSLRGDR
-3929 TLNATVTGQFTHASQ
+3929 ALNATVTGQFTHASQ

-3952 LSVQAATLANQGEIK
+3952 LNVQAATLDNQGEIK
-3967 AATTTLTGNTITNGG
+3967 AANTTLTSNTVTNSG

-4008 DGTTTLNAAAVDNF
+4008 DGTTTLNAAAVDNL

-4027 RGLALNTTQLTQ
+4027 RGLALNTAQLTQ
-4039 QGSLMAQDKLTLT
+4039 QGSLMVQDKLTLKI
-4052 LPRWVNNGLVQAGE
+4052 PRWVNNGLVQAGE

-4165 QLSSTGTLTHQGNI
+4165 QLTSTGTLTNQGNI

-4184 ESRLSAK
+4184 ESRVSAK
-4191 DIVQAEAGSIQAG
+4191 DIVQAEAGSMQAG

-4224 GDLLVQAGGV
+4224 GDLLVQAGGA

-4298 TGTLTNQREGLM
+4298 TGTLTNQREGLV

-4315 STAESVPEW
+4315 STAESLPDWAKGQYVD
-4324 VGKTTVHIPIEW
+4324 IPLSYFDAQGYE
-4336 FKEGDYGILEDGI
+4336 YGVFYDFDI
-4349 GLESGLP
+4349 
-4356 EYWWTYAAYEKSEFI
+4356 
-4371 KVALET
+4371 
-4377 SSTKVIAGGKVG
+4377 SSTYDVWYVPLDEYRVQKIVVSSRDVDVVTNGGIATMYSGKNFFSTVDSL
-4389 IINSGGSFYSYSDFL
+4389 INDASSISTKGNMFLSGNSLKNASYQAGESTETLTYEHASNRSVMGSYSDWIEQHAGNKQGYYL
-4404 LNNASQIT
+4404 HNEGG
-4412 AIKDIILKGRDF
+4412 ILYRLVG
-4424 ENRSYQEGY
+4424 
-4433 VKKYLTYKYLGGA
+4433 T
-4446 NFFANNDKDAIY
+4446 
-4458 KFNDSRYGRRDER
+4458 
-4471 EKRFGNDL
+4471 
-4479 QYSLYETS
+4479 
-4487 PTTEKTVGESYNA
+4487 PTTEKTEGESYNA

-4511 FKQDISNTTLQ
+4511 VKQDISNTTLQ
-4522 PGSGGFMPASTKPV
+4522 PGSGGFMPATTKPV
-4536 LDVITTLSPLQ
+4536 LDAITTLSPLQ

-4567 VTKAGSGQAT
+4567 VTKAGNGPAT
-4577 LADNTAGVNAT
+4577 LAGNAAGVAAT

-4597 ASTALQAGTQAD
+4597 AGTALQAGAQAD
-4609 KITTAIAAPNTAG
+4609 NITTAIAAPTASG

-4633 LQPAASGH
+4633 LSPSASGH
-4641 ISNPDAVTLTP
+4641 ISSPDAVTLTP

-4661 AQAEN
+4661 AQA
-4666 ITATITTPNAARP
+4666 
-4679 LTLNT
+4679 
-4684 DGAVALQPSTSGHVN
+4684 
-4699 NPDAVA
+4699 
-4705 LTPQSGT
+4705 
-4712 ELQTGAQADNITAT
+4712 DNITAT
-4726 ITAPNTT
+4726 ITAPTAA
-4733 GPLTLNTGDAVAL
+4733 GPLALNAGDAVAL

-4757 DAVVL
+4757 DAVAL
-4762 SSTGQRPDAGKS
+4762 SSTGQRPDTGKS
-4774 LTPVNVDNTAT
+4774 LTPVNVDNTAAGIT
-4785 GVTIAGTVGT
+4785 VAGTVGT
-4795 PVVLATP
+4795 PATLATP
-4802 GSVAVETLKPTV
+4802 GMAAIDAPKPTV
-4814 NADSLPGG
+4814 SADTLPGG
-4822 ATPAVKP
+4822 ATPSAPP

-4862 GLLVVDPDADSR
+4862 GLLVVDPNADSR

-5053 GGSVTNSGTL
+5053 GGNVTNSGTL
-5063 RAVDVLAIASGDRID
+5063 NAVELLAIASGDRID

-5108 NTLQLASINGDIIN
+5108 STLQLASINGDIIN
-5122 RTESRNFQTAQ
+5122 RTESHNFQTAQ

-5213 NTAVQGSTVTAGGTL
+5213 NTAVQGSTVTAGGAL

-5242 LSGGTALTLAAG
+5242 LSGGTALMLAAG

-5281 DVANS
+5281 EVANS

-5311 KGSATLAAGRDL
+5311 KGTATLAAGRDL
-5323 NLLSQEEETYSGNW
+5323 NLLSETEETYSGNW

-5355 TAGKGLNLQAGRDIN
+5355 TTGKGLNLQAGRDIN

-5433 LSGDGVTMAANQDIN
+5433 LSGDSVTMAANQDIN

-5461 LLANNDVNTAASVEN
+5461 LLANNDVNTAASIEN

-5567 KQQQEFEQKTAGL
+5567 KQQQEFEQKSAGL

-5680 IGDITVAGS
+5680 TGDITVAGS

-5704 IHLLSARNSE
+5704 IRLLSARNSE

-5794 AGRNLLLQSQQDSE
+5794 AGRHLLLQSQQDSE

-5951 SDGTLLLRDTAK
+5951 SDGTLLLRDKAK

-6028 DSKVERPKDGD
+6028 DATVERPKEGD
-6039 SAKEWEVYKK
+6039 PTQKWEEYKK

-6108 TLPKD
+6108 TIPKD

-6134 VVAQLSGQDAAAGA
+6134 VVAQLSGQDAAVGA
-6148 IGASSGELAARAI
+6148 IGASSGELIARAI

-6194 GLASNSTASAAS
+6194 GLASNNTASAAS

-6211 RNAVENNLFG
+6211 RNAVENNYLNKGRPVAFAEKLKACNGDPSCEQGMRKDMAKESAENIQKLKSCWDAGDSACVTAMRSQIETDGKAYAQLGVQDALAGRSYENSANWYADIIDQCGGKCGWLESALAKTAADGLTNAVYGALGTGSVPKPGKTGINNVEISDVGKGNSPTNNTNSSPKLGETKIVNEVSVTRVGRWMSPDELAKMESQG
-6221 KVLVEG
+6221 KVVQG
-6227 CAIAAPCRT
+6227 SGGQTFISTNGVNDFKGAAP
-6236 KVAEQLLEI
+6236 K
-6245 GVKAGITAVVAK
+6245 G
-6257 EIADKLSTEELEHL
+6257 
-6271 ITLKMMGNDEITVRY
+6271 
-6286 LSSLQDKYLPS
+6286 
-6297 HTGGDQIAESGPT
+6297 
-6310 NTGGNQLPEQGANHT
+6310 
-6325 GNDNGQINTGP
+6325 
-6336 NHTGGDQ
+6336 
-6343 IVGQLP
+6343 
-6349 NNTGNTE
+6349 
-6356 SVPDLPS
+6356 SVYVEFDVPS
-6363 NMISDGLD
+6363 NSLIQGGKDGWYKMLGSD
-6371 NGAEKPSNIKVADDK
+6371 AKPSQKYQLNKQGGVLTPSVSNINV
-6386 YLKKNGVDA
+6386 VD
-6395 HQIKKDFLG
+6395 
-6404 SKAEI
+6404 
-6409 KLYDIYVDKDS
+6409 
-6420 GQLWIFRKGGKGE
+6420 GK
-6433 GVPTGEF
+6433 
-6440 INN
+6440 

>member
-6 TTQRLLAYT
+6 TTQLLLAYT

-67 HDFNVDKPGL
+67 RDFNVDKPGL

-140 GITCDGCGFINTPQ
+140 GITCDGCGFINAPQ

-232 TDSGV
+232 ADSDVAGSNV

-285 SLGDAVAKGSIQAD
+285 SLGDAVAKGTIQAD
-299 ADALALRGKQQAG
+299 ADALALQGKQQAG
-312 DALTL
+312 DALMLT
-317 NAKQDITLQ
+317 AKQDITLQ

-332 GKDIALRSDGTLNA
+332 GKDIALRSDGALNA

-358 GTVKSANHLSLKGDA
+358 GTVNSANQLSLKGDN
-373 VTLNATQLAAGKV
+373 VTLNSTQLAAGKV
-386 TVGAGQSL
+386 AVEAGQSL

-404 ESVLDVHGDA
+404 ESALEMRGDT
-414 VSLAGSAGAEDVR
+414 VSLAGSAGAENVR

-449 RVTQQGDWQGNVT
+449 RVTQQGDWQGNLT
-462 AGNTLSVEGG
+462 AGNVLSVEGG

-483 TLTLTLEAL
+483 TLTLTLETL

-506 SGGNIT
+506 SGGDIT
-512 NRGTLAA
+512 NRSTLAA
-519 AERLTVNAQ
+519 AERLTINAQ
-528 RLDNSG
+528 RLDNRG
-534 LLSARHEVK
+534 LLSARYEVK

-556 LTDNQLFLLAGNITN
+556 LTDNSLFLLADNITN

-581 AQADSFTSQGEV
+581 AQAGSVTSQGEV

-626 RGMLSA
+626 RGTLSA

-642 TLDNRSLMQAGNT
+642 SLDNRSLMQAGNT

-676 HTGSFANQG
+676 HTGSLANQG
-685 SLQADNALQLD
+685 TLQADNALQLD

-704 AHGTLLAGTGLTINA
+704 ANGTLLAGTNLTINA
-719 GQAETDGAVQAQ
+719 GQAETDGAIQAQ
-731 QFLLNAERWLN
+731 QLLLNAERWLN
-742 TGKTSMTGDGLIT
+742 AGKTSMTGDGQIT

-775 DAASNAGVLQGNTL
+775 DAASNHGTLQGHAL

-794 TLTSSGQAQAKGTV
+794 TLTSSGQAQAKGAV
-808 NLTVADTFTNSGD
+808 NLTVADTFTNRGD
-821 WLSGETLRLQA
+821 WLSGEALRLQA
-832 AQTEN
+832 AKTEN
-837 RGSLQALTLTTDGTS
+837 RGSLQALTLTTDGAS
-852 FDNRGTVSGINNLSL
+852 FDNRGTVSGINNLSF

-880 GNELRADAAQLDNQG
+880 GNQLRVDAAQLDNQG

-924 TTTQRFINQGTLQ
+924 TTAKRFDNQGTLQ
-937 AKNVVLQVDELDNA
+937 AKNVALQVDELDNA

-964 ANGLTNRQT
+964 TQGLTNRQT

-979 GAAMLTAAEGV
+979 GAAVLTAAEGV
-990 NTGEWQAKAL
+990 NTGEWQAKTL

-1005 NLTNDGQIQGDE
+1005 NLTNDGQIQGDD

-1043 ATLFARLMENQGT
+1043 ATLFVRLMENQGS
-1056 LSSLGRTELTA
+1056 LSSLGNTALTGT
-1067 VSLMNDGRVV
+1067 SLINDGRVV

-1093 LNTAGTLTLHG
+1093 LNTAGTLTLDG
-1104 DTLVNGGHWESRAL
+1104 DTLANNGHWESRAL

-1124 LTNQGTVLGNTVALS
+1124 LFNQGTVLGNTVVLS

-1147 DITGVDALTLSL
+1147 DITGVDTLTLSL
-1159 GDSLN
+1159 GGSLN

-1170 SDSLSVAAADVNNR
+1170 SDSLSVAAAGVNNR

-1192 LQLNTTGLLDNT
+1192 LQLNTTGLLDNA
-1204 GVISGSQSVAVTAG
+1204 GVISGNQSVAVTAG
-1218 DVKQRG
+1218 DVKQGG

-1236 SLTNQGKML
+1236 SLVNQGKIL
-1245 GVDALTLAI
+1245 GVDALTLSIA
-1254 VGTVTNSGN
+1254 GN
-1263 VLTQGT
+1263 LSNDGSLLTQKAGV
-1269 GSVTAQ
+1269 VTAQ
-1275 QVDNSGLMQ
+1275 QMNNSGLMQ

-1330 LQAAQVANHGEWR
+1330 LQAAQAANHGEWR
-1343 ADSLSLR
+1343 ADNLSLR

-1379 SFLPMALSLATD
+1379 SFLPMALSLAAD

-1397 PSSRQSG
+1397 QPSPQN
-1404 GATDGVLDNR
+1404 ALPVDGKLDNR

-1517 TVDSLFNSGEIAGV
+1517 TADSLFNGGEIAGV
-1531 DALQLTVADSLT
+1531 DALQLTVADRLT
-1543 NQGQIYGAMLGLSA
+1543 NQGQIYGATLGLSA
-1557 TDLLNQGELSGDR
+1557 TDLFNQGELSGDR
-1570 LHLTLQETV
+1570 LHLTLQETA
-1579 RNRGLMSGSQR
+1579 RNSGLISGSQR
-1590 VQLEANQVDQSGS
+1590 VQLEASQVDQLGS
-1603 LESRLLQ
+1603 LESRQLQ

-1641 LLSQGTS
+1641 LLSQGDS
-1648 TLTANRLEN
+1648 TLTASQLDN

-1663 KTLTLTADDVGNAGQ
+1663 KTLTLTADEVENAGQ
-1678 LLGLSALSL
+1678 LLGLSALTL
-1687 TAKNR
+1687 TAKNT
-1692 LDNAKTGTLFTQ
+1692 LSNAQTGTLLTQ
-1704 GLAVLNAAEASND
+1704 GLAVLNAAEASNE
-1717 GEWQADSL
+1717 GEWQADGL

-1730 QLTNTGHIQGDQS
+1730 QLTNTGHIQGDKS

-1760 SKYATIA
+1760 STLATIA

-1776 VTGVDGLQLT
+1776 MTGVDGLQLT

-1803 AQAGRLDNR
+1803 AQANKLVNS
-1812 GKINGLDRLEL
+1812 GKINGLDQLEL
-1823 TAGNSL
+1823 TVGNSL
-1829 DNTGSLYGAAL
+1829 DNQGTLYGTVL
-1840 ALNASDLT
+1840 ALNANNLT
-1848 NSGTLTGVDSL
+1848 NSGAITGVDSL

-1866 LNNTRDISSTA
+1866 LNNTRDISSNA
-1877 LTLKANDVVNHGTM
+1877 LTLRANDVFNRGTL
-1891 TGVNGLTLAL
+1891 TGVNGLTLEL

-1934 LQLTLGDGLT
+1934 LQLTLGDGLI
-1944 NTGALTS
+1944 NTGDLTG
-1951 QRIDI
+1951 QRIGI
-1956 TAQDV
+1956 TAKDV
-1961 LNHGQMLGSDDL
+1961 LNHGQVLGSDDL
-1973 QFDLRN
+1973 QVDLRN
-1979 KLDNRGL
+1979 TLDNRGL

-2009 ALTVD
+2009 TLTVD

-2033 IADTAR
+2033 IAETAR
-2039 NQGKWLSQ
+2039 NQGNWLSQ
-2047 GSSTLTA
+2047 GTSTLTA
-2054 DRVDNHGQWQAGDI
+2054 DRVDNYGQWQAGDL
-2068 TLQANDLVNSGQI
+2068 TLQASELTNSGQI
-2081 FGLNTLLL
+2081 FGIDALSLSADNGL
-2089 TTTNDLGNQQG
+2089 TNQQNG
-2100 GTLLSQGIAVLR
+2100 KLLSQGIAVLR
-2112 AANVINDGD
+2112 AASVTNDGD
-2121 VQADRLTFDAQQLTN
+2121 AQADRLTFEAQQLTN

-2141 GDHGLAVTLDRA
+2141 GDHGLAIALDRTH
-2153 NPASLLTNQG
+2153 PASRLTNQG

-2168 GDGWLSASLLDNQGT
+2168 GDSWLSASQLDNQGSI
-2183 VSGVGTLMLDGGAIN
+2183 SGVGTLTLDSGAIN
-2198 NAGSV
+2198 NAGTV
-2203 IADGALSL
+2203 MADGALSL

-2230 GNQLN
+2230 SNQLN

-2246 LNGGTFDNDGTVIG
+2246 LNGGSFSNTGTVIG

-2282 NGALQAQADTVMND
+2282 NGGLQAQADTVMND
-2296 GRWQGNTLTLTADD
+2296 GFWQGNTLALTADE

-2326 AKNRLDNTQNGKL
+2326 AKNRLDNTQTGKL

-2376 QGEQSLTLAN
+2376 QGDQSLTLTLAN

-2405 TLTNAGN
+2405 TLTNAGEM
-2412 ITGVDGL
+2412 TGVNAL
-2419 QLMLDD
+2419 QLTLDD
-2425 ALTNQGALSSY
+2425 ALTNQGTLSSY
-2436 HLTAQAD
+2436 HLTAQAG

-2451 NGLDRLELTV
+2451 NGLDQLELTV
-2461 GNSLDNQGSL
+2461 GNSLDNQGTL
-2471 YGTALVLNAN
+2471 YGAALALNAN
-2481 DLTNSGTL
+2481 DLTNS
-2489 TGVDSLTLDLTGTL
+2489 
-2503 NNTRDISSTALTLRA
+2503 
-2518 NDVFN
+2518 
-2523 HGTLTGVNGLT
+2523 
-2534 LELGNQLDN
+2534 
-2543 QGALNSQALI
+2543 
-2553 IAARDVTNGGL
+2553 
-2564 LNGTRDLQLTLDG
+2564 
-2577 TLTNTGDL
+2577 
-2585 TSQRID
+2585 
-2591 ITAKDVLN
+2591 
-2599 HGQVLG
+2599 
-2605 SDDLQFDLRNTL
+2605 
-2617 DNRGLIS
+2617 
-2624 GSTTLGIVAND
+2624 
-2635 IDQQGT
+2635 
-2641 LEARALTVD
+2641 
-2650 AQTLDNHGKMLGVDA
+2650 
-2665 LTLAITGTARNQGN
+2665 
-2679 WLSQGTSTL
+2679 
-2688 TADRVDNNGG
+2688 
-2698 RWQAGDITLQASELT
+2698 
-2713 NRGQIFGLNTL
+2713 
-2724 SLTTTNDL
+2724 
-2732 GNQQGGTLL
+2732 
-2741 SQGIAVLRAANVIND
+2741 
-2756 GDVQA
+2756 
-2761 DRLTFDAQQLTN
+2761 
-2773 RGRMQGDHG
+2773 
-2782 LAVTLDRANPASRLT
+2782 
-2797 NQGTLLSGGDGWLSA
+2797 
-2812 SLLDNQGT
+2812 
-2820 VSGVGTLTLDG
+2820 
-2831 GAINNAGNVIADG
+2831 
-2844 ALTLNGD
+2844 
-2851 YQGAGLLHTAD
+2851 
-2862 TLTLRGN
+2862 
-2869 QLNNSGRWES
+2869 
-2879 RALALNGGA
+2879 
-2888 FSNTGTVIG
+2888 
-2897 ERGITLALRDDLTV
+2897 
-2911 GSTGQLL
+2911 
-2918 TNGGL
+2918 
-2923 QAQAGTV
+2923 
-2930 VNDGRWQGNTL
+2930 
-2941 TLTADEVGN
+2941 
-2950 AGQLLGL
+2950 
-2957 SALSLSAK
+2957 
-2965 NRLDNAKTGQ
+2965 
-2975 LLTQG
+2975 
-2980 LAVLN
+2980 
-2985 AAEASNEGEWQAD
+2985 
-2998 SLTLDAQQLTN
+2998 
-3009 TGHIQGDQSLKLTLA
+3009 
-3024 NGDVANQGTLW
+3024 
-3035 STLATIAART
+3035 
-3045 LTNAGNI
+3045 
-3052 TGVDGL
+3052 
-3058 QLTLDDA
+3058 
-3065 LTNQGALSSY
+3065 
-3075 HLTAQAD
+3075 
-3082 RLDNRGKI
+3082 
-3090 NGLDRLE
+3090 
-3097 LTVGNS
+3097 
-3103 LDNQGSLYGTALVL
+3103 
-3117 NANDLTNHGT
+3117 GT

-3149 STALTLRANDVV
+3149 SNALTLKANDVV
-3161 NRGTMTGVNGLT
+3161 NRGTLTGVNGLT
-3173 LELGN
+3173 LQLGN

-3188 QALAISANDLT
+3188 HALSISANDLT
-3199 NDGQINGTRDL
+3199 NDGQINGTRSL

-3224 SSQRIGITAKDVLN
+3224 TSQRIGITAKDVLN

-3308 ITGTAR
+3308 IAGTAR

-3340 GDITLQASELTNRG
+3340 GDIALQAGELTNRG
-3354 QIFGLNALSLTATNG
+3354 QIFGIDGLSLSAANG
-3369 LTNQQNAK
+3369 LTNQQNGK

-3418 HGLAIALDRT
+3418 YGLAITLDRA
-3428 NPVSRLTNQGTLLSG
+3428 NPASRLTNQGSLLSG
-3443 GDSWLSASQLD
+3443 GDGWLSASQLD

-3466 LDSGAINNAGSV
+3466 LDGGAINNAGNV

-3486 TGDYQGAG
+3486 NGDYQGAG

-3505 GNQLRNNG
+3505 GNQLRNSG
-3513 RWESRT
+3513 LWESRA
-3519 LALNGGSFSNAGT
+3519 LALNGSSFDNTGT
-3532 VIGERSI
+3532 VIGERGI

-3556 TNGVLQAQAG
+3556 TNGTLQAQAG
-3566 TVMND
+3566 SVSND

-3618 EAVITAGRLN
+3618 EAVITAGRLT
-3628 QSGEIAAGTLH
+3628 QSGEITAGTLH

-3673 LTNGAGRV
+3673 LTNGAGRL
-3681 DSGTLRNAG
+3681 DSGTLSNAG

-3719 DVLRYVGNKSS
+3719 DVLRYVGDKSS
-3730 QLLSNGVATL
+3730 QLLSKGVATL
-3740 NAKQADNGGLWQA
+3740 NAKQTDNAGLWQA

-3768 VAGLNG
+3768 VAGLNR

-3788 FSQGAVTLTGKTLK
+3788 FSQGAVTLTGTTLE
-3802 NSGTLTGV
+3802 NGGTLTGV
-3810 GGFTLNLTDRVDNLT
+3810 GGFTLQLTDRVDNLA

-3858 DLEQQGNLLGVQHG
+3858 DLEQQGNLLGVQRG
-3872 TLQLTGSYQGGQGSQ
+3872 TLQLSGSYQGAQGSQ

-3894 SLTAHDILNRGQV
+3894 SLTAHDITNRGQI
-3907 QGNTL
+3907 QGSAL
-3912 TLGAEAL
+3912 TLGAETL

-3929 TLNATVTGQFTHASQ
+3929 ALNVTVTGQFANAPQS
-3944 ARLSSDGT
+3944 RLSSDGT
-3952 LSVQAATLANQGEIK
+3952 LNVQATALNNQGEIK
-3967 AATTTLTGNTITNGG
+3967 AANTTLTGTTVTNSGTI
-3982 TVQGTAALQLDAT
+3982 QGTAALQLDAA

-4008 DGTTTLNAAAVDNF
+4008 DGITTLNAAAVDNL

-4027 RGLALNTTQLTQ
+4027 RGLALNTIQLTQ
-4039 QGSLMAQDKLTLT
+4039 QGSLMVQDKLTLKI
-4052 LPRWVNNGLVQAGE
+4052 PRWVNNGLVQAGE

-4106 LRLKTQELQQD
+4106 LRLKTQELQQN

-4136 TQTMAAGKQLTL
+4136 TQSMAAGKQLTL

-4165 QLSSTGTLTHQGNI
+4165 QLTSTGTLTNQGNI

-4184 ESRLSAK
+4184 ESRVSAK
-4191 DIVQAEAGSIQAG
+4191 DIAQLEAGSIQAG

-4224 GDLLVQAGGV
+4224 GDLLVQAGGL

-4298 TGTLTNQREGLM
+4298 TGTLTNQREGLV

-4315 STAESVPEW
+4315 STAESVPDW
-4324 VGKTTVHIPIEW
+4324 VGKTDAYIPIDW
-4336 FKEGDYGILEDGI
+4336 FNKEDYGVYVSGWWETLPGSQYWFMYAPYQHLE
-4349 GLESGLP
+4349 
-4356 EYWWTYAAYEKSEFI
+4356 YI
-4371 KVALET
+4371 KVVTQSKEE
-4377 SSTKVIAGGKVG
+4377 KVVSQGREGELKAFGNISLVTQNL
-4389 IINSGGSFYSYSDFL
+4389 I
-4404 LNNASQIT
+4404 NNASQIV
-4412 AIKDIILKGRDF
+4412 ANNDISIKGEIL
-4424 ENRSYQEGY
+4424 NNTSYHTGSLNE
-4433 VKKYLTYKYLGGA
+4433 YLTYRYY
-4446 NFFANNDKDAIY
+4446 DAIY
-4458 KFNDSRYGRRDER
+4458 VERGINPGPVAFPTGDNDVASGKYRYAVDISDNKIWYILVG
-4471 EKRFGNDL
+4471 
-4479 QYSLYETS
+4479 T

-4511 FKQDISNTTLQ
+4511 VKQDISNTTLQ
-4522 PGSGGFMPASTKPV
+4522 PGSGGFMPATTKPV
-4536 LDVITTLSPLQ
+4536 LDAITTLSPLQ

-4561 NAGAVD
+4561 NTGAVD
-4567 VTKAGSGQAT
+4567 VTQAGSGQAA
-4577 LADNTAGVNAT
+4577 LSGNAAGVAAT

-4597 ASTALQAGTQAD
+4597 SGTALQTGAQAD
-4609 KITTAIAAPNTAG
+4609 NITTAIAAPNTAG

-4633 LQPAASGH
+4633 LQPSASGH

-4661 AQAEN
+4661 AQADN
-4666 ITATITTPNAARP
+4666 ITATITTPTAAGP

-4684 DGAVALQPSTSGHVN
+4684 DGAVALQPSTSGHVS

-4705 LTPQSGT
+4705 
-4712 ELQTGAQADNITAT
+4712 
-4726 ITAPNTT
+4726 
-4733 GPLTLNTGDAVAL
+4733 
-4746 QPSTSGHVSNP
+4746 
-4757 DAVVL
+4757 L

-4774 LTPVNVDNTAT
+4774 LTPVSVDNTAT

-4795 PVVLATP
+4795 PATLTTP
-4802 GSVAVETLKPTV
+4802 GMAAIDAPKPAVS
-4814 NADSLPGG
+4814 ADTPPGG
-4822 ATPAVKP
+4822 ATPSAPP

-4862 GLLVVDPDADSR
+4862 GLLVVDPNADSR

-4983 AAAAQTGM
+4983 AAAAQAGM

-5003 VANLSQSLVWW
+5003 VANLSQSMVWW

-5063 RAVDVLAIASGDRID
+5063 RAVDVLAIASGDKID

-5096 NNITNSGSRIEG
+5096 DNITNSGSRIEG

-5195 TLTNNRVDIGWGS
+5195 TLTNNRIDIGWGS

-5213 NTAVQGSTVTAGGTL
+5213 NTAVQGSTVNAGGAL

-5281 DVANS
+5281 EVANS

-5292 DLNLVAG
+5292 DLSLVAG

-5311 KGSATLAAGRDL
+5311 KGNATLAAGRDL

-5355 TAGKGLNLQAGRDIN
+5355 TTGKGLNLQAGRDIN

-5396 ETQHTFFEETQ
+5396 ETQHTFFEETK
-5407 VKKKRFS
+5407 VKKKAFS

-5433 LSGDGVTMAANQDIN
+5433 LSGDSVMMAANQDIN

-5461 LLANNDVNTAASVEN
+5461 LLANNDVNTAASIEN

-5554 GNNVTIDPGYDTR
+5554 GNNVTLDPGYDTR
-5567 KQQQEFEQKTAGL
+5567 KQQQEFQQKTAGL

-5616 KAGLAGYQ
+5616 KAGLSGYQ

-5680 IGDITVAGS
+5680 TGDITVAGS

-6028 DSKVERPKDGD
+6028 DAKVKRPQDGD
-6039 SAKEWEVYKK
+6039 SAQEWEVYKK

-6108 TLPKD
+6108 TIPKD

-6148 IGASSGELAARAI
+6148 IGASSGELIARAI

-6182 SALSTLASGLVS
+6182 SALSTLASGLIS

-6297 HTGGDQIAESGPT
+6297 HTGGDQIAESGPA

-6363 NMISDGLD
+6363 NMISDRLD

>member
-38 NTALDQ
+38 NTSLDQ

-67 HDFNVDKPGL
+67 RDFNVDKPGL

-140 GITCDGCGFINTPQ
+140 GITCDGCGFINAPQ

-199 RTAQIDAGLNANDAR
+199 RTAQIDAGLNANDTR

-232 TDSGV
+232 VDSDVGGSNV

-317 NAKQDITLQ
+317 TAKQDITLQ

-332 GKDIALRSDGTLNA
+332 GKDTALRSDGALNA

-358 GTVKSANHLSLKGDA
+358 GTVNAANQLSLKGDS
-373 VTLNATQLAAGKV
+373 VTLSNTRLAAGKV

-404 ESVLDVHGDA
+404 ESALEMRGDA
-414 VSLAGSAGAEDVR
+414 VSLAGSAGAENVR
-427 LEAKTLNG
+427 LEAKILNG
-435 AGSAQLQAKNNATV
+435 AGSAQLQAKNNAMV
-449 RVTQQGDWQGNVT
+449 RVTQQGDWQGNLT
-462 AGNTLSVEGG
+462 AGNVLTVDGG
-472 QLLQRG
+472 RLMQHG

-483 TLTLTLEAL
+483 TLALTLETL

-506 SGGNIT
+506 SGNALT
-512 NRGTLAA
+512 NRSTLAA
-519 AERLTVNAQ
+519 AERLAVNAQ
-528 RLDNSG
+528 RLDNRG

-556 LTDNQLFLLAGNITN
+556 LTDNQLFLLADNITN

-626 RGMLSA
+626 RGTLSA

-676 HTGSFANQG
+676 HTGTLANQG
-685 SLQADNALQLD
+685 MLQADNALQLD

-704 AHGTLLAGTGLTINA
+704 ANGTLLAGTDLTINA
-719 GQAETDGAVQAQ
+719 GQAETDGAIQAQ

-742 TGKTSMTGDGLIT
+742 TGKTSMTGDGQIT

-775 DAASNAGVLQGNTL
+775 DAASNAGALQGHAL

-794 TLTSSGQAQAKGTV
+794 TLTNSGQAQAKGAV
-808 NLTVADTFTNSGD
+808 NLTVADTFTNRGD
-821 WLSGETLRLQA
+821 WLSGESLRLQA
-832 AQTEN
+832 AKTEN
-837 RGSLQALTLTTDGTS
+837 RGSLQALTLTVYGDAL
-852 FDNRGTVSGINNLSL
+852 DNRGTVSGINSLSL

-880 GNELRADAAQLDNQG
+880 GNALRAEAAQLDNQG

-909 NLSNQGELLSDGDST
+909 NLSSQGELLSDGDST
-924 TTTQRFINQGTLQ
+924 TTAKRFDNQGTLQ
-937 AKNVVLQVDELDNA
+937 AKNVTLQVDELDNA
-951 GKILGVSSLALTA
+951 GNILGVSSLTLTA

-979 GAAMLTAAEGV
+979 GTATLTAAEVV
-990 NTGEWQAKAL
+990 NAGDWQAKTL
-1000 TLTAN
+1000 TLMAN

-1017 ALSLTLPA
+1017 ALSLTLPLA
-1025 TDGKGTLINRGT
+1025 DGKGTFVNRGT
-1037 LTTGGD
+1037 VTTGGD
-1043 ATLFARLMENQGT
+1043 ATLFAHLMENQGT
-1056 LSSLGRTELTA
+1056 LSSLGHTELTA

-1082 SLRGDYQGRGL
+1082 SLRSDYQGRGL

-1170 SDSLSVAAADVNNR
+1170 SDSLSVVAAEVNNR

-1192 LQLNTTGLLDNT
+1192 LQLNTRGLLDNA
-1204 GVISGSQSVAVTAG
+1204 GVISGSNTLAVTA
-1218 DVKQRG
+1218 DAVKQRG

-1263 VLTQGT
+1263 VLTQGN

-1330 LQAAQVANHGEWR
+1330 LQAAQAANHGEWR
-1343 ADSLSLR
+1343 ADNLTLQTAHFSN
-1350 AARFTNAGRVQTEGN
+1350 TGRVQAEGN
-1365 MDIVVEPAGAPHQR
+1365 LDIAVEEPAGAPHQR
-1379 SFLPMALSLATD
+1379 SFLPMALSLAAD

-1397 PSSRQSG
+1397 QPSPQN
-1404 GATDGVLDNR
+1404 ALPVDGKLDNR
-1414 GTLVSGGDI
+1414 GTLVSEGDI
-1423 QLRATQLA
+1423 QLRATQLV
-1431 NQGSLASNGTATLI
+1431 NQGSLASNGTATLV
-1445 GETVANDGDIVAV
+1445 GETVENDGDIVAV

-1465 HYQGRGS
+1465 NYQGRGS

-1483 ATLTNRGRWQAN
+1483 ATLANRGRWQAN

-1517 TVDSLFNSGEIAGV
+1517 TADSLFNSGEIAGV
-1531 DALQLTVADSLT
+1531 DALQLTVADRLT
-1543 NQGQIYGAMLGLSA
+1543 NQGQIYGATLGLSA
-1557 TDLLNQGELSGDR
+1557 TDLFNQGELSGDR
-1570 LHLTLQETV
+1570 LHLTLQETA
-1579 RNRGLMSGSQR
+1579 RNSGLISGSQR
-1590 VQLEANQVDQSGS
+1590 VQLEASQVDQLGS
-1603 LESRLLQ
+1603 LESRQLQ

-1630 SIRDTARNQGK
+1630 AINTTARNSGK
-1641 LLSQGTS
+1641 WLSQGDS
-1648 TLTANRLEN
+1648 TLTASRLEN

-1663 KTLTLTADDVGNAGQ
+1663 KTLTLTADDVGNTGQ

-1687 TAKNR
+1687 TAKNTLSNAQTGTLLTQGLAVVRAASADNDGKWQADSLTLDAQQLTNTGHIQGDQSLTLTLANGDVDNKGTLWSTLATIAARTLTNAGEMTGVDGLQLTLDDALTNQGTLSSYHLTAQANKLVNSGKINGLDRLELTVGDSLTNTGTLYGAALALNANDLTNSGTLTGVDSLSLNLNGTLNNTRDISSNVLTLKTNDVFNHGTLTGVNGLTLELGNQLDNQGALNSQALAIAARDVTNGGLLNGTRDLQLTLDGTLTNTGDLTSQRIDITAADVLNHGQVLGSDDLQLDLHNTLDNRGLISGSTTLGIVANDIDQQGTLEARALKVDAQTLDNHGKMLGVDALTLAITGTARNQGKWLSQGRSTLTADRVDNHGQWQAGDITLQASELTNRGQIFGLNALSLSAVSGLTNQQNAKLLSQGIAVLRAASVTNDGDAQADRLTFDAQQLTNRGRIQGDHGLAIALDRTNPASLLTNQGTLLSGGDGWLSASQLDNQGTVSGVGTLTLDSGAISNAGTVIADGALSLTGDYQGAGLLHTADTLTLRGNQLNNRGRWESRALALNGDAFSNTGTVIGERGITLELRDGLTVGSTGQLLSNGVLQAQAGTVMNDGRWQGNTLMLTADEVGNAGQLLGLSALTLTAKNR
-1692 LDNAKTGTLFTQ
+1692 LDNAKTGKLLTQ
-1704 GLAVLNAAEASND
+1704 GQAVLNAAEASNE

-1760 SKYATIA
+1760 SKYADIA

-1786 LDDALTNQGA
+1786 LDDALTNQG
-1796 LSSYHLT
+1796 T
-1803 AQAGRLDNR
+1803 
-1812 GKINGLDRLEL
+1812 
-1823 TAGNSL
+1823 
-1829 DNTGSLYGAAL
+1829 
-1840 ALNASDLT
+1840 
-1848 NSGTLTGVDSL
+1848 
-1859 SLNLNGT
+1859 
-1866 LNNTRDISSTA
+1866 
-1877 LTLKANDVVNHGTM
+1877 
-1891 TGVNGLTLAL
+1891 
-1901 GNHLDNQGALN
+1901 
-1912 SQALAITANDLT
+1912 
-1924 NDGQINGTRS
+1924 
-1934 LQLTLGDGLT
+1934 
-1944 NTGALTS
+1944 
-1951 QRIDI
+1951 
-1956 TAQDV
+1956 
-1961 LNHGQMLGSDDL
+1961 
-1973 QFDLRN
+1973 
-1979 KLDNRGL
+1979 
-1986 ISGSTTLGIV
+1986 
-1996 ANDIDQQGTLEAR
+1996 
-2009 ALTVD
+2009 
-2014 AQTLDNHGKMLG
+2014 
-2026 VDALTLA
+2026 
-2033 IADTAR
+2033 
-2039 NQGKWLSQ
+2039 
-2047 GSSTLTA
+2047 
-2054 DRVDNHGQWQAGDI
+2054 
-2068 TLQANDLVNSGQI
+2068 
-2081 FGLNTLLL
+2081 
-2089 TTTNDLGNQQG
+2089 
-2100 GTLLSQGIAVLR
+2100 
-2112 AANVINDGD
+2112 
-2121 VQADRLTFDAQQLTN
+2121 
-2136 RGRIQ
+2136 
-2141 GDHGLAVTLDRA
+2141 
-2153 NPASLLTNQG
+2153 
-2163 TLLSG
+2163 
-2168 GDGWLSASLLDNQGT
+2168 
-2183 VSGVGTLMLDGGAIN
+2183 
-2198 NAGSV
+2198 
-2203 IADGALSL
+2203 
-2211 NGDYQGA
+2211 
-2218 GLLHTA
+2218 
-2224 DTLTLR
+2224 
-2230 GNQLN
+2230 
-2235 NSGRWESRALA
+2235 
-2246 LNGGTFDNDGTVIG
+2246 
-2260 ERGITL
+2260 
-2266 ELRDGLTV
+2266 
-2274 GSTGQLLT
+2274 
-2282 NGALQAQADTVMND
+2282 
-2296 GRWQGNTLTLTADD
+2296 
-2310 VENAG
+2310 
-2315 QLLGLSALTLT
+2315 
-2326 AKNRLDNTQNGKL
+2326 
-2339 LTQGQAV
+2339 
-2346 LNAAEASNE
+2346 
-2355 GEWQADGLTLDA
+2355 
-2367 QQLTNTGHI
+2367 
-2376 QGEQSLTLAN
+2376 
-2386 GDVDNKGTLWSKYA
+2386 
-2400 DIAAR
+2400 
-2405 TLTNAGN
+2405 
-2412 ITGVDGL
+2412 
-2419 QLMLDD
+2419 
-2425 ALTNQGALSSY
+2425 LSSY

-2443 RLNNSGKI
+2443 RLDNSGKI
-2451 NGLDRLELTV
+2451 NGLDQLELTV

-2471 YGTALVLNAN
+2471 YGAALALNAN
-2481 DLTNSGTL
+2481 DLTNGGAI
-2489 TGVDSLTLDLTGTL
+2489 TGVDSLSLNLNGTL

-2543 QGALNSQALI
+2543 QGALNSQALA

-2564 LNGTRDLQLTLDG
+2564 LNGTSSLQLTLDG
-2577 TLTNTGDL
+2577 TLSNTGDL
-2585 TSQRID
+2585 TSQRIG

-2605 SDDLQFDLRNTL
+2605 SDNLQLDLRNTL

-2624 GSTTLGIVAND
+2624 GSTTLGIVANH

-2641 LEARALTVD
+2641 LEARALKVD

-2665 LTLAITGTARNQGN
+2665 LTLTIAGTARNQGK
-2679 WLSQGTSTL
+2679 WLSQGRSTL
-2688 TADRVDNNGG
+2688 TAVRVDNHGQ
-2698 RWQAGDITLQASELT
+2698 WQAGDITLQASELT
-2713 NRGQIFGLNTL
+2713 NSGQIFGIGAL

-2741 SQGIAVLRAANVIND
+2741 SQGVAVLRAASVTND

-2761 DRLTFDAQQLTN
+2761 DRLTFEAQQLTN

-2782 LAVTLDRANPASRLT
+2782 LAITLDRANPASRLT

-2820 VSGVGTLTLDG
+2820 VSGVGTLTLDS
-2831 GAINNAGNVIADG
+2831 GAINNAGNVMADG

-2862 TLTLRGN
+2862 ILTLRGN
-2869 QLNNSGRWES
+2869 QLHNSGRWES
-2879 RALALNGGA
+2879 RALALNGGT

-2897 ERGITLALRDDLTV
+2897 ERG
-2911 GSTGQLL
+2911 
-2918 TNGGL
+2918 
-2923 QAQAGTV
+2923 
-2930 VNDGRWQGNTL
+2930 
-2941 TLTADEVGN
+2941 
-2950 AGQLLGL
+2950 
-2957 SALSLSAK
+2957 
-2965 NRLDNAKTGQ
+2965 
-2975 LLTQG
+2975 
-2980 LAVLN
+2980 
-2985 AAEASNEGEWQAD
+2985 
-2998 SLTLDAQQLTN
+2998 
-3009 TGHIQGDQSLKLTLA
+3009 
-3024 NGDVANQGTLW
+3024 
-3035 STLATIAART
+3035 
-3045 LTNAGNI
+3045 
-3052 TGVDGL
+3052 
-3058 QLTLDDA
+3058 
-3065 LTNQGALSSY
+3065 
-3075 HLTAQAD
+3075 
-3082 RLDNRGKI
+3082 
-3090 NGLDRLE
+3090 
-3097 LTVGNS
+3097 
-3103 LDNQGSLYGTALVL
+3103 
-3117 NANDLTNHGT
+3117 
-3127 LTGVDSLTLGLN
+3127 
-3139 GTLNNTRDIS
+3139 
-3149 STALTLRANDVV
+3149 
-3161 NRGTMTGVNGLT
+3161 
-3173 LELGN
+3173 
-3178 QLDNQGALNS
+3178 
-3188 QALAISANDLT
+3188 
-3199 NDGQINGTRDL
+3199 
-3210 QLTLDGTLTNTGDL
+3210 
-3224 SSQRIGITAKDVLN
+3224 
-3238 HGQVLGSDDLQFDLR
+3238 
-3253 NTLDNRGL
+3253 
-3261 ISGSTT
+3261 
-3267 LGIVANDIDQQGTLE
+3267 
-3282 ARALT
+3282 
-3287 VDAQTL
+3287 
-3293 DNHGKM
+3293 
-3299 LGVDALTLA
+3299 
-3308 ITGTAR
+3308 
-3314 NQGKWLSQGTSTL
+3314 
-3327 TADRVDNHGQWQA
+3327 
-3340 GDITLQASELTNRG
+3340 
-3354 QIFGLNALSLTATNG
+3354 
-3369 LTNQQNAK
+3369 
-3377 LLSQGIA
+3377 
-3384 VLRAASVTNDG
+3384 
-3395 DVQADRLTF
+3395 
-3404 EAQQLTNRGRMQGD
+3404 
-3418 HGLAIALDRT
+3418 
-3428 NPVSRLTNQGTLLSG
+3428 
-3443 GDSWLSASQLD
+3443 
-3454 NQGTVSGVGTLT
+3454 
-3466 LDSGAINNAGSV
+3466 
-3478 IADGALTL
+3478 
-3486 TGDYQGAG
+3486 
-3494 LLHTADTLTLR
+3494 
-3505 GNQLRNNG
+3505 
-3513 RWESRT
+3513 
-3519 LALNGGSFSNAGT
+3519 
-3532 VIGERSI
+3532 I

-3545 GLTVGSTGQLL
+3545 GLTVGSTGQIL
-3556 TNGVLQAQAG
+3556 TNGALLAQAG

-3571 GFWQGKTLELS
+3571 GFWQGNTLALS
-3582 ANDLTNGGTLLGQD
+3582 ANGLTNGGTLLGQD

-3609 AQSRLLSDG
+3609 APSRLLSDG
-3618 EAVITAGRLN
+3618 ESVITAGRLT
-3628 QSGEIAAGTLH
+3628 QSGEIAAGTLY

-3647 SGRVLGSSGLTVT
+3647 GGRVLGSSGLTVT

-3668 AGAEL
+3668 TGAEL
-3673 LTNGAGRV
+3673 LTNGTGRL
-3681 DSGTLRNAG
+3681 DSGSLSNTG

-3719 DVLRYVGNKSS
+3719 DVLRYVGDKSS
-3730 QLLSNGVATL
+3730 QLLSKGAATL
-3740 NAKQADNGGLWQA
+3740 QAKQADNAGLWQA

-3768 VAGLNG
+3768 VAGLNR
-3774 LSLSGDALNNQGEL
+3774 LSLNGDALNNQGEL
-3788 FSQGAVTLTGKTLK
+3788 FSQGTVTLTGKTLE
-3802 NSGTLTGV
+3802 NGGTLTGV
-3810 GGFTLNLTDRVDNLT
+3810 GGFTLNLTDRVDNLA
-3825 TGRLLSGGTGELT
+3825 TGRLLSGGAGELT

-3851 ALHLTAR
+3851 ELHLTAR
-3858 DLEQQGNLLGVQHG
+3858 DLEQQGNLLGVQRG
-3872 TLQLTGSYQGGQGSQ
+3872 TLQLSGTYQGAQGSQ

-3894 SLTAHDILNRGQV
+3894 SLTAHDITNRGQI
-3907 QGNTL
+3907 QGNAL
-3912 TLGAEAL
+3912 TLGAEAI

-3929 TLNATVTGQFTHASQ
+3929 ALNATVTGQFTHASQ
-3944 ARLSSDGT
+3944 SRLSSDGT

-3982 TVQGTAALQLDAT
+3982 TIQGTAALQLDAT
-3995 DRIVNQQGGQLLS
+3995 DRIVNQQAGQLLS
-4008 DGTTTLNAAAVDNF
+4008 DGTTTLNAAAVENL

-4027 RGLALNTTQLTQ
+4027 RGLAVNTAQLTQ
-4039 QGSLMAQDKLTLT
+4039 QGSLMAQDKLTLSI
-4052 LPRWVNNGLVQAGE
+4052 PRWVNNGLVQAGE

-4124 NLSADITGPLTF
+4124 NLSAEITGPLTF
-4136 TQTMAAGKQLTL
+4136 TQSMAAGKQLTL

-4165 QLSSTGTLTHQGNI
+4165 QLTSTGTLTHQGRI

-4191 DIVQAEAGSIQAG
+4191 DIVQLEAGSVQAG
-4204 GNLTLV
+4204 GNLTLI

-4224 GDLLVQAGGV
+4224 GDLLVQAGGL

-4298 TGTLTNQREGLM
+4298 TGTLTNQREGFV
-4310 VTESE
+4310 VTETE
-4315 STAESVPEW
+4315 LAGDSVPDW
-4324 VGKTTVHIPIEW
+4324 AGGTSVAIPLSW
-4336 FKEGDYGILEDGI
+4336 FKPDEYKLDTDFESKRTGGTGGKNGCQCDSTTMYYLYRPKNNQNKMVMVGNKKISIDGKYGAGNIY
-4349 GLESGLP
+4349 SGKD
-4356 EYWWTYAAYEKSEFI
+4356 TYI
-4371 KVALET
+4371 
-4377 SSTKVIAGGKVG
+4377 SSTRL
-4389 IINSGGSFYSYSDFL
+4389 INDASGFYS
-4404 LNNASQIT
+4404 LNNT
-4412 AIKDIILKGRDF
+4412 RLNLNELVNK
-4424 ENRSYQEGY
+4424 SYQSGIFY
-4433 VKKYLTYKYLGGA
+4433 SYLTYKY
-4446 NFFANNDKDAIY
+4446 DASSAKKYRSTEASSAGKYIP
-4458 KFNDSRYGRRDER
+4458 
-4471 EKRFGNDL
+4471 
-4479 QYSLYETS
+4479 YSLVGT

-4511 FKQDISNTTLQ
+4511 VKQDISNTTLQ

-4536 LDVITTLSPLQ
+4536 LDAITTLSPLQ

-4567 VTKAGSGQAT
+4567 VTQAGSGQAA
-4577 LADNTAGVNAT
+4577 LSGNAAGVNAT

-4597 ASTALQAGTQAD
+4597 AGTALHAGAQAGN
-4609 KITTAIAAPNTAG
+4609 ITTAIAAPNTAG

-4633 LQPAASGH
+4633 LQPATSGH

-4661 AQAEN
+4661 AQADN
-4666 ITATITTPNAARP
+4666 ITATITTPNAA
-4679 LTLNT
+4679 
-4684 DGAVALQPSTSGHVN
+4684 
-4699 NPDAVA
+4699 
-4705 LTPQSGT
+4705 
-4712 ELQTGAQADNITAT
+4712 
-4726 ITAPNTT
+4726 
-4733 GPLTLNTGDAVAL
+4733 GPLTLNTGDAVVL

-4757 DAVVL
+4757 DAVAL

-4774 LTPVNVDNTAT
+4774 LTPVNVDNTAA

-4795 PVVLATP
+4795 PATLTTP
-4802 GSVAVETLKPTV
+4802 GMAAIDAPKPTV
-4814 NADSLPGG
+4814 SADTLPGG
-4822 ATPAVKP
+4822 ATPSAPP

-4862 GLLVVDPDADSR
+4862 GLLVVDPNADSR

-4883 EQLGQVDNAL
+4883 EQLGQVDNTL

-4905 STVVPVETRSQWTQA
+4905 LTVVPVETRSQWTQA

-4961 SGQRYLNGTGSDLQQ
+4961 SGQRHLNGTGSDLAQ
-4976 MQTLLDN
+4976 MQMLLDN
-4983 AAAAQTGM
+4983 AAAAQKGM

-5063 RAVDVLAIASGDRID
+5063 NAVELLAIASGDKID

-5133 PTSSRSGTG
+5133 PTASHSGTG
-5142 SLVFTELGKTAEI
+5142 SLTFTELGKTADI

-5213 NTAVQGSTVTAGGTL
+5213 NTAVQGSTVTAGGAL

-5242 LSGGTALTLAAG
+5242 LSGGTGLTLAAG

-5281 DVANS
+5281 EVANS

-5311 KGSATLAAGRDL
+5311 KGNATLAAGRDL

-5355 TAGKGLNLQAGRDIN
+5355 TTGKGLNLQAGRDIN

-5396 ETQHTFFEETQ
+5396 ETQHTFFEETK
-5407 VKKKRFS
+5407 VKKKAFS

-5433 LSGDGVTMAANQDIN
+5433 LSGDSVTMAANQDIN

-5461 LLANNDVNTAASVEN
+5461 LLANNDVNTAASIEN

-5593 SAVQSIQAA
+5593 SAVQSLQAA

-5616 KAGLAGYQ
+5616 KAGLSGYQ

-5680 IGDITVAGS
+5680 TGDITVAGS

-5704 IHLLSARNSE
+5704 IRLLSARNSE

-5771 TLKSERDTRLIGAQV
+5771 TLKSERDTRLTGAQV

-5794 AGRNLLLQSQQDSE
+5794 AGRHLLLQSQQDSE

-5963 QVQDIATLSRDVEHA
+5963 QVQDITTLSRDVEHA

-6028 DSKVERPKDGD
+6028 DSKVKRPQEGD
-6039 SAKEWEVYKK
+6039 SAQEWEVYKK

-6161 MADQYPGKTANDL
+6161 MAAQYPGKTANDL

-6182 SALSTLASGLVS
+6182 SALSTLASGLIS

-6211 RNAVENNLFG
+6211 RNAVENNYLSNQQRSERDKEFDACKGNVSCQLQVGAKWDAISLGQDAAYGAGMLVGVPQGIYDSVESLSKSISDPAAAYDAIKQLITSDDIFSTMSDAVKQSYIDRINLMESEYQKAGASGAYNAGVEAG
-6221 KVLVEG
+6221 KLVSDLIGAVAGGVGVAKAGTALTEK
-6227 CAIAAPCRT
+6227 IAA
-6236 KVAEQLLEI
+6236 KVVGKAESAAANTAQNFANGFDIKQLPDANGKNHSTAVKGDAKIPVDKIELYMRGKASGDLEFLQKEYNLLKDAKI
-6245 GVKAGITAVVAK
+6245 SSQKEFAKDPSNAVKLKQLSDQIHNIERSRDMNRVLNNAGISNTPTNNSM
-6257 EIADKLSTEELEHL
+6257 IMDKLLDSATSV
-6271 ITLKMMGNDEITVRY
+6271 TPANRQTSVVVSGDSGSVRVY
-6286 LSSLQDKYLPS
+6286 ATWTILP
-6297 HTGGDQIAESGPT
+6297 D
-6310 NTGGNQLPEQGANHT
+6310 
-6325 GNDNGQINTGP
+6325 
-6336 NHTGGDQ
+6336 
-6343 IVGQLP
+6343 
-6349 NNTGNTE
+6349 
-6356 SVPDLPS
+6356 
-6363 NMISDGLD
+6363 
-6371 NGAEKPSNIKVADDK
+6371 
-6386 YLKKNGVDA
+6386 
-6395 HQIKKDFLG
+6395 G
-6404 SKAEI
+6404 SKRLSTVQAGAF
-6409 KLYDIYVDKDS
+6409 K
-6420 GQLWIFRKGGKGE
+6420 
-6433 GVPTGEF
+6433 
-6440 INN
+6440 

>member
-38 NTALDQ
+38 NTSLDQ

-140 GITCDGCGFINTPQ
+140 GITCDGCGFINAPQ

-232 TDSGV
+232 ADSDVAGSNV

-285 SLGDAVAKGSIQAD
+285 SLGDAVAKGTIQAD

-317 NAKQDITLQ
+317 TAKQDITLQ

-332 GKDIALRSDGTLNA
+332 GKDIALRSDGALNA

-358 GTVKSANHLSLKGDA
+358 GTVKSANQLTLKGDA

-386 TVGAGQSL
+386 TVEAGQAL
-394 QQDAQSGIKA
+394 QQDAKSGIKA
-404 ESVLDVHGDA
+404 ESALEMRGDA
-414 VSLAGSAGAEDVR
+414 VSLAGSAGAENVR

-472 QLLQRG
+472 PLLQRG

-483 TLTLTLEAL
+483 TLTLTLDAL

-506 SGGNIT
+506 SGGDIT
-512 NRGTLAA
+512 NRSTLAA
-519 AERLTVNAQ
+519 AERLTINAQ
-528 RLDNSG
+528 RLDNRG

-543 LELQAVLNNQGNI
+543 LELQTALNNQGNI

-581 AQADSFTSQGEV
+581 AQANQFANQGEV

-626 RGMLSA
+626 RGTLSA

-642 TLDNRSLMQAGNT
+642 SLDNRSLMQAGNT

-676 HTGSFANQG
+676 HTGTLANQG
-685 SLQADNALQLD
+685 TIQADNALQLD

-704 AHGTLLAGTGLTINA
+704 AQGMLLAGTDLTINA
-719 GQAETDGAVQAQ
+719 GQAETDGAIQAQ

-742 TGKTSMTGDGLIT
+742 AGKTSLTGDGQIT

-775 DAASNAGVLQGNTL
+775 DAASNDGTLQGHAL

-794 TLTSSGQAQAKGTV
+794 TLTSSGQAQAKGAV
-808 NLTVADTFTNSGD
+808 NLTVADTFTNRGD

-832 AQTEN
+832 AKTEN
-837 RGSLQALTLTTDGTS
+837 RGSLQALTLTTDGAS

-867 FLTGHL
+867 FLIGNL

-880 GNELRADAAQLDNQG
+880 GNALRAEAARLTNQG
-895 TLRGTDALTLAITG
+895 TLHGTDALTLAITG

-924 TTTQRFINQGTLQ
+924 TTAKRFINQGTLQ

-964 ANGLTNRQT
+964 VNGLTNRQT

-979 GAAMLTAAEGV
+979 GAAVLTAAEGV
-990 NTGEWQAKAL
+990 NSGEWQAKAL

-1005 NLTNDGQIQGDE
+1005 NLTNDGQIQGDD

-1056 LSSLGRTELTA
+1056 LSSLGNTALTGT
-1067 VSLMNDGRVV
+1067 SLINDGRVV

-1093 LNTAGTLTLHG
+1093 LNTAGTLTLDG
-1104 DTLVNGGHWESRAL
+1104 DTLVNGGHWESRVL

-1124 LTNQGTVLGNTVALS
+1124 LTNQGTVLGNSVVLS

-1147 DITGVDALTLSL
+1147 DITGVDTLTLSL

-1170 SDSLSVAAADVNNR
+1170 SDGLSVAAADVNNR
-1184 GDMQGINT
+1184 GEIQGINS
-1192 LQLNTTGLLDNT
+1192 LQLNTSGLLDNA
-1204 GVISGSQSVAVTAG
+1204 GVISGNQSVAVTAG
-1218 DVKQRG
+1218 DVKQSS

-1236 SLTNQGKML
+1236 SLANQGKIL
-1245 GVDALTLAI
+1245 GVDALTLSIA
-1254 VGTVTNSGN
+1254 GN
-1263 VLTQGT
+1263 LSNDGSLLTQKAGV
-1269 GSVTAQ
+1269 VTAQ
-1275 QVDNSGLMQ
+1275 QMNNSGLMQ

-1330 LQAAQVANHGEWR
+1330 LQAAQAANHGEWR
-1343 ADSLSLR
+1343 ADNLTLQTAHFSN
-1350 AARFTNAGRVQTEGN
+1350 TGRVQTAG
-1365 MDIVVEPAGAPHQR
+1365 DIDITALPERAARQR
-1379 SFLPMALSLATD
+1379 SLLPMALSLAAD

-1397 PSSRQSG
+1397 QPSPQIG
-1404 GATDGVLDNR
+1404 LPVDGKLDNR
-1414 GTLVSGGDI
+1414 GTLVSGGDTR
-1423 QLRATQLA
+1423 LRATQLA

-1445 GETVANDGDIVAV
+1445 GETVENDGDIVAV

-1517 TVDSLFNSGEIAGV
+1517 TADSLFNGGEIAGV
-1531 DALQLTVADSLT
+1531 DALQLTVADRLT
-1543 NQGQIYGAMLGLSA
+1543 NLGQLYGATLGLSA
-1557 TDLLNQGELSGDR
+1557 TDLFNQGELSGDA
-1570 LHLTLQETV
+1570 LHLTL
-1579 RNRGLMSGSQR
+1579 RDGLHNRGLMSGSQR
-1590 VQLEANQVDQSGS
+1590 VQLEAGQVEQLGS
-1603 LESRLLQ
+1603 LESRQLQ

-1630 SIRDTARNQGK
+1630 AINTTARNSGK
-1641 LLSQGTS
+1641 WLSQGDS

-1678 LLGLSALSL
+1678 LLGLSALTL
-1687 TAKNR
+1687 TAKNT
-1692 LDNAKTGTLFTQ
+1692 LSNAQTGTLLTQ
-1704 GLAVLNAAEASND
+1704 GLAVLHAANADND
-1717 GEWQADSL
+1717 GEWQADRL

-1730 QLTNTGHIQGDQS
+1730 QLTNTGHIQGDTS
-1743 LTLTLA
+1743 LAVTLA

-1760 SKYATIA
+1760 SKLATIT

-1776 VTGVDGLQLT
+1776 MTGVDGLQLA
-1786 LDDALTNQGA
+1786 LDEALTNQGT

-1803 AQAGRLDNR
+1803 AQADRLDNS

-1823 TAGNSL
+1823 TTVDSL
-1829 DNTGSLYGAAL
+1829 DNQGTLYGAAL
-1840 ALNASDLT
+1840 ALNANNLT
-1848 NSGTLTGVDSL
+1848 NSGAITGVDSL

-1866 LNNTRDISSTA
+1866 LNNTRDISS
-1877 LTLKANDVVNHGTM
+1877 
-1891 TGVNGLTLAL
+1891 
-1901 GNHLDNQGALN
+1901 
-1912 SQALAITANDLT
+1912 
-1924 NDGQINGTRS
+1924 
-1934 LQLTLGDGLT
+1934 
-1944 NTGALTS
+1944 
-1951 QRIDI
+1951 
-1956 TAQDV
+1956 
-1961 LNHGQMLGSDDL
+1961 
-1973 QFDLRN
+1973 
-1979 KLDNRGL
+1979 
-1986 ISGSTTLGIV
+1986 
-1996 ANDIDQQGTLEAR
+1996 
-2009 ALTVD
+2009 
-2014 AQTLDNHGKMLG
+2014 
-2026 VDALTLA
+2026 
-2033 IADTAR
+2033 
-2039 NQGKWLSQ
+2039 
-2047 GSSTLTA
+2047 
-2054 DRVDNHGQWQAGDI
+2054 
-2068 TLQANDLVNSGQI
+2068 
-2081 FGLNTLLL
+2081 
-2089 TTTNDLGNQQG
+2089 
-2100 GTLLSQGIAVLR
+2100 
-2112 AANVINDGD
+2112 NV
-2121 VQADRLTFDAQQLTN
+2121 
-2136 RGRIQ
+2136 
-2141 GDHGLAVTLDRA
+2141 
-2153 NPASLLTNQG
+2153 
-2163 TLLSG
+2163 
-2168 GDGWLSASLLDNQGT
+2168 
-2183 VSGVGTLMLDGGAIN
+2183 
-2198 NAGSV
+2198 
-2203 IADGALSL
+2203 
-2211 NGDYQGA
+2211 
-2218 GLLHTA
+2218 
-2224 DTLTLR
+2224 
-2230 GNQLN
+2230 
-2235 NSGRWESRALA
+2235 
-2246 LNGGTFDNDGTVIG
+2246 
-2260 ERGITL
+2260 
-2266 ELRDGLTV
+2266 
-2274 GSTGQLLT
+2274 
-2282 NGALQAQADTVMND
+2282 
-2296 GRWQGNTLTLTADD
+2296 
-2310 VENAG
+2310 
-2315 QLLGLSALTLT
+2315 
-2326 AKNRLDNTQNGKL
+2326 
-2339 LTQGQAV
+2339 
-2346 LNAAEASNE
+2346 
-2355 GEWQADGLTLDA
+2355 
-2367 QQLTNTGHI
+2367 
-2376 QGEQSLTLAN
+2376 
-2386 GDVDNKGTLWSKYA
+2386 
-2400 DIAAR
+2400 
-2405 TLTNAGN
+2405 
-2412 ITGVDGL
+2412 
-2419 QLMLDD
+2419 
-2425 ALTNQGALSSY
+2425 
-2436 HLTAQAD
+2436 
-2443 RLNNSGKI
+2443 
-2451 NGLDRLELTV
+2451 
-2461 GNSLDNQGSL
+2461 
-2471 YGTALVLNAN
+2471 
-2481 DLTNSGTL
+2481 
-2489 TGVDSLTLDLTGTL
+2489 
-2503 NNTRDISSTALTLRA
+2503 LTLRA

-2543 QGALNSQALI
+2543 QGTLNSQALAI
-2553 IAARDVTNGGL
+2553 TARDVTNGGL

-2591 ITAKDVLN
+2591 ITAQDVLN

-2605 SDDLQFDLRNTL
+2605 SADLQVDLRNTL

-2624 GSTTLGIVAND
+2624 GSTALGIVANH

-2641 LEARALTVD
+2641 LEARTLTVD
-2650 AQTLDNHGKMLGVDA
+2650 TQTLDNHGKMLGVDA
-2665 LTLAITGTARNQGN
+2665 LTLAIAGTARNQGN
-2679 WLSQGTSTL
+2679 WLSQGRSTL
-2688 TADRVDNNGG
+2688 TADRIDNNGG
-2698 RWQAGDITLQASELT
+2698 QWQAGDITLQANELT
-2713 NRGQIFGLNTL
+2713 NSGQIFGIDGL
-2724 SLTTTNDL
+2724 SLSAVNGLT
-2732 GNQQGGTLL
+2732 NQQNGKLL
-2741 SQGIAVLRAANVIND
+2741 SQGIAVLRAASVTND
-2756 GDVQA
+2756 GDAQA

-2773 RGRMQGDHG
+2773 RGRLQGDNG
-2782 LAVTLDRANPASRLT
+2782 LAIALDRANPASRLT

-2820 VSGVGTLTLDG
+2820 VSGVGTLTLDSG
-2831 GAINNAGNVIADG
+2831 AINNAGTVIADGAMSLNGDYQGAGLLHTADTLTLRGNQLNNSGRWEGRALALNGGAFNNAGTVIGERGITLELRDGLTVGDTGQLLTNGVLQAQAGTVINDGRWQGNTLTLTADDVGNAGQLLGLSALSLTAKNRLDNAKTGQLLTQGLAVLNAAEASNDGEWQADSLTLDAQQLTNTGHIQGDQSLRMTLANGDVTHQGTLWSKLATIAARTLTNAGEMTGVDGLQLTLDDALTNQGTLSSYHLTAQADRLDNRGKINGLDRLELTVGDSLTNTGTLYGAALALNANDLTNSGTMTSVDSLSLNLNGTLNNTRDISSNVLTLKANDVVNRGTLTGVNGLTLELGNHLDNQGALNSQALAIAARDVTNGGLLNGTSSLQLTLGGTLSNTGDLTSQRIDITAKDVLNHGQVLGSADLQLDLRNTLDNRGLISGSTTLGIVANHIDQQGTLEARALKVDAQTLDNHGKMLGVDALTLAIAGTARNQGNWLSQGSSTLTADRVDNHGQWQAGDLTLQASELTNRGQIFGIDALSLSAVNGLTNQQNGKLLSQGVAVLRAATVENDGDVQADRLTFEAQQLTNRGRIQGDNGLAVMLVRTNPASRLTNQGTLLSGGDGWLSASLLDNQGTVSGVGTLTLDSGAINNAGNVMADG

-2879 RALALNGGA
+2879 RALALNGGT

-2897 ERGITLALRDDLTV
+2897 ERG
-2911 GSTGQLL
+2911 
-2918 TNGGL
+2918 
-2923 QAQAGTV
+2923 
-2930 VNDGRWQGNTL
+2930 
-2941 TLTADEVGN
+2941 
-2950 AGQLLGL
+2950 
-2957 SALSLSAK
+2957 
-2965 NRLDNAKTGQ
+2965 
-2975 LLTQG
+2975 
-2980 LAVLN
+2980 
-2985 AAEASNEGEWQAD
+2985 
-2998 SLTLDAQQLTN
+2998 
-3009 TGHIQGDQSLKLTLA
+3009 
-3024 NGDVANQGTLW
+3024 
-3035 STLATIAART
+3035 
-3045 LTNAGNI
+3045 
-3052 TGVDGL
+3052 
-3058 QLTLDDA
+3058 
-3065 LTNQGALSSY
+3065 
-3075 HLTAQAD
+3075 
-3082 RLDNRGKI
+3082 
-3090 NGLDRLE
+3090 
-3097 LTVGNS
+3097 
-3103 LDNQGSLYGTALVL
+3103 
-3117 NANDLTNHGT
+3117 
-3127 LTGVDSLTLGLN
+3127 
-3139 GTLNNTRDIS
+3139 
-3149 STALTLRANDVV
+3149 
-3161 NRGTMTGVNGLT
+3161 
-3173 LELGN
+3173 
-3178 QLDNQGALNS
+3178 
-3188 QALAISANDLT
+3188 
-3199 NDGQINGTRDL
+3199 
-3210 QLTLDGTLTNTGDL
+3210 
-3224 SSQRIGITAKDVLN
+3224 
-3238 HGQVLGSDDLQFDLR
+3238 
-3253 NTLDNRGL
+3253 
-3261 ISGSTT
+3261 
-3267 LGIVANDIDQQGTLE
+3267 
-3282 ARALT
+3282 
-3287 VDAQTL
+3287 
-3293 DNHGKM
+3293 
-3299 LGVDALTLA
+3299 
-3308 ITGTAR
+3308 
-3314 NQGKWLSQGTSTL
+3314 
-3327 TADRVDNHGQWQA
+3327 
-3340 GDITLQASELTNRG
+3340 
-3354 QIFGLNALSLTATNG
+3354 
-3369 LTNQQNAK
+3369 
-3377 LLSQGIA
+3377 
-3384 VLRAASVTNDG
+3384 
-3395 DVQADRLTF
+3395 
-3404 EAQQLTNRGRMQGD
+3404 
-3418 HGLAIALDRT
+3418 
-3428 NPVSRLTNQGTLLSG
+3428 
-3443 GDSWLSASQLD
+3443 
-3454 NQGTVSGVGTLT
+3454 
-3466 LDSGAINNAGSV
+3466 
-3478 IADGALTL
+3478 
-3486 TGDYQGAG
+3486 
-3494 LLHTADTLTLR
+3494 
-3505 GNQLRNNG
+3505 
-3513 RWESRT
+3513 
-3519 LALNGGSFSNAGT
+3519 
-3532 VIGERSI
+3532 I

-3545 GLTVGSTGQLL
+3545 GLTVGSTGQIL
-3556 TNGVLQAQAG
+3556 TNGALQTQAG
-3566 TVMND
+3566 TVVND
-3571 GFWQGKTLELS
+3571 GFWQGNTLALS

-3596 GLRLDLPGTYQGN
+3596 GLRLELHDSYQGN

-3618 EAVITAGRLN
+3618 EAVITAGRLT
-3628 QSGEIAAGTLH
+3628 QSGEIAADTLH

-3647 SGRVLGSSGLTVT
+3647 GGRVLGSSGLTVT

-3673 LTNGAGRV
+3673 LTNGEGRL

-3719 DVLRYVGNKSS
+3719 DMLRYVGDKSS
-3730 QLLSNGVATL
+3730 QLLSKGVATL
-3740 NAKQADNGGLWQA
+3740 NAKQTDNAGLWQA

-3758 DGDTFRNSGT
+3758 NGDTFRNSGT

-3774 LSLSGDALNNQGEL
+3774 LSLSADALNNQGEL
-3788 FSQGAVTLTGKTLK
+3788 FSQGAVTLTGTTLE
-3802 NSGTLTGV
+3802 NGGTLTGV
-3810 GGFTLNLTDRVDNLT
+3810 GGFTLNLTDRVDNLA
-3825 TGRLLSGGTGELT
+3825 TGRLLSGGTGEMT
-3838 TGVLRNQGLWQSD
+3838 TGVLNNQGLWQSD
-3851 ALHLTAR
+3851 ELQLTAR
-3858 DLEQQGNLLGVQHG
+3858 DLEQQGNLLGVQRG
-3872 TLQLTGSYQGGQGSQ
+3872 TLQLSGSYQGAQGSQ

-3894 SLTAHDILNRGQV
+3894 SLTAHDILNRGQI
-3907 QGNTL
+3907 QGSAL
-3912 TLGAEAL
+3912 TLGAETL

-3929 TLNATVTGQFTHASQ
+3929 ALNATVTGQFTHASQ
-3944 ARLSSDGT
+3944 SRLSSDGT
-3952 LSVQAATLANQGEIK
+3952 LNVQATALNNQGEIK
-3967 AATTTLTGNTITNGG
+3967 AANTTLTGTTVTNSGTI
-3982 TVQGTAALQLDAT
+3982 QGTAALQLDAA

-4008 DGTTTLNAAAVDNF
+4008 DGITTLNAAAVDNH

-4027 RGLALNTTQLTQ
+4027 RGLALNTAQLTQ

-4052 LPRWVNNGLVQAGE
+4052 LPQWVNNGLVQAGE

-4124 NLSADITGPLTF
+4124 NLSADITGPLIF
-4136 TQTMAAGKQLTL
+4136 TQSMGAGKQLTL

-4165 QLSSTGTLTHQGNI
+4165 QLTSTGTLTHQGNI

-4184 ESRLSAK
+4184 ESRISAK
-4191 DIVQAEAGSIQAG
+4191 DIAQLEAGSIQAG

-4224 GDLLVQAGGV
+4224 GDLLVQAGGL

-4267 WVQRDAQGNAST
+4267 WVQRDAGGNAST

-4298 TGTLTNQREGLM
+4298 TGTLTNQREGLV

-4315 STAESVPEW
+4315 STAESVPDW
-4324 VGKTTVHIPIEW
+4324 VGKTDAYIPIDW
-4336 FKEGDYGILEDGI
+4336 FNKEDYGVYVSGWWETLPGSQYWFMYAPYQHLE
-4349 GLESGLP
+4349 
-4356 EYWWTYAAYEKSEFI
+4356 YI
-4371 KVALET
+4371 KVVTQSKEE
-4377 SSTKVIAGGKVG
+4377 KVVSQGREGELKAFGNISLVTQNL
-4389 IINSGGSFYSYSDFL
+4389 I
-4404 LNNASQIT
+4404 NNASQIV
-4412 AIKDIILKGRDF
+4412 ANNDISIKGEIL
-4424 ENRSYQEGY
+4424 NNTSYHTGSLNE
-4433 VKKYLTYKYLGGA
+4433 YLTYRYY
-4446 NFFANNDKDAIY
+4446 DAIY
-4458 KFNDSRYGRRDER
+4458 VERGINPGPVAFPTGDNDVASGKYRYAVDISDNKIWYILVG
-4471 EKRFGNDL
+4471 
-4479 QYSLYETS
+4479 T

-4511 FKQDISNTTLQ
+4511 VKQDISNTTLQ

-4536 LDVITTLSPLQ
+4536 LDAITTLSPLQ

-4561 NAGAVD
+4561 NTGAVD
-4567 VTKAGSGQAT
+4567 VTKAGSGQAA
-4577 LADNTAGVNAT
+4577 LSGNAAGVAAT

-4597 ASTALQAGTQAD
+4597 SGTALQTGAQAD
-4609 KITTAIAAPNTAG
+4609 NITTAIAAPNTAG

-4633 LQPAASGH
+4633 LQPSASGH

-4666 ITATITTPNAARP
+4666 ISSVIATPT
-4679 LTLNT
+4679 
-4684 DGAVALQPSTSGHVN
+4684 
-4699 NPDAVA
+4699 
-4705 LTPQSGT
+4705 
-4712 ELQTGAQADNITAT
+4712 
-4726 ITAPNTT
+4726 TT
-4733 GPLTLNTGDAVAL
+4733 GPLTLNTGDTVVL
-4746 QPSTSGHVSNP
+4746 QPAASGHVSNP
-4757 DAVVL
+4757 DAVAL

-4774 LTPVNVDNTAT
+4774 LTPVSVDNTAT
-4785 GVTIAGTVGT
+4785 GISVAGTVGT
-4795 PVVLATP
+4795 PATLATP
-4802 GSVAVETLKPTV
+4802 GSVTVEALKPTV
-4814 NADSLPGG
+4814 SADSLPGG

-4829 LLSAADLLSAIGNG
+4829 PLSAADLLSAIGNG

-4862 GLLVVDPDADSR
+4862 GLLVVDPNADSR

-4928 LLDKLN
+4928 LLGKLN

-5063 RAVDVLAIASGDRID
+5063 RAVDVLAIASGDKID

-5108 NTLQLASINGDIIN
+5108 STLQLASINGDIIN
-5122 RTESRNFQTAQ
+5122 RTESHNFQTAQ

-5161 TLSAGKDIR
+5161 TLSAGTDIR

-5228 KAVAG
+5228 KAIAG

-5281 DVANS
+5281 EVANS
-5286 QLLTGG
+5286 QLLSGG

-5311 KGSATLAAGRDL
+5311 KGNATLAAGRDL
-5323 NLLSQEEETYSGNW
+5323 NLLSQEEEIYSGNW

-5355 TAGKGLNLQAGRDIN
+5355 TTGKGLNLQAGRDIN

-5414 KTVTHTLQE
+5414 KTVTHTLRE
-5423 TLQTNEKGSL
+5423 TLQTDEKGSL
-5433 LSGDGVTMAANQDIN
+5433 LSGDSVTMAANQDIN

-5461 LLANNDVNTAASVEN
+5461 LLANHDVNTAASIEN

-5567 KQQQEFEQKTAGL
+5567 KQQQEFQQKTAGL

-5616 KAGLAGYQ
+5616 KAGLSGYQ

-5680 IGDITVAGS
+5680 TGDITVAGS
-5689 QLKAGGDVLMNAAQD
+5689 QLKAGGDVTMNAAQD
-5704 IHLLSARNSE
+5704 IRLLSARNSE

-5794 AGRNLLLQSQQDSE
+5794 AGRHLLLQSQQDSE

-5821 SFTWGSMSGSGYLS
+5821 SFTWGSMNGSGYLS

-5860 FGIKTGE
+5860 FGIKIGE

-6108 TLPKD
+6108 TIPKD

-6148 IGASSGELAARAI
+6148 IGASSGELIARAI

-6211 RNAVENNLFG
+6211 RNAVENNSLAISCAHEPMACA
-6221 KVLVEG
+6221 KNPWLEG
-6227 CAIAAPCRT
+6227 GAGPGGLAGGVSAAGAGAVIGEALNGD
-6236 KVAEQLLEI
+6236 KDKSEQ
-6245 GVKAGITAVVAK
+6245 
-6257 EIADKLSTEELEHL
+6257 
-6271 ITLKMMGNDEITVRY
+6271 
-6286 LSSLQDKYLPS
+6286 
-6297 HTGGDQIAESGPT
+6297 
-6310 NTGGNQLPEQGANHT
+6310 
-6325 GNDNGQINTGP
+6325 
-6336 NHTGGDQ
+6336 
-6343 IVGQLP
+6343 
-6349 NNTGNTE
+6349 
-6356 SVPDLPS
+6356 
-6363 NMISDGLD
+6363 
-6371 NGAEKPSNIKVADDK
+6371 
-6386 YLKKNGVDA
+6386 
-6395 HQIKKDFLG
+6395 
-6404 SKAEI
+6404 
-6409 KLYDIYVDKDS
+6409 DS
-6420 GQLWIFRKGGKGE
+6420 GQPNVGKNLSEGEKAELGGTGSGTPDGWGPEDEENARRNDDVSSNIPSRDKLNQAASASNRNGMTDAGRALQKHGGREGSVYSYSSQKASVLNQEAQTVVNEILNNTNTKIESRVVFENKQKITVVEATAPDGRALRFNADGTRLIGFREPPSK
-6433 GVPTGEF
+6433 
-6440 INN
+6440 

>member
-1 MKPIK
+1 MKPVK

-38 NTALDQ
+38 NTALEQ
-44 AGNGVPVINI
+44 AGNGVPVVNI

-67 HDFNVDKPGL
+67 QDFNVDKSGL
-77 ILNNGTEQLNPTQ
+77 ILNNGTAQLNPTQ

-199 RTAQIDAGLNANDAR
+199 RTAQINAGLNANDTQ

-232 TDSGV
+232 ADSGVAGSNV

-285 SLGDAVAKGSIQAD
+285 SLGDAVAQGNIQAD

-346 QNSLISAGVDAQ
+346 QNSVISAGVDAQ
-358 GTVKSANHLSLKGDA
+358 GTVKSANQLSLNGDA
-373 VTLNATQLAAGKV
+373 VTLNAAQLAAGKV
-386 TVGAGQSL
+386 TVNAGQSL
-394 QQDAQSGIKA
+394 QQDAKSGIKA
-404 ESVLDVHGDA
+404 ESVLDMRGDT

-427 LEAKTLNG
+427 LAAKTLNG

-449 RVTQQGDWQGNVT
+449 RVAQQGDWQGNLT
-462 AGNTLSVEGG
+462 AGNVLTVDGG
-472 QLLQRG
+472 RLVQRG

-483 TLTLTLEAL
+483 TLTLTLDVL

-506 SGGNIT
+506 NGGDIT

-519 AERLTVNAQ
+519 AERLAVNAL
-528 RLDNSG
+528 RLDNRG
-534 LLSARHEVK
+534 LLSARHDVR
-543 LELQAVLNNQGNI
+543 LELQTVLNNQGNI
-556 LTDNQLFLLAGNITN
+556 LTDNSLFLLADTITN
-571 GGTLQAATLT
+571 GGTLQAVTLT
-581 AQADSFTSQGEV
+581 AQANQFTNQGEV
-593 TANALDL
+593 IANALDL
-600 TSQTTENHGTINAR
+600 TSQTTENHSTINAR

-626 RGMLSA
+626 RGTLSA

-642 TLDNRSLMQAGNT
+642 TLDNRGLMQAGNT
-655 LQITAD
+655 LQVTAD
-661 RLSNDGTL
+661 RVSNDGTL

-676 HTGSFANQG
+676 RTGTLANQG
-685 SLQADNALQLD
+685 ILQADSALQLE
-696 ATRSLTQS
+696 ATRILTQS
-704 AHGTLLAGTGLTINA
+704 ATGSLLAGTDLTVNA
-719 GQAETDGAVQAQ
+719 GQAETDGAIQAQ

-742 TGKTSMTGDGLIT
+742 AGKTSLTGDGQIT
-755 AGQLDNRGSLLTAG
+755 ATHLDNRGSLLTAG

-775 DAASNAGVLQGNTL
+775 DVVSQVGALQGHALTL
-789 TIQAN
+789 QAN
-794 TLTSSGQAQAKGTV
+794 ALTSSGQTQAQGAV
-808 NLTVADTFTNSGD
+808 NLTVTDAFTNSGD

-832 AQTEN
+832 AKTEN
-837 RGSLQALTLTTDGTS
+837 RGTLQALTLTAEGAS
-852 FDNRGTVSGINNLSL
+852 LDNRGTISGINNLSL
-867 FLTGHL
+867 FLSGNL
-873 DNAGTLQ
+873 DNTGTLQ
-880 GNELRADAAQLDNQG
+880 GNQLRTEAAQLTNQG
-895 TLRGTDALTLAITG
+895 TLHGTDALTLAITG
-909 NLSNQGELLSDGDST
+909 NLSSQGTLLSEGDSST
-924 TTTQRFINQGTLQ
+924 RAKRFDNQGTLQ
-937 AKNVVLQVDELDNA
+937 AKNVTLQVDELDNA
-951 GKILGVSSLALTA
+951 GKIFGVSSLALTA
-964 ANGLTNRQT
+964 ANRLTNRQA

-979 GAAMLTAAEGV
+979 GVAMLTAAEVV
-990 NTGEWQAKAL
+990 NAGDWQAKTL

-1005 NLTNDGQIQGDE
+1005 NLTNDGQIQGDD
-1017 ALSLTLPA
+1017 ALSLTLPT

-1037 LTTGGD
+1037 LTTGGG

-1067 VSLMNDGRVV
+1067 VSLVNGGRVV

-1082 SLRGDYQGRGL
+1082 SLYGDYQGRGL
-1093 LNTAGTLTLHG
+1093 LNTAGTLTLEG

-1124 LTNQGTVLGNTVALS
+1124 FTNQGTVLGNAVALS
-1139 LDQLTNHG
+1139 AERLVNHG
-1147 DITGVDALTLSL
+1147 DITGVDTLTLSL

-1164 NIGTLR
+1164 NLGTLR
-1170 SDSLSVAAADVNNR
+1170 SDSLSVAAVEVNNR
-1184 GDMQGINT
+1184 GDMLGINT

-1218 DVKQRG
+1218 DVKQGG

-1236 SLTNQGKML
+1236 SLTNQGKIL
-1245 GVDALTLAI
+1245 GVDALTLSIA
-1254 VGTVTNSGN
+1254 GN
-1263 VLTQGT
+1263 FSNDGNLLTQKAGV
-1269 GSVTAQ
+1269 VTAQ
-1275 QVDNSGLMQ
+1275 QINNSGLMH
-1284 AGSLTLQADDIVN
+1284 AENLTLEADDVTN

-1303 IDALSITAQHGL
+1303 IQALSVTAQGGL
-1315 TNQQNGTLLTQGAAV
+1315 TNQQTGKLLTQGAAV
-1330 LQAAQVANHGEWR
+1330 LQAAQAENHGEWL
-1343 ADSLSLR
+1343 ADNLTLQ
-1350 AARFTNAGRVQTEGN
+1350 AERFANTGRIQADR
-1365 MDIVVEPAGAPHQR
+1365 DIDIAIAPAGAAHQR
-1379 SFLPMALSLATD
+1379 SFLPMALSLAAD

-1397 PSSRQSG
+1397 SSSPQGR
-1404 GATDGVLDNR
+1404 GAGDGVLDNR
-1414 GTLVSGGDI
+1414 GTLVSGGDL
-1423 QLRATQLA
+1423 QLQATQIV
-1431 NQGSLASNGTATLI
+1431 NQGSLSGNGTAILTGNTI
-1445 GETVANDGDIVAV
+1445 QNDGDVVAM
-1458 TGLSLAG
+1458 TSLSLTG
-1465 HYQGRGS
+1465 NYQGLGT
-1472 LQTDGLLDWSG
+1472 LQTDGRLDWSG
-1483 ATLTNRGRWQAN
+1483 TTLTNRGRWQAN
-1495 AIQLQGLTL
+1495 AIQLQGHAL

-1517 TVDSLFNSGEIAGV
+1517 TADTLFNGGEMAGV

-1543 NQGQIYGAMLGLSA
+1543 NKGQLYGATLGLSA
-1557 TDLLNQGELSGDR
+1557 TDLFNQGELSGDA
-1570 LHLTLQETV
+1570 LHLTLQETAH
-1579 RNRGLMSGSQR
+1579 NSGLISGSQR
-1590 VQLEANQVDQSGS
+1590 VQLEANQIEQSGS
-1603 LESRLLQ
+1603 LESRRLQ

-1630 SIRDTARNQGK
+1630 AINTTARNSGK
-1641 LLSQGTS
+1641 LLSQGDS
-1648 TLTANRLEN
+1648 TLTARQLEN
-1657 RGQWQA
+1657 VGQWQA
-1663 KTLTLTADDVGNAGQ
+1663 KTLALTADDVENAGQ
-1678 LLGLSALSL
+1678 LLGLSALTL
-1687 TAKNR
+1687 AAKNR
-1692 LDNAKTGTLFTQ
+1692 LNNAKTGTLLTQ
-1704 GLAVLNAAEASND
+1704 GMAVLNAAEASNA

-1725 TLDAQ
+1725 TLGAQ
-1730 QLTNTGHIQGDQS
+1730 NLNNRGHIQADTS
-1743 LTLTLA
+1743 LKMTLA
-1749 NGDVDNKGTLW
+1749 KGDVTNQGTLW
-1760 SKYATIA
+1760 SNNADIA
-1767 ARTLTNAGE
+1767 ARTLTNDGTL
-1776 VTGVDGLQLT
+1776 TGAAGLQLT
-1786 LDDALTNQGA
+1786 LDDALTNQGT
-1796 LSSYHLT
+1796 LNSSQLIV
-1803 AQAGRLDNR
+1803 QADRLDNR

-1823 TAGNSL
+1823 TIGNGL
-1829 DNTGSLYGAAL
+1829 DNQGTLYGAAV
-1840 ALNASDLT
+1840 ALNTNGLT
-1848 NSGTLTGVDSL
+1848 NSGTITGVDSL
-1859 SLNLNGT
+1859 TLELNGT
-1866 LNNTRDISSTA
+1866 LNNTRDISSNA
-1877 LTLKANDVVNHGTM
+1877 LTLRANDVVNHGTL
-1891 TGVNGLTLAL
+1891 TGVNGLTLEL

-1912 SQALAITANDLT
+1912 SQALAIAARDVT
-1924 NDGQINGTRS
+1924 NGGLFNGTRS
-1934 LQLTLGDGLT
+1934 LQLTLDGTLT
-1944 NTGALTS
+1944 NTGDLTS
-1951 QRIDI
+1951 QRIGI
-1956 TAQDV
+1956 TAADV

-1986 ISGSTTLGIV
+1986 VSGSNTLGIV

-2009 ALTVD
+2009 ALTVE

-2033 IADTAR
+2033 IAGTAR
-2039 NQGKWLSQ
+2039 NQGKWLGQ

-2054 DRVDNHGQWQAGDI
+2054 DRVDNQGQWQAGDI
-2068 TLQANDLVNSGQI
+2068 TLQATDLTNRGQI
-2081 FGLNTLLL
+2081 FGLNALSL
-2089 TTTNDLGNQQG
+2089 TAANGLTNQQNAK
-2100 GTLLSQGIAVLR
+2100 LLSQGIAVLR
-2112 AANVINDGD
+2112 AASVTNDGD
-2121 VQADRLTFDAQQLTN
+2121 VQADRLTFEAQQLTN
-2136 RGRIQ
+2136 RGRMQ
-2141 GDHGLAVTLDRA
+2141 GDNGLAVTLGRT
-2153 NPASLLTNQG
+2153 NPASRLTNQG
-2163 TLLSG
+2163 TLISG

-2183 VSGVGTLMLDGGAIN
+2183 VSGVGQLTLDSGAIN
-2198 NAGSV
+2198 NAGTV

-2230 GNQLN
+2230 GNQLRN
-2235 NSGRWESRALA
+2235 NGRWESRALA
-2246 LNGGTFDNDGTVIG
+2246 LNGGTFSNTGTVIG

-2274 GSTGQLLT
+2274 GRDGQLLT
-2282 NGALQAQADTVMND
+2282 NGDLQAQAGTVMND
-2296 GRWQGNTLTLTADD
+2296 GIWQGNALTLTADE

-2315 QLLGLSALTLT
+2315 QLLGLSALSLT
-2326 AKNRLDNTQNGKL
+2326 AKNRLDNTQTGK
-2339 LTQGQAV
+2339 
-2346 LNAAEASNE
+2346 
-2355 GEWQADGLTLDA
+2355 
-2367 QQLTNTGHI
+2367 
-2376 QGEQSLTLAN
+2376 
-2386 GDVDNKGTLWSKYA
+2386 
-2400 DIAAR
+2400 
-2405 TLTNAGN
+2405 
-2412 ITGVDGL
+2412 
-2419 QLMLDD
+2419 
-2425 ALTNQGALSSY
+2425 
-2436 HLTAQAD
+2436 
-2443 RLNNSGKI
+2443 
-2451 NGLDRLELTV
+2451 
-2461 GNSLDNQGSL
+2461 
-2471 YGTALVLNAN
+2471 
-2481 DLTNSGTL
+2481 
-2489 TGVDSLTLDLTGTL
+2489 
-2503 NNTRDISSTALTLRA
+2503 
-2518 NDVFN
+2518 
-2523 HGTLTGVNGLT
+2523 
-2534 LELGNQLDN
+2534 
-2543 QGALNSQALI
+2543 
-2553 IAARDVTNGGL
+2553 
-2564 LNGTRDLQLTLDG
+2564 
-2577 TLTNTGDL
+2577 
-2585 TSQRID
+2585 
-2591 ITAKDVLN
+2591 
-2599 HGQVLG
+2599 
-2605 SDDLQFDLRNTL
+2605 
-2617 DNRGLIS
+2617 
-2624 GSTTLGIVAND
+2624 
-2635 IDQQGT
+2635 
-2641 LEARALTVD
+2641 
-2650 AQTLDNHGKMLGVDA
+2650 
-2665 LTLAITGTARNQGN
+2665 
-2679 WLSQGTSTL
+2679 
-2688 TADRVDNNGG
+2688 
-2698 RWQAGDITLQASELT
+2698 
-2713 NRGQIFGLNTL
+2713 
-2724 SLTTTNDL
+2724 
-2732 GNQQGGTLL
+2732 
-2741 SQGIAVLRAANVIND
+2741 
-2756 GDVQA
+2756 
-2761 DRLTFDAQQLTN
+2761 
-2773 RGRMQGDHG
+2773 
-2782 LAVTLDRANPASRLT
+2782 
-2797 NQGTLLSGGDGWLSA
+2797 
-2812 SLLDNQGT
+2812 
-2820 VSGVGTLTLDG
+2820 
-2831 GAINNAGNVIADG
+2831 
-2844 ALTLNGD
+2844 
-2851 YQGAGLLHTAD
+2851 
-2862 TLTLRGN
+2862 
-2869 QLNNSGRWES
+2869 
-2879 RALALNGGA
+2879 
-2888 FSNTGTVIG
+2888 
-2897 ERGITLALRDDLTV
+2897 
-2911 GSTGQLL
+2911 
-2918 TNGGL
+2918 
-2923 QAQAGTV
+2923 
-2930 VNDGRWQGNTL
+2930 
-2941 TLTADEVGN
+2941 
-2950 AGQLLGL
+2950 
-2957 SALSLSAK
+2957 
-2965 NRLDNAKTGQ
+2965 

-2985 AAEASNEGEWQAD
+2985 AAEASNEGKWQAD
-2998 SLTLDAQQLTN
+2998 SLTLEAQQLTN
-3009 TGHIQGDQSLKLTLA
+3009 AGHIQGDTSLKATLA
-3024 NGDVANQGTLW
+3024 NGDVTNQGTLW
-3035 STLATIAART
+3035 SKLATIAART
-3045 LTNAGNI
+3045 LTNAGEM

-3065 LTNQGALSSY
+3065 LTNQGSLSSY
-3075 HLTAQAD
+3075 QLTAQAD

-3103 LDNQGSLYGTALVL
+3103 LDNQGTLYGAALAL
-3117 NANDLTNHGT
+3117 NANDLTNSGSI
-3127 LTGVDSLTLGLN
+3127 TGVDSLSLGLN

-3149 STALTLRANDVV
+3149 SNALTLKANDVV
-3161 NRGTMTGVNGLT
+3161 NHGTMTGVNGLT
-3173 LELGN
+3173 LLLGN
-3178 QLDNQGALNS
+3178 HLDNQGTLNS
-3188 QALAISANDLT
+3188 QALAITARDVT
-3199 NDGQINGTRDL
+3199 NGGLLNGTRSL

-3224 SSQRIGITAKDVLN
+3224 TSQRIGITAKDVLN

-3308 ITGTAR
+3308 IAGTAR

-3327 TADRVDNHGQWQA
+3327 TADRVDNQGQWQA
-3340 GDITLQASELTNRG
+3340 GDITLQASDLTNRG
-3354 QIFGLNALSLTATNG
+3354 QIFGLNALSLTTTND
-3369 LTNQQNAK
+3369 LSNQQGGT

-3384 VLRAASVTNDG
+3384 VLRAANVTNDG
-3395 DVQADRLTF
+3395 DWQADRLTV

-3418 HGLAIALDRT
+3418 HGLAITLDRT
-3428 NPVSRLTNQGTLLSG
+3428 NPASLLTNRGTLLSG
-3443 GDSWLSASQLD
+3443 GDTQLSASQLD
-3454 NQGTVSGVGTLT
+3454 NQGTVSGVGKVT
-3466 LDSGAINNAGSV
+3466 LDSGAINNAGNV

-3486 TGDYQGAG
+3486 NGDYQGAG

-3505 GNQLRNNG
+3505 GNQLNNSG
-3513 RWESRT
+3513 RWESRA
-3519 LALNGGSFSNAGT
+3519 LALNGGTFSNSGT
-3532 VIGERSI
+3532 VIGERGI

-3545 GLTVGSTGQLL
+3545 GLTVSSTGQML
-3556 TNGVLQAQAG
+3556 TNGALQAQAG
-3566 TVMND
+3566 TVVNG
-3571 GFWQGKTLELS
+3571 GFWQGNTLALS

-3596 GLRLDLPGTYQGN
+3596 VLRLDLLGTYQGN
-3609 AQSRLLSDG
+3609 APSRLLSDG
-3618 EAVITAGRLN
+3618 EAVITAERLT
-3628 QSGEIAAGTLH
+3628 QSGEIAADTLS
-3639 LTTTTLDN
+3639 LTTNTLDN
-3647 SGRVLGSSGLTVT
+3647 SGRVLGSNGLTVT
-3660 NRDELINR
+3660 NRDELLNR
-3668 AGAEL
+3668 AGGEL
-3673 LTNGAGRV
+3673 LTNGAGRL
-3681 DSGTLRNAG
+3681 DSGSLRNAG

-3719 DVLRYVGNKSS
+3719 DVLRYVGDKSG

-3740 NAKQADNGGLWQA
+3740 HATRVDNAGLWQA

-3758 DGDTFRNSGT
+3758 NGDTFRNSGT

-3774 LSLSGDALNNQGEL
+3774 LSFNGDTFNNQGEL
-3788 FSQGAVTLTGKTLK
+3788 FSQGTVTLTGKTLE

-3810 GGFTLNLTDRVDNLT
+3810 GGFTLNLTDRVDNLA

-3851 ALHLTAR
+3851 ALQLTAR
-3858 DLEQQGNLLGVQHG
+3858 DLEQQGNLLGVQRG
-3872 TLQLTGSYQGGQGSQ
+3872 TLQLSGAYQGAQGSQ

-3894 SLTAHDILNRGQV
+3894 SLTAHDITNRGQV
-3907 QGNTL
+3907 QGKTL
-3912 TLGAEAL
+3912 ALGAETL
-3919 DNHGSLRGDR
+3919 DNHGTLRGDR
-3929 TLNATVTGQFTHASQ
+3929 ALNATVTGQFSNSLQ
-3944 ARLSSDGT
+3944 ARLSSDDT
-3952 LSVQAATLANQGEIK
+3952 LNVQATALANQGDIK
-3967 AATTTLTGNTITNGG
+3967 AANTTLAGNTLTNGG

-4008 DGTTTLNAAAVDNF
+4008 DGTTTLSAVAVDNL

-4027 RGLALNTTQLTQ
+4027 HGLALNTTQLTQ
-4039 QGSLMAQDKLTLT
+4039 QGSLMAQDKLTLKI
-4052 LPRWVNNGLVQAGE
+4052 PQWVNNGLVQAGE

-4136 TQTMAAGKQLTL
+4136 TQSMAAGKQLTL

-4165 QLSSTGTLTHQGNI
+4165 QLTSTGTLTNQGRI

-4184 ESRLSAK
+4184 ESLLSAK
-4191 DIVQAEAGSIQAG
+4191 DIVQLEAGSIQAG

-4210 SDNTLNNKGLIGTT
+4210 SDNSLNNKGLIGTT

-4298 TGTLTNQREGLM
+4298 TGTLTNQREGLV
-4310 VTESE
+4310 VTE
-4315 STAESVPEW
+4315 TKLTDESVPDW
-4324 VGKTTVHIPIEW
+4324 AGKTIANIPIGW
-4336 FKEGDYGILEDGI
+4336 FKPEDYGIYVSEE
-4349 GLESGLP
+4349 ESGGGGHGAPRRWKSYSYLP
-4356 EYWWTYAAYEKSEFI
+4356 FKNADIQKVVIEHKTIEIKSDNQSGIIRSGKDAFLYSNDLVNQSSILEAIKNINLQGERLNNLSYTSGSSIKTLIYNHISFQENGEIARPSKFIDKHDRVMNKYMSYKLSGTPTYEKIE
-4371 KVALET
+4371 
-4377 SSTKVIAGGKVG
+4377 
-4389 IINSGGSFYSYSDFL
+4389 
-4404 LNNASQIT
+4404 
-4412 AIKDIILKGRDF
+4412 
-4424 ENRSYQEGY
+4424 
-4433 VKKYLTYKYLGGA
+4433 
-4446 NFFANNDKDAIY
+4446 
-4458 KFNDSRYGRRDER
+4458 
-4471 EKRFGNDL
+4471 
-4479 QYSLYETS
+4479 
-4487 PTTEKTVGESYNA
+4487 GESYNA

-4536 LDVITTLSPLQ
+4536 LDAITTLSPLQ

-4567 VTKAGSGQAT
+4567 VTKAGGGQAT
-4577 LADNTAGVNAT
+4577 LAGNAAGVAAT
-4588 GKTVTLTQQ
+4588 GKAVTLTQQ
-4597 ASTALQAGTQAD
+4597 SGTVLQA
-4609 KITTAIAAPNTAG
+4609 
-4622 PLTLNTGDAVV
+4622 
-4633 LQPAASGH
+4633 
-4641 ISNPDAVTLTP
+4641 
-4652 QSGTALQTG
+4652 
-4661 AQAEN
+4661 
-4666 ITATITTPNAARP
+4666 
-4679 LTLNT
+4679 
-4684 DGAVALQPSTSGHVN
+4684 
-4699 NPDAVA
+4699 
-4705 LTPQSGT
+4705 
-4712 ELQTGAQADNITAT
+4712 GAQADNITAVIAT
-4726 ITAPNTT
+4726 PTAT

-4746 QPSTSGHVSNP
+4746 PSSASGHISNPDAVALTPQAGTALQAGVQADNITAVIATPTTTGPLTLNTGDAVVLTPSTPGHVSNP
-4757 DAVVL
+4757 DAVAL
-4762 SSTGQRPDAGKS
+4762 SSTGPRPDAGKS

-4785 GVTIAGTVGT
+4785 GIPIAGTVGT
-4795 PVVLATP
+4795 PATLATP

-4814 NADSLPGG
+4814 SADTLPGG

-4829 LLSAADLLSAIGNG
+4829 PLSAADLLNAIGNG

-4862 GLLVVDPDADSR
+4862 GLLVVDPNADSR

-4928 LLDKLN
+4928 LLNKLN

-4961 SGQRYLNGTGSDLQQ
+4961 SGQRHLNGTGSDLAQ
-4976 MQTLLDN
+4976 MQMLLDN
-4983 AAAAQTGM
+4983 AAAAQKGM
-4991 NLQLGVSLTPDQ
+4991 NLQLGVSLTPEQ

-5063 RAVDVLAIASGDRID
+5063 KAVEVLAIASGDRID

-5108 NTLQLASINGDIIN
+5108 STLQLASINGDIIN
-5122 RTESRNFQTAQ
+5122 RTESRTFQTAQ

-5142 SLVFTELGKTAEI
+5142 SLTFTELGKTAEI

-5185 AKGNVAMEAL
+5185 AKGNVAVEAL

-5213 NTAVQGSTVTAGGTL
+5213 NTAVQGSTVTAGGSL

-5233 QDIQIDASA
+5233 QDIQIAASA

-5281 DVANS
+5281 EVANS
-5286 QLLTGG
+5286 QLLSGG
-5292 DLNLVAG
+5292 ELSLVAG

-5311 KGSATLAAGRDL
+5311 KGTATLAAGRDL
-5323 NLLSQEEETYSGNW
+5323 NLLSETEETYSGNW

-5414 KTVTHTLQE
+5414 KTVTHTLRE
-5423 TLQTNEKGSL
+5423 TLQTDEKGSL
-5433 LSGDGVTMAANQDIN
+5433 LSGDSVTLAANQDIN

-5461 LLANNDVNTAASVEN
+5461 LLANHDVNTAASIEN

-5531 VKAGNDVTI
+5531 VKAGNDVSI
-5540 SGTDMVAGKDIFLQ
+5540 SGTDMVAGKDILLQ
-5554 GNNVTIDPGYDTR
+5554 GNNVTLDPGYDTR
-5567 KQQQEFEQKTAGL
+5567 KQQQEFEQKSAGL

-5680 IGDITVAGS
+5680 TGDITVAGS

-5714 DISGKNSSSG
+5714 ALSGKNSSSG
-5724 GNIGISLGLSNGS
+5724 GNIGVSLGLSNGS

-5754 GTGNS
+5754 GTGNT

-5771 TLKSERDTRLIGAQV
+5771 TLKSERDTRLTGAQV
-5786 NGERIDVD
+5786 SGERIDVD
-5794 AGRNLLLQSQQDSE
+5794 AGRNLLLQSQQDSD
-5808 RYDSKQT
+5808 RYDSKQV
-5815 SVAAGG
+5815 SGSAGG
-5821 SFTWGSMSGSGYLS
+5821 SFTWGGGGGSGYISL
-5835 ASKDKIH
+5835 SKDKMH
-5842 SNYDSVQQQTGFF
+5842 SNYDSVQQQTGLF

-5907 SGIGLSAS
+5907 SGAGFSAS
-5915 PSMSGSMLSTLAMT
+5915 PSLNGSMLSTLAMN
-5929 VPSALMSLGNS
+5929 VPSALMALGHS
-5940 GSAASTTYAAV
+5940 GNASSTTYAAV

-6028 DSKVERPKDGD
+6028 DATVERPKEGD
-6039 SAKEWEVYKK
+6039 PTQKWEEYKK

-6102 QLVKDV
+6102 QLVKDT

-6122 AANAMAHAVVGA
+6122 ATNAMAHAVVGA

-6161 MADQYPGKTANDL
+6161 MATQYPGKTANDL
-6174 TEEEKQSV
+6174 TEAEKQSV
-6182 SALSTLASGLVS
+6182 SALSTLAAGLVS
-6194 GLASNSTASAAS
+6194 GLASNSTATAAS

-6211 RNAVENNLFG
+6211 RNAVENNYFGPNGMPKGMTDVGMSMTSLYTNTNLLDENGNVLNPITEEERQYAMHKLVTGVMPEGQDISKAIVNGYTDGVLIAGAWYLGPAAALG
-6221 KVLVEG
+6221 KVVVGSALSGSANAAYQWYDLSKPGNENKSYDYWGTTAALV
-6227 CAIAAPCRT
+6227 
-6236 KVAEQLLEI
+6236 
-6245 GVKAGITAVVAK
+6245 
-6257 EIADKLSTEELEHL
+6257 
-6271 ITLKMMGNDEITVRY
+6271 
-6286 LSSLQDKYLPS
+6286 
-6297 HTGGDQIAESGPT
+6297 TGGLAPGRDI
-6310 NTGGNQLPEQGANHT
+6310 
-6325 GNDNGQINTGP
+6325 
-6336 NHTGGDQ
+6336 
-6343 IVGQLP
+6343 LP
-6349 NNTGNTE
+6349 NVGIAMGSAVFTDGPDKGAIIGAGMGAW
-6356 SVPDLPS
+6356 SGGLVGKYAPDLLRPFFGPS
-6363 NMISDGLD
+6363 AGFIGDTTGSVSGEIIS
-6371 NGAEKPSNIKVADDK
+6371 NKVKDK
-6386 YLKKNGVDA
+6386 VN
-6395 HQIKKDFLG
+6395 
-6404 SKAEI
+6404 E
-6409 KLYDIYVDKDS
+6409 
-6420 GQLWIFRKGGKGE
+6420 RK
-6433 GVPTGEF
+6433 
-6440 INN
+6440 

>member
-1 MKPIK
+1 MKPVK

-15 LIHLI
+15 LINLI

-67 HDFNVDKPGL
+67 RDFNVDKPGL
-77 ILNNGTEQLNPTQ
+77 ILNNGTEQLNSTQ

-102 GKAADAIIN
+102 GKAVDAIIN
-111 EVVSSNRS
+111 EVVSTNRS

-199 RTAQIDAGLNANDAR
+199 RTAQIDAGLNANETR

-226 KVTAQA
+226 KVT
-232 TDSGV
+232 DSGVAGSNV

-251 NRIKLVS
+251 NRITLVS
-258 SDKGV
+258 SEKGV

-285 SLGDAVAKGSIQAD
+285 SLGDAVAQGAIQAD
-299 ADALALRGKQQAG
+299 ADTLALQGKQQAG
-312 DALTL
+312 EALTL
-317 NAKQDITLQ
+317 KARQDITLQ

-332 GKDIALRSDGTLNA
+332 GQNIELASGGGLKA
-346 QNSLISAGVDAQ
+346 QNSVISAGVDAQ
-358 GTVKSANHLSLKGDA
+358 GKVKSANQLSINSDS
-373 VTLNATQLAAGKV
+373 VTLNATQLAAGKM
-386 TVGAGQSL
+386 TIDAGQSL
-394 QQDAQSGIKA
+394 QQDAQSGLKA
-404 ESVLDVHGDA
+404 ESVLEMRGDT
-414 VSLAGSAGAEDVR
+414 VSLAGSAGAEAVR
-427 LEAKTLNG
+427 LAATTLNG
-435 AGSAQLQAKNNATV
+435 TGSAQLQAKNKATV
-449 RVTQQGDWQGNVT
+449 RVTQQGDWQGNLT
-462 AGNTLSVEGG
+462 AGNALAIDGG
-472 QLLQRG
+472 RLVQRG

-483 TLTLTLEAL
+483 SLTLTLDAL
-492 DNQGDI
+492 DNRGDI
-498 AALQALTF
+498 AALQGLTF
-506 SGGNIT
+506 SGNALT
-512 NRGTLAA
+512 NSGTLAA
-519 AERLTVNAQ
+519 AEQLTVNAQ

-534 LLSARHEVK
+534 LLSARNEVK
-543 LELQAVLNNQGNI
+543 LELQTVLNNQGNI
-556 LTDNQLFLLAGNITN
+556 LTDNQLFLLADHLTN
-571 GGTLQAATLT
+571 GGTLKAATLT
-581 AQADSFTSQGEV
+581 AQATRFTSQGDV

-600 TSQTTENHGTINAR
+600 TSQTTENHGVINAQ

-626 RGMLSA
+626 RGTLSA

-642 TLDNRSLMQAGNT
+642 TLDNRSLMQSGHA
-655 LQITAD
+655 LQVTAD
-661 RLSNDGTL
+661 RLSNDGTI
-669 TAPDLQL
+669 TAPALQL
-676 HTGSFANQG
+676 HTGTLANQG
-685 SLQADNALQLD
+685 TVQADNALQLD

-704 AHGTLLAGTGLTINA
+704 ARGTLLAGTDLTVNA
-719 GQAETDGAVQAQ
+719 GQVETDGAIQAQ

-742 TGKTSMTGDGLIT
+742 AGKTSITGDGQIT
-755 AGQLDNRGSLLTAG
+755 ATQLDNRGSLLATG
-769 NWTIHS
+769 NWTINS
-775 DAASNAGVLQGNTL
+775 EAASHAGVLQGHAL
-789 TIQAN
+789 AIQAT
-794 TLTSSGQAQAKGTV
+794 TLTSSGQAQALGTV

-821 WLSGETLRLQA
+821 WLSGEALRLQA
-832 AQTEN
+832 AKAEN
-837 RGSLQALTLTTDGTS
+837 RGTLQALTLTADGGS
-852 FDNRGTVSGINNLSL
+852 LNNRGTMSGINNLSL
-867 FLTGHL
+867 FLTGSL

-880 GNELRADAAQLDNQG
+880 GNQLRAEAARLTNQG
-895 TLRGTDALTLAITG
+895 SLHGTDALTLAITG
-909 NLSNQGELLSDGDST
+909 NLLNQGELLSEGDST
-924 TTTQRFINQGTLQ
+924 TSAHRVDNQGTLQ
-937 AKNVVLQVDELDNA
+937 AKNVALQVNELDNA
-951 GKILGVSSLALTA
+951 GKIFGVSSLALTA
-964 ANGLTNRQT
+964 THGLTNRQA

-979 GAAMLTAAEGV
+979 GAATLAAKGV
-990 NTGEWQAKAL
+990 VNAGEWQAKAL
-1000 TLTAN
+1000 TLAAE
-1005 NLTNDGQIQGDE
+1005 NLTNDGQIQGD
-1017 ALSLTLPA
+1017 ASLSLTLPT
-1025 TDGKGTLINRGT
+1025 TDGKGTVVNRGT
-1037 LTTGGD
+1037 VTTGGD
-1043 ATLFARLMENQGT
+1043 ATLFARLMDNQGT
-1056 LSSLGRTELTA
+1056 LSSLGRTELTGA
-1067 VSLMNDGRVV
+1067 SLINDGRLV

-1104 DTLVNGGHWESRAL
+1104 DTLVNNGHWESRAL
-1118 SLQGKH
+1118 SLQGLT
-1124 LTNQGTVLGNTVALS
+1124 LTNQGTVLGNTVAMSVEHLF
-1139 LDQLTNHG
+1139 NHG
-1147 DITGVDALTLSL
+1147 DITGVDTLTLSL
-1159 GDSLN
+1159 GDNLYN
-1164 NIGTLR
+1164 TGALR
-1170 SDSLSVAAADVNNR
+1170 SDSLSVAAVDVNNR
-1184 GDMQGINT
+1184 GELQGIKH
-1192 LQLNTTGLLDNT
+1192 LQLDVAGLLDNA
-1204 GVISGSQSVAVTAG
+1204 GIISGSNTLAVTAN
-1218 DVKQRG
+1218 DVKQHENG

-1236 SLTNQGKML
+1236 SLVNQGKML
-1245 GVDALTLAI
+1245 GVDALTLSIA
-1254 VGTVTNSGN
+1254 GN
-1263 VLTQGT
+1263 LSNDGSLLTQKA
-1269 GSVTAQ
+1269 SVVTAQ
-1275 QVDNSGLMQ
+1275 QVDNSGLVQ
-1284 AGSLTLQADDIVN
+1284 AGSLLLDADEVTN

-1303 IDALSITAQHGL
+1303 IDALFITAQNGFN
-1315 TNQQNGTLLTQGAAV
+1315 NQQNGTLFTQGAAV
-1330 LQAAQVANHGEWR
+1330 LQAARAENHGEWR
-1343 ADSLSLR
+1343 ADNLMLQ
-1350 AARFTNAGRVQTEGN
+1350 AASFTNVGRVQAEG
-1365 MDIVVEPAGAPHQR
+1365 DIDITVAPVRAVRQHAL
-1379 SFLPMALSLATD
+1379 LPMALSLAAD
-1391 IQQLNA
+1391 VQQLNA
-1397 PSSRQSG
+1397 SSSRQSG

-1414 GTLVSGGDI
+1414 GTLVSGGDT
-1423 QLRATQLA
+1423 QLRATQITH
-1431 NQGSLASNGTATLI
+1431 QGSLASNGAATLI
-1445 GETVANDGDIVAV
+1445 GETVENAGTVLAV
-1458 TGLSLAG
+1458 TSLSLAG
-1465 HYQGRGS
+1465 NYQGSGT

-1495 AIQLQGLTL
+1495 AIQLQGDSL
-1504 DNQGTLLGQRTDI
+1504 DNQGTLLGQRTAI
-1517 TVDSLFNSGEIAGV
+1517 TADTLFNGGEIAGI
-1531 DALQLTVADSLT
+1531 DALQLTVADRLT
-1543 NQGQIYGAMLGLSA
+1543 NQGQLYGATLGLSA
-1557 TDLLNQGELSGDR
+1557 TDLFNQGEVSGDV
-1570 LHLTLQETV
+1570 LHLTLRETV
-1579 RNRGLMSGSQR
+1579 RNSGLMSGSQR
-1590 VQLEANQVDQSGS
+1590 VQLEASQVEQLGS
-1603 LESRLLQ
+1603 LESRQLH

-1621 MLGVDALTL
+1621 MLGADALTL
-1630 SIRDTARNQGK
+1630 AIHTTARNSGK
-1641 LLSQGTS
+1641 WLSQGDS

-1663 KTLTLTADDVGNAGQ
+1663 KTLTLTADDVENAGQ

-1687 TAKNR
+1687 TAKNT
-1692 LDNAKTGTLFTQ
+1692 LSNTQTGTLLTQ
-1704 GLAVLNAAEASND
+1704 GLAVLNAAEVSNE

-1730 QLTNTGHIQGDQS
+1730 QLTNVGHIQGDKS
-1743 LTLTLA
+1743 LKMTLA
-1749 NGDVDNKGTLW
+1749 NGELHNKGTLW
-1760 SKYATIA
+1760 SKLATVA
-1767 ARTLTNAGE
+1767 ARTLTNEGIL
-1776 VTGVDGLQLT
+1776 TGVDGLQLT
-1786 LDDALTNQGA
+1786 LDDALTNQGT
-1796 LSSYHLT
+1796 LNSYQLT
-1803 AQAGRLDNR
+1803 AQADRLDNS

-1823 TAGNSL
+1823 TIGNSL
-1829 DNTGSLYGAAL
+1829 TNRGTLYGAAVE
-1840 ALNASDLT
+1840 LNANDLT
-1848 NSGTLTGVDSL
+1848 NHGTLTGVDSL
-1859 SLNLNGT
+1859 SLGLNGT
-1866 LNNTRDISSTA
+1866 LNNTRDIGSNA
-1877 LTLKANDVVNHGTM
+1877 LTLKARDVVNHGTL
-1891 TGVNGLTLAL
+1891 TGVNGLTLDL

-1912 SQALAITANDLT
+1912 SQ
-1924 NDGQINGTRS
+1924 
-1934 LQLTLGDGLT
+1934 
-1944 NTGALTS
+1944 
-1951 QRIDI
+1951 
-1956 TAQDV
+1956 
-1961 LNHGQMLGSDDL
+1961 
-1973 QFDLRN
+1973 
-1979 KLDNRGL
+1979 
-1986 ISGSTTLGIV
+1986 
-1996 ANDIDQQGTLEAR
+1996 
-2009 ALTVD
+2009 
-2014 AQTLDNHGKMLG
+2014 
-2026 VDALTLA
+2026 TLA
-2033 IADTAR
+2033 
-2039 NQGKWLSQ
+2039 
-2047 GSSTLTA
+2047 
-2054 DRVDNHGQWQAGDI
+2054 
-2068 TLQANDLVNSGQI
+2068 
-2081 FGLNTLLL
+2081 
-2089 TTTNDLGNQQG
+2089 
-2100 GTLLSQGIAVLR
+2100 
-2112 AANVINDGD
+2112 
-2121 VQADRLTFDAQQLTN
+2121 
-2136 RGRIQ
+2136 
-2141 GDHGLAVTLDRA
+2141 
-2153 NPASLLTNQG
+2153 
-2163 TLLSG
+2163 
-2168 GDGWLSASLLDNQGT
+2168 
-2183 VSGVGTLMLDGGAIN
+2183 
-2198 NAGSV
+2198 
-2203 IADGALSL
+2203 
-2211 NGDYQGA
+2211 
-2218 GLLHTA
+2218 
-2224 DTLTLR
+2224 
-2230 GNQLN
+2230 
-2235 NSGRWESRALA
+2235 
-2246 LNGGTFDNDGTVIG
+2246 
-2260 ERGITL
+2260 
-2266 ELRDGLTV
+2266 
-2274 GSTGQLLT
+2274 
-2282 NGALQAQADTVMND
+2282 
-2296 GRWQGNTLTLTADD
+2296 
-2310 VENAG
+2310 
-2315 QLLGLSALTLT
+2315 
-2326 AKNRLDNTQNGKL
+2326 
-2339 LTQGQAV
+2339 
-2346 LNAAEASNE
+2346 
-2355 GEWQADGLTLDA
+2355 
-2367 QQLTNTGHI
+2367 
-2376 QGEQSLTLAN
+2376 
-2386 GDVDNKGTLWSKYA
+2386 
-2400 DIAAR
+2400 
-2405 TLTNAGN
+2405 
-2412 ITGVDGL
+2412 
-2419 QLMLDD
+2419 
-2425 ALTNQGALSSY
+2425 
-2436 HLTAQAD
+2436 
-2443 RLNNSGKI
+2443 
-2451 NGLDRLELTV
+2451 
-2461 GNSLDNQGSL
+2461 
-2471 YGTALVLNAN
+2471 
-2481 DLTNSGTL
+2481 
-2489 TGVDSLTLDLTGTL
+2489 
-2503 NNTRDISSTALTLRA
+2503 
-2518 NDVFN
+2518 
-2523 HGTLTGVNGLT
+2523 
-2534 LELGNQLDN
+2534 
-2543 QGALNSQALI
+2543 
-2553 IAARDVTNGGL
+2553 IAARDVTNDGQ

-2585 TSQRID
+2585 TSQRTG
-2591 ITAKDVLN
+2591 ITAADVLN
-2599 HGQVLG
+2599 HGQMLG
-2605 SDDLQFDLRNTL
+2605 SNDLQLNVRNKL

-2624 GSTTLGIVAND
+2624 GSTTLDVVANH

-2641 LEARALTVD
+2641 LEARKLKVD
-2650 AQTLDNHGKMLGVDA
+2650 AQTLDNQGKMLGVDA
-2665 LTLAITGTARNQGN
+2665 LTLAIAGTARNQGQ

-2688 TADRVDNNGG
+2688 TADQVENHGQ
-2698 RWQAGDITLQASELT
+2698 WQAGDITLQAADLT
-2713 NRGQIFGLNTL
+2713 NRGQIFGLNAL
-2724 SLTTTNDL
+2724 SLTAANGLT
-2732 GNQQGGTLL
+2732 NQQNGTLL
-2741 SQGIAVLRAANVIND
+2741 SQGMAVLRAATVAND
-2756 GDVQA
+2756 GNAQA
-2761 DRLTFDAQQLTN
+2761 DRLTFEAQQLTN
-2773 RGRMQGDHG
+2773 RGRIQGDNG
-2782 LAVTLDRANPASRLT
+2782 LAIALDRANPANRLT
-2797 NQGTLLSGGDGWLSA
+2797 NQGTLLSGGDSWLSA
-2812 SLLDNQGT
+2812 SQLDNQGT
-2820 VSGVGTLTLDG
+2820 VSGVGKLTLDS
-2831 GAINNAGNVIADG
+2831 GAINNTGTVIADG
-2844 ALTLNGD
+2844 ALTLDGD
-2851 YQGAGLLHTAD
+2851 YQGSGLLHTAD

-2869 QLNNSGRWES
+2869 QLRNNGRWES
-2879 RALALNGGA
+2879 RALALDGGA
-2888 FSNTGTVIG
+2888 FNNTGTVIG
-2897 ERGITLALRDDLTV
+2897 ERGITLELRDGLTV
-2911 GSTGQLL
+2911 GATGQLL
-2918 TNGGL
+2918 TNGAL
-2923 QAQAGTV
+2923 KAQADTV
-2930 VNDGRWQGNTL
+2930 TNDGFWQGNTL
-2941 TLTADEVGN
+2941 ALTADDVGN

-2957 SALSLSAK
+2957 SALTLTAK
-2965 NRLDNAKTGQ
+2965 NTLTNAQTGT

-3009 TGHIQGDQSLKLTLA
+3009 VGHIQGDTSLKATLA
-3024 NGDVANQGTLW
+3024 NGELHNKGTLW
-3035 STLATIAART
+3035 SKLGTIAART
-3045 LTNAGNI
+3045 LTNEGTL

-3065 LTNQGALSSY
+3065 LTNQGTLSSY
-3075 HLTAQAD
+3075 QLTAQAD
-3082 RLDNRGKI
+3082 RLDNSGKI

-3097 LTVGNS
+3097 LTANDRLTNRGT
-3103 LDNQGSLYGTALVL
+3103 LYGAAVTL
-3117 NANDLTNHGT
+3117 NASDLTNHGT
-3127 LTGVDSLTLGLN
+3127 LTGVDSLNLHLN
-3139 GTLNNTRDIS
+3139 GTLNNTRDIGS
-3149 STALTLRANDVV
+3149 NALTLKARDVV
-3161 NRGTMTGVNGLT
+3161 NQGTLTGVNGLT
-3173 LELGN
+3173 LDLGN
-3178 QLDNQGALNS
+3178 HLDNQGALNS
-3188 QALAISANDLT
+3188 QALTLAARDVT
-3199 NDGQINGTRDL
+3199 NGGQLNGTRDL

-3224 SSQRIGITAKDVLN
+3224 TSQRTGITAADVLN
-3238 HGQVLGSDDLQFDLR
+3238 HGQMLGSDDLQLNVR
-3253 NTLDNRGL
+3253 NKLDNRGL

-3267 LGIVANDIDQQGTLE
+3267 LDIVANHMDQLGTLE
-3282 ARALT
+3282 ARTLT
-3287 VDAQTL
+3287 VDAGTL
-3293 DNHGKM
+3293 NNQGKM

-3308 ITGTAR
+3308 IAGTAR

-3327 TADRVDNHGQWQA
+3327 TADQVENHGQWQA
-3340 GDITLQASELTNRG
+3340 GDITLQANDLTNRG
-3354 QIFGLNALSLTATNG
+3354 QIFGLTALSLSAANS
-3369 LTNQQNAK
+3369 LTNQQNGT
-3377 LLSQGIA
+3377 LLSQGLA

-3418 HGLAIALDRT
+3418 HGLAIVLDRA
-3428 NPVSRLTNQGTLLSG
+3428 NLASRLTNQGTLLSG
-3443 GDSWLSASQLD
+3443 GDSWLSASLLD
-3454 NQGTVSGVGTLT
+3454 NQGTVSGVGKLT
-3466 LDSGAINNAGSV
+3466 LDSGAINNAGNV
-3478 IADGALTL
+3478 IADGALSL
-3486 TGDYQGAG
+3486 DGDYQGAG

-3505 GNQLRNNG
+3505 GNQLRNSG
-3513 RWESRT
+3513 RWESRA
-3519 LALNGGSFSNAGT
+3519 LVLNGGAFDNTGT
-3532 VIGERSI
+3532 VIGERGI

-3556 TNGVLQAQAG
+3556 TNGALQAQAG
-3566 TVMND
+3566 DVTND
-3571 GFWQGKTLELS
+3571 GFWQGNTLELT
-3582 ANDLTNGGTLLGQD
+3582 ANNLTNGGSLLGQD
-3596 GLRLDLPGTYQGN
+3596 GLRLDLLDTYQGS
-3609 AQSRLLSDG
+3609 ALSRLLSDG
-3618 EAVITAGRLN
+3618 DAVITADRLS
-3628 QSGEIAAGTLH
+3628 QSGEVVAGTLS
-3639 LTTTTLDN
+3639 LTTGTLDN
-3647 SGRVLGSSGLTVT
+3647 GGRVLGSNGLTVT

-3673 LTNGAGRV
+3673 LTNGAGRL
-3681 DSGTLRNAG
+3681 DSGMLSNAG
-3690 TLQANDLQLRAGEID
+3690 ALQAGDLQLRAREME

-3719 DVLRYVGNKSS
+3719 DVLRYVGDKGS
-3730 QLLSNGVATL
+3730 QLLSKGAATL
-3740 NAKQADNGGLWQA
+3740 QAKQADNAGLWQA

-3758 DGDTFRNSGT
+3758 NGDMFSNSGT
-3768 VAGLNG
+3768 VAGLNS
-3774 LSLSGDALNNQGEL
+3774 LSLNGDVLKNQGEL
-3788 FSQGAVTLTGKTLK
+3788 FSQGAVTLIGTALENG
-3802 NSGTLTGV
+3802 GTLTGV

-3825 TGRLLSGGTGELT
+3825 TGRLLSGGVGQLT
-3838 TGVLRNQGLWQSD
+3838 TGVLSNQGLWQSD
-3851 ALHLTAR
+3851 DLHLTAR
-3858 DLEQQGNLLGVQHG
+3858 DLDQQGNLLGVQRG
-3872 TLQLTGSYQGGQGSQ
+3872 TLQLTGAYQGAQGSQ
-3887 LVSGGDL
+3887 LVSGGEL
-3894 SLTAHDILNRGQV
+3894 SLTAHDITNRGQV
-3907 QGNTL
+3907 QGRTL
-3912 TLGAEAL
+3912 TLDADEL
-3919 DNHGSLRGDR
+3919 TNHGTLRGDSA
-3929 TLNATVTGQFTHASQ
+3929 LNTTVTGQFSNATQAS
-3944 ARLSSDGT
+3944 LSSDGT
-3952 LSVQAATLANQGEIK
+3952 LSVQAATLNNQGDIN
-3967 AATTTLTGNTITNGG
+3967 AATTTLTGSIITNGG
-3982 TVQGTAALQLDAT
+3982 TVQGTAALQLDGKEK
-3995 DRIVNQQGGQLLS
+3995 IVNQQAGQLLS
-4008 DGTTTLNAAAVDNF
+4008 DGTTTLNAATVDNH

-4027 RGLALNTTQLTQ
+4027 RGLAVNTAQLTQ
-4039 QGSLMAQDKLTLT
+4039 QGSLMAQDKLTLS
-4052 LPRWVNNGLVQAGE
+4052 LPRWVNHGLVQAGE

-4124 NLSADITGPLTF
+4124 NLSAELTGPLTF
-4136 TQTMAAGKQLTL
+4136 TQTMAAGQQLAL

-4165 QLSSTGTLTHQGNI
+4165 QLTSTGTLTNQGRI

-4184 ESRLSAK
+4184 DSRISAK
-4191 DIVQAEAGSIQAG
+4191 DIVQAEAGSVQTG
-4204 GNLTLV
+4204 GNLALV

-4224 GDLLVQAGGV
+4224 GDLLIQAGSV

-4298 TGTLTNQREGLM
+4298 TGTLTNQREGLV

-4315 STAESVPEW
+4315 STAESVPDW
-4324 VGKTTVHIPIEW
+4324 VGKTTVNIPIEW
-4336 FKEGDYGILEDGI
+4336 FKEGDYGIAQWTGNCATNHNAMTPTCSTIYAYAPHKHADIQRVAIEYKGVDVVTGGDI
-4349 GLESGLP
+4349 G
-4356 EYWWTYAAYEKSEFI
+4356 K
-4371 KVALET
+4371 
-4377 SSTKVIAGGKVG
+4377 
-4389 IINSGGSFYSYSDFL
+4389 INSANDLSIRSRE
-4404 LNNASQIT
+4404 LNNQASLLYSTNNTVLI
-4412 AIKDIILKGRDF
+4412 GSVF
-4424 ENRSYQEGY
+4424 NNSSYQSG
-4433 VKKYLTYKYLGGA
+4433 VKTEYLTYSYTGGNRPNTLKSQEYLIDKIKGKYISYTLSG
-4446 NFFANNDKDAIY
+4446 
-4458 KFNDSRYGRRDER
+4458 
-4471 EKRFGNDL
+4471 
-4479 QYSLYETS
+4479 T
-4487 PTTEKTVGESYNA
+4487 PTYEKTVGESYNA

-4511 FKQDISNTTLQ
+4511 IKQDISNTTLQ
-4522 PGSGGFMPASTKPV
+4522 PGSGGFMPAATKPV
-4536 LDVITTLSPLQ
+4536 LDAITTLSPLQ
-4547 KQTTRQLVSQDSSF
+4547 KQTTRQLASQDSSF

-4567 VTKAGSGQAT
+4567 VTKTNSGQAA
-4577 LADNTAGVNAT
+4577 LSGNAAGVNAT
-4588 GKTVTLTQQ
+4588 GKAVTLTQQ
-4597 ASTALQAGTQAD
+4597 ASTALQAGAQAD
-4609 KITTAIAAPNTAG
+4609 NITAVIAAPTATG
-4622 PLTLNTGDAVV
+4622 PLTLNPGDAVV
-4633 LQPAASGH
+4633 LSPSASGH
-4641 ISNPDAVTLTP
+4641 VSNPDAVTLT
-4652 QSGTALQTG
+4652 QQAGTALQ
-4661 AQAEN
+4661 A
-4666 ITATITTPNAARP
+4666 
-4679 LTLNT
+4679 
-4684 DGAVALQPSTSGHVN
+4684 
-4699 NPDAVA
+4699 
-4705 LTPQSGT
+4705 
-4712 ELQTGAQADNITAT
+4712 GAQADNISAV
-4726 ITAPNTT
+4726 IAAPNTT
-4733 GPLTLNTGDAVAL
+4733 GPLTLNTGDAVVL

-4757 DAVVL
+4757 DAIAL
-4762 SSTGQRPDAGKS
+4762 TSTGQRPDGGNS
-4774 LTPVNVDNTAT
+4774 LTPVNVNNTVT
-4785 GVTIAGTVGT
+4785 GVTIAGTVGSPAT
-4795 PVVLATP
+4795 LTTP
-4802 GSVAVETLKPTV
+4802 GMAAIDAPKPAVS
-4814 NADSLPGG
+4814 ADTLPGG
-4822 ATPAVKP
+4822 AAPSAP
-4829 LLSAADLLSAIGNG
+4829 QPLSAAALLSAIGNG
-4843 LQNLSTNPLAEYPL
+4843 LQNLSTNPLADYPL

-4862 GLLVVDPDADSR
+4862 GLLVVDPNADSR

-4961 SGQRYLNGTGSDLQQ
+4961 SGQRHLNGTGSDLEQ

-4983 AAAAQTGM
+4983 AAAAQKGM

-5063 RAVDVLAIASGDRID
+5063 KAVELLAIASGDKID

-5108 NTLQLASINGDIIN
+5108 STLQLASINGDIIN

-5133 PTSSRSGTG
+5133 PTASHSGTG

-5195 TLTNNRVDIGWGS
+5195 TLTNNRVDIGWRS

-5213 NTAVQGSTVTAGGTL
+5213 NTFVAGSTVNAGGAL
-5228 KAVAG
+5228 SAVAG
-5233 QDIQIDASA
+5233 QDIQIDASS

-5286 QLLTGG
+5286 QLLSGG

-5311 KGSATLAAGRDL
+5311 KGNATLAAGRDL

-5382 TAQAGNNINLLSAT
+5382 TAQAGNDINLLSAT

-5433 LSGDGVTMAANQDIN
+5433 LSGDSVTMAANQDIN

-5461 LLANNDVNTAASVEN
+5461 LLANHDVNTAASVEN
-5476 YQNYEEHSKK
+5476 YQSYEEHSKK

-5540 SGTDMVAGKDIFLQ
+5540 SGTDMVAGKDILLQ
-5554 GNNVTIDPGYDTR
+5554 GNNVTLDPGYDTR
-5567 KQQQEFEQKTAGL
+5567 KQQQEFEQKSAGL

-5616 KAGLAGYQ
+5616 KAGLSGYQ

-5680 IGDITVAGS
+5680 TGDITVAGS
-5689 QLKAGGDVLMNAAQD
+5689 QLKAGGDVMMNAAQD

-5714 DISGKNSSSG
+5714 ELSGKNSSSG

-5794 AGRNLLLQSQQDSE
+5794 TGRNLLLQSQQDSE
-5808 RYDSKQT
+5808 RYDSKQV
-5815 SVAAGG
+5815 SGSAGG
-5821 SFTWGSMSGSGYLS
+5821 SFTWGGGGGSGYISL
-5835 ASKDKIH
+5835 SKDKMH
-5842 SNYDSVQQQTGFF
+5842 SNYDSVQQQTGLF

-5940 GSAASTTYAAV
+5940 GNAASTTYAAV

-5963 QVQDIATLSRDVEHA
+5963 QVQDITTLSRDVEHA

-6028 DSKVERPKDGD
+6028 DAKVKRPQDGD
-6039 SAKEWEVYKK
+6039 SVALWEDYKK

-6083 LAGGD
+6083 LADGD

-6108 TLPKD
+6108 TIPKD

-6161 MADQYPGKTANDL
+6161 MAKVYPGKTTNDL

-6211 RNAVENNLFG
+6211 RNAVENNFFG
-6221 KVLVEG
+6221 KALVEG

-6236 KVAEQLLEI
+6236 KVAEKLLEL
-6245 GVKAGITAVVAK
+6245 GVKAGITGVVAK
-6257 EIADKLSTEELEHL
+6257 EIADNLSSEELEHL
-6271 ITLKMMGNDEITVRY
+6271 VRLNMMGNDEITVKY
-6286 LSSLQDKYLPS
+6286 LNSLQDKYAPS
-6297 HTGGDQIAESGPT
+6297 HTGGDQAANTGLA
-6310 NTGGNQLPEQGANHT
+6310 NTGGNQTATGNVPTHT
-6325 GNDNGQINTGP
+6325 GNNQSSGEGT
-6336 NHTGGDQ
+6336 T
-6343 IVGQLP
+6343 
-6349 NNTGNTE
+6349 NTGNTDGK
-6356 SVPDLPS
+6356 PDTGGNTTVTPIPDGPS
-6363 NMISDGLD
+6363 KDDLAYLSSNKNSIEGSWHQGSFGSSENSLQKHYEKHGKEVGATSTEQYLNKAKAFATNLKGARTVNISGATDGV
-6371 NGAEKPSNIKVADDK
+6371 SR
-6386 YLKKNGVDA
+6386 YYKNGKYIDMT
-6395 HQIKKDFLG
+6395 KD
-6404 SKAEI
+6404 
-6409 KLYDIYVDKDS
+6409 
-6420 GQLWIFRKGGKGE
+6420 GKIISFGRQ
-6433 GVPTGEF
+6433 
-6440 INN
+6440 